1 MGNKSIQKFFA
12 DQNSVIDLSSLGNA
26 KGAKVSLS
34 GPDMNI
40 TTPRGSVIIVN
51 GALYSSIKGNNLA
64 VKFKDK
70 TITGAKILGS
80 VDLKDIQL
88 ERIDSSL
95 VDSAQVEKKGNGK
108 RRNKKEEEELKK
120 QLDDA
125 ENAKKEA
132 DKAKEEAEKAK
143 EAAEKALNEA
153 FEVQNSS
160 KQIEEMLQNFL
171 ADNVAKDNL
180 AQQSDASQQNTQA
193 KATQASKQND
203 AEKVLPQ
210 PINKN
215 TSTGKSNSS
224 KNEENKLDAE
234 SVKEPLKVTLALAA
248 ESNSGSKD
256 DSITNFTK
264 PQFVGSTAPN
274 ATVIIKI
281 NGIAVGQAV
290 ADSLGNFTFTAPE
303 TLTDGTYNLE
313 AEAKTADGSGSAK
326 LVITIDSV
334 TDKPTFELS
343 PESSVSGHKGLT
355 PTLTPSIVGT
365 AEENA
370 KVDIYVDNK
379 LVASV
384 DVDKDGNWSYEFKD
398 NELSEGENSIKVVA
412 VDKAGN
418 KNETT
423 DSIITDTIAPEKPTI
438 ELDDSSDSGIKNDNI
453 TNSTLPTFIGVAEPG
468 STVSIYL
475 GLKHLGEV
483 IVAKDGTWSY
493 TLTTPLKDGEYNI
506 TATATDIAGH
516 TSATANL
523 PFTIDTRISYFS
535 AEIET
540 TNDSGIVGDNV
551 TNNTRP
557 TFTGK
562 TEPNAIISVINS
574 ETGEEVIFKANDKGE
589 WTFNFTSDSVEGI
602 NNLTF
607 TVEDVA
613 GNKKDFSFSYVIDTI
628 APVPPTVS
636 LEDYVVLPNGI
647 ILSGNDLPALV
658 GTAEPK
664 STILLMRDGKLYD
677 SIEVDSN
684 GTWNYQFSNK
694 FLQGAYDIEIISQDA
709 AGNKSST
716 VKYSFTIQT
725 EVVPPKAELDA
736 SDDSGAKGDWITNK
750 HNALTLLGTAD
761 RFATVNIL
769 IDGKTIGVTT
779 ADADGNWN
787 FDISRNLSDNVY
799 KITVESIDPLGR
811 TSSVDYQLT
820 IDSFTP
826 IPTVMLH
833 DSADSGVKGDMIT
846 KINTPLFTGMAEA
859 NAKVSIYVD
868 GVLSGEAIAGDDGVW
883 NFQFTTALSD
893 GSHDVTVKVEDIAG
907 NTASSSA
914 YNFQI
919 VTQTQ
924 KPTIELVNDTGVDN
938 TDHII
943 NEKNPALTGTAA
955 PYSTVKL
962 YIDGALI
969 AEVRTNK
976 DGRWEYTL
984 KADQGLVDGDHRIT
998 ASVEDIAGNIA
1009 HSDPFLISVDTAI
1022 SIPIVSLSPD
1032 SDSGISD
1039 DNLTNIVKPTLH
1051 LKDIDPD
1058 IISVQV
1064 WDAMSDTQIGVAT
1077 QQPDGSWAYTFTS
1090 DLTEGLHQVYVKVE
1104 DIAGNKANS
1113 AIFDFT
1119 IDTTVSTPV
1128 ISLLSKDDTGVTGD
1142 NLTNINKPGFAISGV
1157 DADAHRV
1164 VVQVMHNGVSE
1175 EIELSHLNGSWLFIP
1190 GNTWADGSYT
1200 LTVKVE
1206 DKAGNTNYS
1215 APLTV
1220 VIDTQIAIDGV
1231 ELVND
1236 SGVKGDNMTN
1246 DDRPHFR
1253 VTVPTDVNEV
1263 RLSIDGGNSWVQA
1276 TPGVAGSWEYIW
1288 PTDLAD
1294 GQYTLTVEAT
1304 DKAGNTVTKTIDF
1317 AVDTTLSVPVIVL
1330 DSADD
1335 TGIQGDNMTNSTQ
1348 PTFALQHIDDDAVRV
1363 TVSVEHGG
1371 VTTTFDATKG
1381 TGGWTF
1387 TPPTSWA
1394 DGDYTL
1400 SVSVEDKA
1408 GNTSHSA
1415 SLTVTVDTQIAINNI
1430 ELVNDSGIPD
1440 DNLTNNVRPHF
1451 QVTVPT
1457 DVNVVRLSIDG
1468 GKTWFN
1474 ATQSATPGVWDYI
1487 WPDDVA
1493 DGGYTLTVEATD
1505 EAGNKATQ
1513 TLDFTIDTTLSVPTL
1528 SLDSADDS
1536 GIAGDNITNVKTPG
1550 FTLNN
1555 IDTDVSR
1562 VIVEVMHNGI
1572 KQEVPL
1578 VQTGG
1583 QWRFAPT
1590 SDWADGDY
1598 ILTVK
1603 VEDRAGNVKQSA
1615 PLTVT
1620 VDTHIA
1626 IDRIELVNDSG
1637 IPGDNLTNEARPHF
1651 QVTVPADVNGVR
1663 LSIDGGKTWFDAT
1676 QSATSGVWDYTWLTN
1691 VANGPH
1697 TLMVEAS
1704 DKAGNKTTQ
1713 KLDFTIDTILSEPTI
1728 TLDSADDSAAGDNIT
1743 NVKMP
1748 GFTLGNIDADVT
1760 KVVVTVAHDG
1770 KNQQIELI
1778 KNGGVWR
1785 FTPGAAWTDGDY
1797 TLTVK
1802 VEDKAGNTNYSA
1814 PLTVT
1819 IDTQTSIDRIELL
1832 NDTGIV
1838 GDNLTNEARPQFH
1851 ITVPT
1856 DVNSVQLSLDGGIN
1870 WVNATL
1876 TSDGVWEYIWPTDLV
1891 ENTYTL
1897 TVKATDVAGNTATET
1912 LNFIIDTTLSTPT
1925 ITLDSADDS
1934 GTANDNKT
1942 NVKTPGFIIGGIDS
1956 DVTQVVVQV
1965 MRDGHSEEVEL
1976 TQTNGQWRFVP
1987 GSAWTDGDYTL
1998 TVTVKDEAGNIRH
2011 SAPLTVTIDTQI
2023 TIDHIELVNDSGIPD
2038 DNLTNNVRPH
2048 FQVTVPTDVNV
2059 VRLSIDGGKTW
2070 FNATQSATPG
2080 VWDYT
2085 WLADVGEGKHTLT
2098 VEATDKAGNKTTQQ
2112 LDFIIDT
2119 LLSEPT
2125 IVLDNTDDSGTKGD
2139 HLTNV
2144 NKPTFLLGN
2153 IDADARYVTVEVQ
2166 HGGTKEV
2173 LTATKDATGNW
2184 SVTPTGTWADG
2195 DYTLTVRVED
2205 EAGNEKHSASLTVTV
2220 DTQITIDVIELVNDN
2235 GIPGDNMTNDAHPQF
2250 RVTVPGDVNE
2260 VSLSIDGG
2268 VTWVKATQSATPGVW
2283 NYTWPGTV
2291 PDGDYTLNVKAT
2303 DNAGNTVTETL
2314 HFTIDTTLSTP
2325 VIVLDSADDSG
2336 VHGDNMTNHTQ
2347 PTFALQHIDDDA
2359 VRVTVSVEHGGV
2371 TTTFDATKDAGG
2383 WTFTPTGA
2391 WADGDYTLSVSVE
2404 DKAGNTSHSAS
2415 LTVTVDTQI
2424 AINNIELVNDSGIPD
2439 DNLTNNV
2446 RPHFQVTVP
2455 TDVNVV
2461 RLSIDGGKTWFNATQ
2476 SATPGVWD
2484 YIWPDDVA
2492 DGGYTLTVEAT
2503 DEAGNKATQT
2513 LDFTI
2518 DTTLSVPTLSLD
2530 SADDSGIAG
2539 DNITNVK
2546 TPGFT
2551 LNNIDTDVSRVIVEV
2566 MHNGIKQEVP
2576 LVQTGGQWR
2585 FAPTSDWADG
2595 DYILTVKVEDRAGNV
2610 KQSAPLTVTVD
2621 THIAIDRIEL
2631 VNDSGIPGDNLTNEA
2646 RPHFQVTVPADVN
2659 GVRLSIDGGKTWF
2672 DATQSA
2678 TSGVWDYTWL
2688 TNVANGPHTLMVE
2701 ASDKAGNKTTQKLD
2715 FTIDTILSEP
2725 TITLDSADDSAAGDN
2740 ITNVKMPGFTL
2751 GNIDADVTKV
2761 VVTVAHDGKNQQI
2774 ELIKNGGVWRFTPGA
2789 AWTDGDYTLTVKVED
2804 KAGNTNYSAPL
2815 TVTIDTQTSIDRIEL
2830 LNDTG
2835 IVGDNLTN
2843 EARPQFH
2850 ITVPTDVNSVQLSL
2864 DGGINWVNA
2873 TLTSDGVWEYIWP
2886 TDLVENTYT
2895 LTVKAT
2901 DVAGN
2906 TATETLNFIIDTTLS
2921 TPTITLDSADDSG
2934 TANDNKTNVKTP
2946 GFIIGGIDSDVTQ
2959 VVVQV
2964 MRDGHSEEVEL
2975 TQTNGQWRFVPGSAW
2990 TDGDYTLTVTVKDEA
3005 GNIRHSAPL
3014 TVTIDTQITIDH
3026 IELVNDSGIPD
3037 DNLTNN
3043 VRPHF
3048 QVTVPTDV
3056 NVVRLSIDG
3065 GKTWFNATQS
3075 ATPGVWDYTW
3085 LADVGEGKHTLT
3097 VEATDKAGNKTTQQ
3111 LDFIIDTLLSE
3122 PTIVLDNTDDSGTK
3136 GDNLTNVNKPTF
3148 LLGNIDADARYVT
3161 VEVQHGGTKEVLTA
3175 TKGATGIWSVTP
3187 TGTWADG
3194 DYTLTVRVEDDA
3206 GNVKYS
3212 APLTVTVDTQITI
3225 DVIELVNDNGIPGDN
3240 LTNDVRPHFR
3250 VTVPGD
3256 VNEVRLSIDG
3266 GNTWVRATQGTAGIW
3281 DYTWPKD
3288 VTDGLHTLTVEAT
3301 DKAGNKTTQ
3310 TLDFTIDT
3318 RLSTPT
3324 IAMDSRDDT
3333 GAIGDHITSVKR
3345 PGFTIGNI
3353 DADAHSVILRIT
3365 QGGNSQE
3372 VTLTQV
3378 GGQWRFTPDADWADG
3393 SYTLTVEVTDN
3404 AGNVR
3409 QSTPL
3414 VVTVDTQTSITDIT
3428 LVNDHGVPDDNLTNS
3443 TRPQFEITVP
3453 ADVNSVQL
3461 SIDGGANWVSATQG
3475 IEGVWGY
3482 TWPTDMGDGKH
3493 TLTVMV
3499 TDRAG
3504 NTATQTLE
3512 FFIDTRLST
3521 PTIAL
3526 DSTDDTGTPGD
3537 DMTNRT
3543 RPTFILQNID
3553 SDVINVTVSVT
3564 HNGTTTSF
3572 TATQGA
3578 GGWSFTPP
3586 APWGDGDY
3594 TLTVTVEDRAGNTRP
3609 STPLTVTVDT
3619 QIAIDRIELV
3629 NDSGVPGDNVTKHVR
3644 PQFQISVPDDVEKV
3658 LLSIDGGTTWVTAIK
3673 SSTAGIWDYTWPTDM
3688 PEGQHTL
3695 TVEVTDGAGNKMT
3708 ETLNF
3713 TIDITLLT
3721 PTIELAPDQDTGQN
3735 KNDNLTS
3742 VTQPVFV
3749 LGSIDKDVRH
3759 VELSIEHNGTFK
3771 TVVLTESADG
3781 WRYRPDSALADG
3793 SYTFTVTVTDV
3804 AGNQQTSAPLKVT
3817 IDGTLTT
3824 PVIELAAGEDS
3835 GTVGDRLTNHD
3846 RPVFDIHQVD
3856 SDVTRVMVKVTYNGK
3871 THEEAAV
3878 FTNGQWRFTPS
3889 ASWADGSYQL
3899 AVVVEDL
3906 AGNVKESAP
3915 FEVRIDTTTTIN
3927 NIVLLNDTGVQNDQ
3941 LTNVAK
3947 PSFRIDVPGDVVQ
3960 VRVTLDGGANWNVI
3974 RKNADG
3980 QWIFDSPN
3988 TLVDG
3993 TYTLRVEA
4001 TDEAGNIAN
4010 KDLVFNID
4018 TNIQVPTI
4026 ALDAGQDT
4034 GANTADNITNISR
4047 PTFTIGNVD
4056 PDVIKVVV
4064 TIDGHDY
4071 NATKVGAG
4079 WQFTPGNAIP
4089 DGSYNITVTVE
4100 DKAGNTATSK
4110 PLPVVIDTT
4119 AEIESVTLVT
4129 DSGDSDVDNI
4139 TKVDKPQFSIV
4150 TADDITHV
4158 RVKIDN
4164 AANWIELTKGG
4175 DGRWIF
4181 NVGSALPDG
4190 QHTLLVDVTDI
4201 AGNVAQETLQFTID
4215 TTLREPTIVL
4225 DPTHDTGDD
4234 TNDNL
4239 TRINKPVFI
4248 IGNVDNDVSHIVV
4261 HIDGRDYTIE
4271 NTGGNLTFTP
4281 DQPLSDGQHTIS
4293 VTVTDIAGNT
4303 KTSAELRIEIDT
4315 QVQIDSVT
4323 LTTDSGVNDHDNVTN
4338 ATRPS
4343 FEIATP
4349 DDVTSVLVSFDGV
4362 NWTPISKNAAG
4373 QWEFTAGSALPDG
4386 HYTLHVQA
4394 TDRAG
4399 NTANSTLGFTVDT
4412 QIDGLSV
4419 VMLDDAGKDS
4429 TDGITNITS
4438 PRFEISAREPL
4449 QSVTVILNGKSSTL
4463 TQGAGNKWLFTP
4475 DTPLV
4480 DGTYKIEIVAEDIAG
4495 NKISKEVSFTID
4507 TIVSDPSIDLLD
4519 ADDTGES
4526 AVDNIT
4532 SVTTPRFVIGNVP
4545 ADIDTVVIRINGVSY
4560 SVTANGNN
4568 LWEFQVPVALN
4579 DGVYEA
4585 VVVFRDIAGN
4595 TSETKLPFTIDT
4607 TTSVSVRMEPASD
4620 TGNSN
4625 SDNLTNKQ
4633 NPKFEGTA
4641 EPNAKLVIT
4650 IVDDK
4655 SGREV
4660 LKQTI
4665 TVGADGNWS
4674 VTPNILPD
4682 GMYTINVVATD
4693 VAGNTA
4699 QTQERFTIDTV
4710 TIDPTIRL
4718 SDPSIDD
4725 QHEATSLRP
4734 EFKGFAEA
4742 FSTIMIQ
4749 WDGKVVGSANANAN
4763 GEWSWTPPSVLAPGS
4778 YVVSIVAKD
4787 KAGNES
4793 SQVDFPVVIPVIDVT
4808 PPTIKLSE
4816 ESDSGALGDFTTNNK
4831 TPTLI
4836 GSTLPNTIVSIY
4848 VDGVKV
4854 GEATADTAGRYTF
4867 QLSEMKD
4874 GHYVVQVGI
4883 VNPRDNS
4890 ELRSTAVDVTIDT
4903 EVAELVWN
4911 ISGMHEGGYINTVTP
4926 EIGGTSEPNSK
4937 ITIFVNGVEKAIAYT
4952 TGAGHWGVVLP
4963 ALGND
4968 GNYELTFKVEDVA
4981 GNIREFGPQNVILD
4995 TVISPLTVVLREAD
5009 DSGKVGDWITNKSH
5023 VTIDGTAEAGSTL
5036 TIRNPQGVVIATLV
5050 VGNDGRWSAELDLRE
5065 GSNAFVVVSEDKAGN
5080 SQQKEILIEHDTQI
5094 EISDISL
5101 SRDTNSGDKYDLIT
5115 NNKSPVLVA
5124 MTDPGAT
5131 VQVYINGVLQGT
5143 VEASSSGNIS
5153 YTMPANS
5160 ADGEYQ
5166 VQFVATDTAGN
5177 RVESAIT
5184 TVTIDSQIAVFDI
5197 DEDSLPALSNNRAL
5211 SVSGVGEAGSQ
5222 VSIFVDGKLVNV
5234 VMVEADGT
5242 WRAPILLQDDGTFNI
5257 HFSITDVAGNTEVSK
5272 DYSVDVDSSTDFPT
5286 LNLEDASNSGSLDDL
5301 ITNHNKPVLVGTA
5314 EAGATIHIY
5323 VDEKIVANV
5332 LVLEDGTWS
5341 YQFDNAL
5348 KDGEYSIRVV
5358 AEDPAGNTAESPRL
5372 LVTIDTSTFIDNPA
5386 MVAGSDNGIFSND
5399 SITSQ
5404 TRPTFSIFGEM
5415 NQSVQIFIDGV
5426 LVDTITVT
5434 DRNQVYRPES
5444 PLGDGSHSIYYVI
5457 TDKAGN
5463 TATSKT
5469 LNFTIDTFNTTP
5481 VAIDSIGGQT
5491 LAEMTGS
5498 DGKIYITDTTRNLLF
5513 SGSAEPNS
5521 KIEIIINGLNVGEV
5535 WVNEKGHW
5543 QMPVNPLYFTEGQL
5557 DITVKSTDRA
5567 GNVNQE
5573 KYSIWVD
5580 THIKVFTS
5588 ELDDNKSSSKTEWWS
5603 NSDLITMRGTG
5614 EIGATVSLIVAGVTL
5629 ATAVVAA
5636 TGRWELSTD
5645 KLPEGTY
5652 DISLVIEDSAGNRWE
5667 DVREIFI
5674 DRTPPNAPVVTYSD
5688 IVNDLIIMQGTAEA
5702 KSQLIITDSEGNT
5715 YTLTVPDNG
5724 KWSMAIPYPS
5734 EGKFTITSVDA
5745 IGNRS
5750 DDVPLDIMKE
5760 VPVISLS
5767 PDSDSGTVG
5776 DNITR
5781 DKQPTFIIGNLESD
5795 VVVVQ
5800 VDINGTVYN
5809 AEKNAD
5815 GVWFFTPGT
5824 PLADGSYTISVIASD
5839 AAGNQK
5845 NSLPITVTIDSTLT
5859 VPEIALAAGEDNG
5872 ASDSD
5877 NVTNHTQP
5885 KFTLQ
5890 HIDADVTGVTVNV
5903 THNGVTDIYQ
5913 ATQGADGWTFTPP
5926 AAWNDGNYTL
5936 SVTVVDRAGNSQQSA
5951 SLAVTVDST
5960 VTVTADS
5967 QHDDASDDATAT
5979 AVTPPESE
5987 TVNAESATHL
5997 RTEPSA
6003 AEESVVKVT
6012 AYSITLLNADSG
6024 DEIDRSIS
6032 QTPSF
6037 EISVPENIVNVS
6049 IMFEGEEFTLPITNQ
6064 KAIFEVPLSLEDG
6077 EYTMDVK
6084 FIDKDNDF
6092 LIKEKT
6098 FSVDHSSADIV
6109 NAMNVRGKTE
6119 DDINDSPSTSSV
6131 GHNNNGAIDVFA
6143 VNEVTLPVDNQE
6155 EHA

>member
-234 SVKEPLKVTLALAA
+234 SVKEPLKVTLALAT

-589 WTFNFTSDSVEGI
+589 WTFNFTSDSVEGV

-607 TVEDVA
+607 TAEDVA
-613 GNKKDFSFSYVIDTI
+613 GNKKDFSFSYVIDTV

-636 LEDYVVLPNGI
+636 LEDFVVLPNGI

-1032 SDSGISD
+1032 SDSGIAD

-1064 WDAMSDTQIGVAT
+1064 WDAASDTQIGVAT

-1113 AIFDFT
+1113 AVFDFT

-1206 DKAGNTNYS
+1206 DKAGNTSYS

-1330 DSADD
+1330 NSADD
-1335 TGIQGDNMTNSTQ
+1335 TGVQGDNMTNRTQ

-1430 ELVNDSGIPD
+1430 ELVNDSGIPN

-1505 EAGNKATQ
+1505 EAGNKTTQ

-1603 VEDRAGNVKQSA
+1603 IEDRAGNVKQSA

-1713 KLDFTIDTILSEPTI
+1713 KLDFIIDTLLSEPTI

-2023 TIDHIELVNDSGIPD
+2023 AIDHIELVNDSGIPD
-2038 DNLTNNVRPH
+2038 DNLTNEARPH

-2119 LLSEPT
+2119 MLSEPT

-2139 HLTNV
+2139 NLTNV

-2220 DTQITIDVIELVNDN
+2220 DTQITIDAIELVNDN

-2314 HFTIDTTLSTP
+2314 HFTIDTTLSVP
-2325 VIVLDSADDSG
+2325 VIVLNSADDTG
-2336 VHGDNMTNHTQ
+2336 VQGDNMTNSTQ

-2371 TTTFDATKDAGG
+2371 TTTFDATKGTGG
-2383 WTFTPTGA
+2383 WTFTPPTS

-2424 AINNIELVNDSGIPD
+2424 AINNIELVNDSGIPN

-2484 YIWPDDVA
+2484 YIWPDDV
-2492 DGGYTLTVEAT
+2492 
-2503 DEAGNKATQT
+2503 
-2513 LDFTI
+2513 
-2518 DTTLSVPTLSLD
+2518 
-2530 SADDSGIAG
+2530 
-2539 DNITNVK
+2539 
-2546 TPGFT
+2546 
-2551 LNNIDTDVSRVIVEV
+2551 
-2566 MHNGIKQEVP
+2566 
-2576 LVQTGGQWR
+2576 
-2585 FAPTSDWADG
+2585 
-2595 DYILTVKVEDRAGNV
+2595 
-2610 KQSAPLTVTVD
+2610 
-2621 THIAIDRIEL
+2621 
-2631 VNDSGIPGDNLTNEA
+2631 
-2646 RPHFQVTVPADVN
+2646 
-2659 GVRLSIDGGKTWF
+2659 
-2672 DATQSA
+2672 
-2678 TSGVWDYTWL
+2678 
-2688 TNVANGPHTLMVE
+2688 
-2701 ASDKAGNKTTQKLD
+2701 
-2715 FTIDTILSEP
+2715 
-2725 TITLDSADDSAAGDN
+2725 
-2740 ITNVKMPGFTL
+2740 
-2751 GNIDADVTKV
+2751 
-2761 VVTVAHDGKNQQI
+2761 
-2774 ELIKNGGVWRFTPGA
+2774 
-2789 AWTDGDYTLTVKVED
+2789 
-2804 KAGNTNYSAPL
+2804 
-2815 TVTIDTQTSIDRIEL
+2815 
-2830 LNDTG
+2830 
-2835 IVGDNLTN
+2835 
-2843 EARPQFH
+2843 
-2850 ITVPTDVNSVQLSL
+2850 
-2864 DGGINWVNA
+2864 
-2873 TLTSDGVWEYIWP
+2873 
-2886 TDLVENTYT
+2886 
-2895 LTVKAT
+2895 
-2901 DVAGN
+2901 
-2906 TATETLNFIIDTTLS
+2906 
-2921 TPTITLDSADDSG
+2921 
-2934 TANDNKTNVKTP
+2934 
-2946 GFIIGGIDSDVTQ
+2946 
-2959 VVVQV
+2959 
-2964 MRDGHSEEVEL
+2964 
-2975 TQTNGQWRFVPGSAW
+2975 
-2990 TDGDYTLTVTVKDEA
+2990 
-3005 GNIRHSAPL
+3005 
-3014 TVTIDTQITIDH
+3014 
-3026 IELVNDSGIPD
+3026 
-3037 DNLTNN
+3037 
-3043 VRPHF
+3043 
-3048 QVTVPTDV
+3048 
-3056 NVVRLSIDG
+3056 
-3065 GKTWFNATQS
+3065 
-3075 ATPGVWDYTW
+3075 
-3085 LADVGEGKHTLT
+3085 GEGKHTLT
-3097 VEATDKAGNKTTQQ
+3097 VEATDKAGNQTTQK
-3111 LDFIIDTLLSE
+3111 LDFIIDTMLSE
-3122 PTIVLDNTDDSGTK
+3122 PTIVLDSTDDSGTK
-3136 GDNLTNVNKPTF
+3136 GDNLTNANKPTF
-3148 LLGNIDADARYVT
+3148 ILGNIDADARYVT
-3161 VEVQHGGTKEVLTA
+3161 VEVQYGGTKEVLTA

-3194 DYTLTVRVEDDA
+3194 DYMLTVRVEDDA

-3324 IAMDSRDDT
+3324 ITMDSRDDT

-3353 DADAHSVILRIT
+3353 DSDAQSVILRIT

-3414 VVTVDTQTSITDIT
+3414 IVTVDTQTSITDIT

-3461 SIDGGANWVSATQG
+3461 SIDGGANWVSAAQG

-3619 QIAIDRIELV
+3619 QIAIDHIELV

-3713 TIDITLLT
+3713 TIDITLMT

-3846 RPVFDIHQVD
+3846 RPVFDIRQVD

-4303 KTSAELRIEIDT
+4303 KTSAELKIEIDT

-4532 SVTTPRFVIGNVP
+4532 SVTKPRFVIGNVP

-4560 SVTANGNN
+4560 PVTANGNN

-4890 ELRSTAVDVTIDT
+4890 ELRSTAVDLTIDT

-5080 SQQKEILIEHDTQI
+5080 SQQKDILIEHDTQI

-5404 TRPTFSIFGEM
+5404 TRPTFSISGEM

-5580 THIKVFTS
+5580 THIQVFTS
-5588 ELDDNKSSSKTEWWS
+5588 ELDDNKSSSKTDWWS
-5603 NSDLITMRGTG
+5603 NSSTITMRGMG

-5636 TGRWELSTD
+5636 NGQWELSTD
-5645 KLPEGTY
+5645 QLPEGKY
-5652 DISLVIEDSAGNRWE
+5652 DITLSIEDNAGNRKE
-5667 DVREIFI
+5667 EVHEIFI

-5702 KSQLIITDSEGNT
+5702 KSQLIITDSNGNT

-5824 PLADGSYTISVIASD
+5824 PLTDGSYTISVIASD

-5859 VPEIALAAGEDNG
+5859 VPEIALSAGEDNG

-5926 AAWNDGNYTL
+5926 AAWNDGTYTL

-5997 RTEPSA
+5997 RTVPSA
-6003 AEESVVKVT
+6003 AEESVVKET

-6049 IMFEGEEFTLPITNQ
+6049 VMFEGEEFTLPITNQ

-6084 FIDKDNDF
+6084 FIDKDDDF

-6109 NAMNVRGKTE
+6109 NAMNARGKTE

>member
-40 TTPRGSVIIVN
+40 TTPHGSVIIVN

-120 QLDDA
+120 QLDEA

-438 ELDDSSDSGIKNDNI
+438 ELDDSSDSGIKNDSI

-540 TNDSGIVGDNV
+540 TDDSGIVGDNV

-589 WTFNFTSDSVEGI
+589 WTFNFTSDSVEGV

-613 GNKKDFSFSYVIDTI
+613 GNKKDFSFSYVIDTV

-636 LEDYVVLPNGI
+636 LEDFVVLPNGI

-1064 WDAMSDTQIGVAT
+1064 WDAASDTQIGVAT

-1113 AIFDFT
+1113 AVFDFT

-1175 EIELSHLNGSWLFIP
+1175 EIELSHLNGSWLFTP

-1330 DSADD
+1330 NSADD
-1335 TGIQGDNMTNSTQ
+1335 TGVQGDNMTNSTQ

-1381 TGGWTF
+1381 VGGWSF
-1387 TPPTSWA
+1387 TPTGAWA

-1430 ELVNDSGIPD
+1430 ELVNDSGIPN

-1474 ATQSATPGVWDYI
+1474 ATQNATPGVWDYI

-1505 EAGNKATQ
+1505 EAGNKTTQ

-1562 VIVEVMHNGI
+1562 VTVEVMHNGI

-1637 IPGDNLTNEARPHF
+1637 IPDDNLTNEARPHF

-1676 QSATSGVWDYTWLTN
+1676 QSATPGVWDYTWLTN

-1713 KLDFTIDTILSEPTI
+1713 KLDFIIDTMLSEPTI

-1838 GDNLTNEARPQFH
+1838 GDNLSNEARPQFH

-2023 TIDHIELVNDSGIPD
+2023 AIDHIELVNDSGIPD

-2139 HLTNV
+2139 NLTNV

-2325 VIVLDSADDSG
+2325 VIVLDSADDTG
-2336 VHGDNMTNHTQ
+2336 IQGDNMTNRTQ
-2347 PTFALQHIDDDA
+2347 PTFNLQHIDDDA

-2371 TTTFDATKDAGG
+2371 TTTFDATKGVGG
-2383 WTFTPTGA
+2383 WTFTPPTSWGA
-2391 WADGDYTLSVSVE
+2391 GDYTLSVSVE

-2446 RPHFQVTVP
+2446 RPQFQVKVP
-2455 TDVNVV
+2455 TDVN
-2461 RLSIDGGKTWFNATQ
+2461 
-2476 SATPGVWD
+2476 
-2484 YIWPDDVA
+2484 
-2492 DGGYTLTVEAT
+2492 E
-2503 DEAGNKATQT
+2503 
-2513 LDFTI
+2513 
-2518 DTTLSVPTLSLD
+2518 
-2530 SADDSGIAG
+2530 
-2539 DNITNVK
+2539 
-2546 TPGFT
+2546 
-2551 LNNIDTDVSRVIVEV
+2551 
-2566 MHNGIKQEVP
+2566 
-2576 LVQTGGQWR
+2576 
-2585 FAPTSDWADG
+2585 
-2595 DYILTVKVEDRAGNV
+2595 
-2610 KQSAPLTVTVD
+2610 
-2621 THIAIDRIEL
+2621 
-2631 VNDSGIPGDNLTNEA
+2631 
-2646 RPHFQVTVPADVN
+2646 
-2659 GVRLSIDGGKTWF
+2659 
-2672 DATQSA
+2672 
-2678 TSGVWDYTWL
+2678 
-2688 TNVANGPHTLMVE
+2688 
-2701 ASDKAGNKTTQKLD
+2701 
-2715 FTIDTILSEP
+2715 
-2725 TITLDSADDSAAGDN
+2725 
-2740 ITNVKMPGFTL
+2740 
-2751 GNIDADVTKV
+2751 
-2761 VVTVAHDGKNQQI
+2761 
-2774 ELIKNGGVWRFTPGA
+2774 
-2789 AWTDGDYTLTVKVED
+2789 
-2804 KAGNTNYSAPL
+2804 
-2815 TVTIDTQTSIDRIEL
+2815 
-2830 LNDTG
+2830 
-2835 IVGDNLTN
+2835 
-2843 EARPQFH
+2843 
-2850 ITVPTDVNSVQLSL
+2850 
-2864 DGGINWVNA
+2864 
-2873 TLTSDGVWEYIWP
+2873 
-2886 TDLVENTYT
+2886 
-2895 LTVKAT
+2895 
-2901 DVAGN
+2901 
-2906 TATETLNFIIDTTLS
+2906 
-2921 TPTITLDSADDSG
+2921 
-2934 TANDNKTNVKTP
+2934 
-2946 GFIIGGIDSDVTQ
+2946 
-2959 VVVQV
+2959 
-2964 MRDGHSEEVEL
+2964 
-2975 TQTNGQWRFVPGSAW
+2975 
-2990 TDGDYTLTVTVKDEA
+2990 
-3005 GNIRHSAPL
+3005 
-3014 TVTIDTQITIDH
+3014 
-3026 IELVNDSGIPD
+3026 
-3037 DNLTNN
+3037 
-3043 VRPHF
+3043 
-3048 QVTVPTDV
+3048 
-3056 NVVRLSIDG
+3056 VRLSIDG

-3097 VEATDKAGNKTTQQ
+3097 VEATDKAGNQTTQK
-3111 LDFIIDTLLSE
+3111 LDFIIDTMLSE
-3122 PTIVLDNTDDSGTK
+3122 PTIVLDSTDDSGTK
-3136 GDNLTNVNKPTF
+3136 GDNLTNANKPTF
-3148 LLGNIDADARYVT
+3148 ILGNIDADARYVT

-3194 DYTLTVRVEDDA
+3194 DYTLTVRVEDEA

-3324 IAMDSRDDT
+3324 ITMDSRDDT

-3353 DADAHSVILRIT
+3353 DSDAQSVILRIT

-3414 VVTVDTQTSITDIT
+3414 IVTVDTQTSITDIT

-3461 SIDGGANWVSATQG
+3461 SIDGGANWVSAAQG

-3619 QIAIDRIELV
+3619 QIAIDHIELV
-3629 NDSGVPGDNVTKHVR
+3629 NDSGVPGDNITKHVR

-3695 TVEVTDGAGNKMT
+3695 IVEVTDGAGNKMT
-3708 ETLNF
+3708 GTLDF

-3846 RPVFDIHQVD
+3846 RPVFDIRQVD

-3915 FEVRIDTTTTIN
+3915 LEVRIDTTTTIN

-3947 PSFRIDVPGDVVQ
+3947 PSFRIDVPGDVIQ

-4190 QHTLLVDVTDI
+4190 KHTLLVDVTDI

-4303 KTSAELRIEIDT
+4303 KTSAELQIEIDT

-4532 SVTTPRFVIGNVP
+4532 SVTKPRFVIGNVP

-4560 SVTANGNN
+4560 PVTANGNN

-4620 TGNSN
+4620 TGSSN

-4660 LKQTI
+4660 LKHTI

-4725 QHEATSLRP
+4725 QYEATSLRP
-4734 EFKGFAEA
+4734 EFKGLAEA

-4831 TPTLI
+4831 TPTLV
-4836 GSTLPNTIVSIY
+4836 GNTLPNAIVSIY

-4968 GNYELTFKVEDVA
+4968 GNYVLTFKVEDVA

-5080 SQQKEILIEHDTQI
+5080 SQQKDILIEHDTQI

-5301 ITNHNKPVLVGTA
+5301 ITSHNKPVLVGTA

-5372 LVTIDTSTFIDNPA
+5372 LVTIDTSTFIDNPV
-5386 MVAGSDNGIFSND
+5386 MMAGSDNGIFSND

-5404 TRPTFSIFGEM
+5404 TRPAFSIYGEM

-5535 WVNEKGHW
+5535 WVNDKGHW

-5580 THIKVFTS
+5580 THIQVFTS
-5588 ELDDNKSSSKTEWWS
+5588 ELDDNKSSSKTDWWS
-5603 NSDLITMRGTG
+5603 NSSTITMRGMG

-5636 TGRWELSTD
+5636 NGQWELSTD
-5645 KLPEGTY
+5645 QLPEGKY
-5652 DISLVIEDSAGNRWE
+5652 DITLSIEDNAGNRKE
-5667 DVREIFI
+5667 EVHEIFI

-5702 KSQLIITDSEGNT
+5702 KSQLIITDSNGNT

-5760 VPVISLS
+5760 TPVISLS

-5781 DKQPTFIIGNLESD
+5781 DNQPTFIIGNLESD

-5859 VPEIALAAGEDNG
+5859 VPEIALAAGEGNG

-5877 NVTNHTQP
+5877 NVTNHNHTQP

-5926 AAWNDGNYTL
+5926 AAWNDGTYTL
-5936 SVTVVDRAGNSQQSA
+5936 SVTVVDRAGNSLQSA
-5951 SLAVTVDST
+5951 SLEVTVDST

-5967 QHDDASDDATAT
+5967 QHDDASDDATPT

-5997 RTEPSA
+5997 RTVPSA
-6003 AEESVVKVT
+6003 AEESVVKET

-6049 IMFEGEEFTLPITNQ
+6049 VMFEGEEFTLPITNQ

-6084 FIDKDNDF
+6084 FLDKDDDF

-6109 NAMNVRGKTE
+6109 NAMNARGKTE

-6131 GHNNNGAIDVFA
+6131 GHNNNGAIEVFA

>member
-40 TTPRGSVIIVN
+40 TTPHGSVIIVN

-120 QLDDA
+120 QLDEA

-143 EAAEKALNEA
+143 EAAEKALNET

-438 ELDDSSDSGIKNDNI
+438 ELDDSSDSGIKNDSI

-540 TNDSGIVGDNV
+540 TDDSGIVGDNV

-589 WTFNFTSDSVEGI
+589 WTFNFTSDSVEGV

-613 GNKKDFSFSYVIDTI
+613 GNKKDFSFSYIIDTV

-636 LEDYVVLPNGI
+636 LEDFVVLPNGI

-1064 WDAMSDTQIGVAT
+1064 WDAASDTQIGVAT

-1113 AIFDFT
+1113 AVFDFT

-1175 EIELSHLNGSWLFIP
+1175 EIELSHLNGSWLFTP

-1330 DSADD
+1330 NSADD
-1335 TGIQGDNMTNSTQ
+1335 TGVQGDNMTNSTQ

-1430 ELVNDSGIPD
+1430 ELVNDSGIPN

-1474 ATQSATPGVWDYI
+1474 ATQNATPGVWDYI

-1505 EAGNKATQ
+1505 EAGNKTTQ

-1562 VIVEVMHNGI
+1562 VTVEVMHNGI

-1676 QSATSGVWDYTWLTN
+1676 QSATPGVWDYTWLTN

-1713 KLDFTIDTILSEPTI
+1713 KLDFIIDTMLSEPTI

-2023 TIDHIELVNDSGIPD
+2023 AIDHIELVNDSGIPD
-2038 DNLTNNVRPH
+2038 DNLTN
-2048 FQVTVPTDVNV
+2048 
-2059 VRLSIDGGKTW
+2059 
-2070 FNATQSATPG
+2070 
-2080 VWDYT
+2080 
-2085 WLADVGEGKHTLT
+2085 
-2098 VEATDKAGNKTTQQ
+2098 EA
-2112 LDFIIDT
+2112 
-2119 LLSEPT
+2119 
-2125 IVLDNTDDSGTKGD
+2125 
-2139 HLTNV
+2139 
-2144 NKPTFLLGN
+2144 
-2153 IDADARYVTVEVQ
+2153 
-2166 HGGTKEV
+2166 
-2173 LTATKDATGNW
+2173 
-2184 SVTPTGTWADG
+2184 
-2195 DYTLTVRVED
+2195 
-2205 EAGNEKHSASLTVTV
+2205 
-2220 DTQITIDVIELVNDN
+2220 
-2235 GIPGDNMTNDAHPQF
+2235 
-2250 RVTVPGDVNE
+2250 
-2260 VSLSIDGG
+2260 
-2268 VTWVKATQSATPGVW
+2268 
-2283 NYTWPGTV
+2283 
-2291 PDGDYTLNVKAT
+2291 
-2303 DNAGNTVTETL
+2303 
-2314 HFTIDTTLSTP
+2314 
-2325 VIVLDSADDSG
+2325 
-2336 VHGDNMTNHTQ
+2336 
-2347 PTFALQHIDDDA
+2347 
-2359 VRVTVSVEHGGV
+2359 
-2371 TTTFDATKDAGG
+2371 
-2383 WTFTPTGA
+2383 
-2391 WADGDYTLSVSVE
+2391 
-2404 DKAGNTSHSAS
+2404 
-2415 LTVTVDTQI
+2415 
-2424 AINNIELVNDSGIPD
+2424 
-2439 DNLTNNV
+2439 
-2446 RPHFQVTVP
+2446 
-2455 TDVNVV
+2455 
-2461 RLSIDGGKTWFNATQ
+2461 
-2476 SATPGVWD
+2476 
-2484 YIWPDDVA
+2484 
-2492 DGGYTLTVEAT
+2492 
-2503 DEAGNKATQT
+2503 
-2513 LDFTI
+2513 
-2518 DTTLSVPTLSLD
+2518 
-2530 SADDSGIAG
+2530 
-2539 DNITNVK
+2539 
-2546 TPGFT
+2546 
-2551 LNNIDTDVSRVIVEV
+2551 
-2566 MHNGIKQEVP
+2566 
-2576 LVQTGGQWR
+2576 
-2585 FAPTSDWADG
+2585 
-2595 DYILTVKVEDRAGNV
+2595 
-2610 KQSAPLTVTVD
+2610 
-2621 THIAIDRIEL
+2621 
-2631 VNDSGIPGDNLTNEA
+2631 
-2646 RPHFQVTVPADVN
+2646 
-2659 GVRLSIDGGKTWF
+2659 
-2672 DATQSA
+2672 
-2678 TSGVWDYTWL
+2678 
-2688 TNVANGPHTLMVE
+2688 
-2701 ASDKAGNKTTQKLD
+2701 
-2715 FTIDTILSEP
+2715 
-2725 TITLDSADDSAAGDN
+2725 
-2740 ITNVKMPGFTL
+2740 
-2751 GNIDADVTKV
+2751 
-2761 VVTVAHDGKNQQI
+2761 
-2774 ELIKNGGVWRFTPGA
+2774 
-2789 AWTDGDYTLTVKVED
+2789 
-2804 KAGNTNYSAPL
+2804 
-2815 TVTIDTQTSIDRIEL
+2815 
-2830 LNDTG
+2830 
-2835 IVGDNLTN
+2835 
-2843 EARPQFH
+2843 
-2850 ITVPTDVNSVQLSL
+2850 
-2864 DGGINWVNA
+2864 
-2873 TLTSDGVWEYIWP
+2873 
-2886 TDLVENTYT
+2886 
-2895 LTVKAT
+2895 
-2901 DVAGN
+2901 
-2906 TATETLNFIIDTTLS
+2906 
-2921 TPTITLDSADDSG
+2921 
-2934 TANDNKTNVKTP
+2934 
-2946 GFIIGGIDSDVTQ
+2946 
-2959 VVVQV
+2959 
-2964 MRDGHSEEVEL
+2964 
-2975 TQTNGQWRFVPGSAW
+2975 
-2990 TDGDYTLTVTVKDEA
+2990 
-3005 GNIRHSAPL
+3005 
-3014 TVTIDTQITIDH
+3014 
-3026 IELVNDSGIPD
+3026 
-3037 DNLTNN
+3037 
-3043 VRPHF
+3043 RPHF

-3175 TKGATGIWSVTP
+3175 TKDATGNWSVTPTGTWADGDYTLTVRVEDEAGNEKHSASLTVTVDTQITIDAIELVNDNGIPGDNMTNDAHPQFRVTVPGDVNEVSLSIDGGVTWVKATQSATPGVWNYTWPGTVPDGDYTLNVKATDNAGNTVTETLHFTIDTTLSTPVIVLDSADDTGIQGDNMTNRTQPTFNLQHIDDDAVRVTVSVEHGGVTTTFDATKGVGGWTFTPPTSWGAGDYTLSVSVEDKAGNTSHSASLTVTVDTQIAINNIELVNDSGIPDDNLTNNVRPQFQVKVPTDVNEVRLSIDGGKTWFNATQSATPGVWDYTWLADVGEGKHTLTVEATDKAGNQTTQKLDFIIDTLLSEPTIVLDSTDDSGTKGDNLTNANKPTFLLGNIDADARYVTVEVQHGSTKEVLTATKGATGIWSVTP

-3194 DYTLTVRVEDDA
+3194 DYTLTVRVEDEA

-3225 DVIELVNDNGIPGDN
+3225 DAIELVNDNGIPGDN

-3324 IAMDSRDDT
+3324 ITMDSRDDT

-3353 DADAHSVILRIT
+3353 DSDAQSVILRIT

-3414 VVTVDTQTSITDIT
+3414 IVTVDTQTSITDIT

-3461 SIDGGANWVSATQG
+3461 SIDGGANWVSAAQG

-3493 TLTVMV
+3493 ILTVMV

-3619 QIAIDRIELV
+3619 QIAIDHIELV

-3695 TVEVTDGAGNKMT
+3695 IVEVTDGAGNKMT
-3708 ETLNF
+3708 GTLDF

-3742 VTQPVFV
+3742 VTQPIFV

-3846 RPVFDIHQVD
+3846 RPVFDIRQVD

-3947 PSFRIDVPGDVVQ
+3947 PSFRIDVPGDVIQ

-4001 TDEAGNIAN
+4001 TDQAGNIAN

-4190 QHTLLVDVTDI
+4190 KHTLLVDVTDI

-4303 KTSAELRIEIDT
+4303 KTSAELQIEIDT

-4532 SVTTPRFVIGNVP
+4532 SVTKPRFVIGNVP

-4560 SVTANGNN
+4560 PVTANGNN

-4620 TGNSN
+4620 TGSSN

-4660 LKQTI
+4660 LKHTI

-4725 QHEATSLRP
+4725 QYEATSLRP
-4734 EFKGFAEA
+4734 EFKGLAEA

-4831 TPTLI
+4831 TPTLV
-4836 GSTLPNTIVSIY
+4836 GNTLPNAIVSIY

-4968 GNYELTFKVEDVA
+4968 GNYVLTFKVEDVA

-5080 SQQKEILIEHDTQI
+5080 SQQKDILIEHDTQI

-5301 ITNHNKPVLVGTA
+5301 ITSHNKPVLVGTA

-5372 LVTIDTSTFIDNPA
+5372 LVTVDTSTFIDNPV
-5386 MVAGSDNGIFSND
+5386 MIAGSDNGIFSND

-5404 TRPTFSIFGEM
+5404 TRPAFSIFGEM

-5535 WVNEKGHW
+5535 WVNDKGHW

-5580 THIKVFTS
+5580 THIQVFTS
-5588 ELDDNKSSSKTEWWS
+5588 ELDDNKSSSKTDWWS
-5603 NSDLITMRGTG
+5603 NSSTITMRGMG

-5636 TGRWELSTD
+5636 NGQWELSTD
-5645 KLPEGTY
+5645 QLPEGKY
-5652 DISLVIEDSAGNRWE
+5652 DITLSIEDNAGNRKE
-5667 DVREIFI
+5667 EVHEIFI

-5702 KSQLIITDSEGNT
+5702 KSQLIITDSNGNT

-5760 VPVISLS
+5760 TPVISLS

-5781 DKQPTFIIGNLESD
+5781 DNQPTFIIGNLESD

-5877 NVTNHTQP
+5877 NVTNHNHTQP

-5913 ATQGADGWTFTPP
+5913 ATQDADGWTFTPP
-5926 AAWNDGNYTL
+5926 AAWNDGTYTL
-5936 SVTVVDRAGNSQQSA
+5936 SVTVVDRAGNSLQSA
-5951 SLAVTVDST
+5951 SLEVTVDST

-5967 QHDDASDDATAT
+5967 QHDDAIDDATPT

-5997 RTEPSA
+5997 RTVPSA
-6003 AEESVVKVT
+6003 AEESVVKET

-6049 IMFEGEEFTLPITNQ
+6049 VMFEGEEFTLPITNQ

-6084 FIDKDNDF
+6084 FIDKDDDF

-6109 NAMNVRGKTE
+6109 NAMNARGKTE

>member
-160 KQIEEMLQNFL
+160 KQIDEMLQNFL

-2125 IVLDNTDDSGTKGD
+2125 IVLDSTDDSGTKGD

-2424 AINNIELVNDSGIPD
+2424 AINN
-2439 DNLTNNV
+2439 
-2446 RPHFQVTVP
+2446 
-2455 TDVNVV
+2455 
-2461 RLSIDGGKTWFNATQ
+2461 
-2476 SATPGVWD
+2476 
-2484 YIWPDDVA
+2484 
-2492 DGGYTLTVEAT
+2492 
-2503 DEAGNKATQT
+2503 
-2513 LDFTI
+2513 
-2518 DTTLSVPTLSLD
+2518 
-2530 SADDSGIAG
+2530 
-2539 DNITNVK
+2539 
-2546 TPGFT
+2546 
-2551 LNNIDTDVSRVIVEV
+2551 
-2566 MHNGIKQEVP
+2566 
-2576 LVQTGGQWR
+2576 
-2585 FAPTSDWADG
+2585 
-2595 DYILTVKVEDRAGNV
+2595 
-2610 KQSAPLTVTVD
+2610 
-2621 THIAIDRIEL
+2621 
-2631 VNDSGIPGDNLTNEA
+2631 
-2646 RPHFQVTVPADVN
+2646 
-2659 GVRLSIDGGKTWF
+2659 
-2672 DATQSA
+2672 
-2678 TSGVWDYTWL
+2678 
-2688 TNVANGPHTLMVE
+2688 
-2701 ASDKAGNKTTQKLD
+2701 
-2715 FTIDTILSEP
+2715 
-2725 TITLDSADDSAAGDN
+2725 
-2740 ITNVKMPGFTL
+2740 
-2751 GNIDADVTKV
+2751 
-2761 VVTVAHDGKNQQI
+2761 
-2774 ELIKNGGVWRFTPGA
+2774 
-2789 AWTDGDYTLTVKVED
+2789 
-2804 KAGNTNYSAPL
+2804 
-2815 TVTIDTQTSIDRIEL
+2815 
-2830 LNDTG
+2830 
-2835 IVGDNLTN
+2835 
-2843 EARPQFH
+2843 
-2850 ITVPTDVNSVQLSL
+2850 
-2864 DGGINWVNA
+2864 
-2873 TLTSDGVWEYIWP
+2873 
-2886 TDLVENTYT
+2886 
-2895 LTVKAT
+2895 
-2901 DVAGN
+2901 
-2906 TATETLNFIIDTTLS
+2906 
-2921 TPTITLDSADDSG
+2921 
-2934 TANDNKTNVKTP
+2934 
-2946 GFIIGGIDSDVTQ
+2946 
-2959 VVVQV
+2959 
-2964 MRDGHSEEVEL
+2964 
-2975 TQTNGQWRFVPGSAW
+2975 
-2990 TDGDYTLTVTVKDEA
+2990 
-3005 GNIRHSAPL
+3005 
-3014 TVTIDTQITIDH
+3014 

-4560 SVTANGNN
+4560 PVTANGNN

>member
-736 SDDSGAKGDWITNK
+736 SDDFGAKGDWITNK

-2125 IVLDNTDDSGTKGD
+2125 IVLDSTDDSGTKGD

-2424 AINNIELVNDSGIPD
+2424 AINN
-2439 DNLTNNV
+2439 
-2446 RPHFQVTVP
+2446 
-2455 TDVNVV
+2455 
-2461 RLSIDGGKTWFNATQ
+2461 
-2476 SATPGVWD
+2476 
-2484 YIWPDDVA
+2484 
-2492 DGGYTLTVEAT
+2492 
-2503 DEAGNKATQT
+2503 
-2513 LDFTI
+2513 
-2518 DTTLSVPTLSLD
+2518 
-2530 SADDSGIAG
+2530 
-2539 DNITNVK
+2539 
-2546 TPGFT
+2546 
-2551 LNNIDTDVSRVIVEV
+2551 
-2566 MHNGIKQEVP
+2566 
-2576 LVQTGGQWR
+2576 
-2585 FAPTSDWADG
+2585 
-2595 DYILTVKVEDRAGNV
+2595 
-2610 KQSAPLTVTVD
+2610 
-2621 THIAIDRIEL
+2621 
-2631 VNDSGIPGDNLTNEA
+2631 
-2646 RPHFQVTVPADVN
+2646 
-2659 GVRLSIDGGKTWF
+2659 
-2672 DATQSA
+2672 
-2678 TSGVWDYTWL
+2678 
-2688 TNVANGPHTLMVE
+2688 
-2701 ASDKAGNKTTQKLD
+2701 
-2715 FTIDTILSEP
+2715 
-2725 TITLDSADDSAAGDN
+2725 
-2740 ITNVKMPGFTL
+2740 
-2751 GNIDADVTKV
+2751 
-2761 VVTVAHDGKNQQI
+2761 
-2774 ELIKNGGVWRFTPGA
+2774 
-2789 AWTDGDYTLTVKVED
+2789 
-2804 KAGNTNYSAPL
+2804 
-2815 TVTIDTQTSIDRIEL
+2815 
-2830 LNDTG
+2830 
-2835 IVGDNLTN
+2835 
-2843 EARPQFH
+2843 
-2850 ITVPTDVNSVQLSL
+2850 
-2864 DGGINWVNA
+2864 
-2873 TLTSDGVWEYIWP
+2873 
-2886 TDLVENTYT
+2886 
-2895 LTVKAT
+2895 
-2901 DVAGN
+2901 
-2906 TATETLNFIIDTTLS
+2906 
-2921 TPTITLDSADDSG
+2921 
-2934 TANDNKTNVKTP
+2934 
-2946 GFIIGGIDSDVTQ
+2946 
-2959 VVVQV
+2959 
-2964 MRDGHSEEVEL
+2964 
-2975 TQTNGQWRFVPGSAW
+2975 
-2990 TDGDYTLTVTVKDEA
+2990 
-3005 GNIRHSAPL
+3005 
-3014 TVTIDTQITIDH
+3014 

-4560 SVTANGNN
+4560 PVTANGNN

>member
-2125 IVLDNTDDSGTKGD
+2125 IVLDSTDDSGTKGD

-2220 DTQITIDVIELVNDN
+2220 NTQITIDVIELVNDN

-2424 AINNIELVNDSGIPD
+2424 AINN
-2439 DNLTNNV
+2439 
-2446 RPHFQVTVP
+2446 
-2455 TDVNVV
+2455 
-2461 RLSIDGGKTWFNATQ
+2461 
-2476 SATPGVWD
+2476 
-2484 YIWPDDVA
+2484 
-2492 DGGYTLTVEAT
+2492 
-2503 DEAGNKATQT
+2503 
-2513 LDFTI
+2513 
-2518 DTTLSVPTLSLD
+2518 
-2530 SADDSGIAG
+2530 
-2539 DNITNVK
+2539 
-2546 TPGFT
+2546 
-2551 LNNIDTDVSRVIVEV
+2551 
-2566 MHNGIKQEVP
+2566 
-2576 LVQTGGQWR
+2576 
-2585 FAPTSDWADG
+2585 
-2595 DYILTVKVEDRAGNV
+2595 
-2610 KQSAPLTVTVD
+2610 
-2621 THIAIDRIEL
+2621 
-2631 VNDSGIPGDNLTNEA
+2631 
-2646 RPHFQVTVPADVN
+2646 
-2659 GVRLSIDGGKTWF
+2659 
-2672 DATQSA
+2672 
-2678 TSGVWDYTWL
+2678 
-2688 TNVANGPHTLMVE
+2688 
-2701 ASDKAGNKTTQKLD
+2701 
-2715 FTIDTILSEP
+2715 
-2725 TITLDSADDSAAGDN
+2725 
-2740 ITNVKMPGFTL
+2740 
-2751 GNIDADVTKV
+2751 
-2761 VVTVAHDGKNQQI
+2761 
-2774 ELIKNGGVWRFTPGA
+2774 
-2789 AWTDGDYTLTVKVED
+2789 
-2804 KAGNTNYSAPL
+2804 
-2815 TVTIDTQTSIDRIEL
+2815 
-2830 LNDTG
+2830 
-2835 IVGDNLTN
+2835 
-2843 EARPQFH
+2843 
-2850 ITVPTDVNSVQLSL
+2850 
-2864 DGGINWVNA
+2864 
-2873 TLTSDGVWEYIWP
+2873 
-2886 TDLVENTYT
+2886 
-2895 LTVKAT
+2895 
-2901 DVAGN
+2901 
-2906 TATETLNFIIDTTLS
+2906 
-2921 TPTITLDSADDSG
+2921 
-2934 TANDNKTNVKTP
+2934 
-2946 GFIIGGIDSDVTQ
+2946 
-2959 VVVQV
+2959 
-2964 MRDGHSEEVEL
+2964 
-2975 TQTNGQWRFVPGSAW
+2975 
-2990 TDGDYTLTVTVKDEA
+2990 
-3005 GNIRHSAPL
+3005 
-3014 TVTIDTQITIDH
+3014 

-4560 SVTANGNN
+4560 PVTANGNN

>member
-423 DSIITDTIAPEKPTI
+423 DSIITDTIPPEKPTI

-1032 SDSGISD
+1032 SDSGIAD

-1113 AIFDFT
+1113 AVFDFT

-1335 TGIQGDNMTNSTQ
+1335 TGVQGDNMTNRTQ

-1430 ELVNDSGIPD
+1430 ELVNDSGIPN

-1474 ATQSATPGVWDYI
+1474 ATQSATTGVWDYI

-2125 IVLDNTDDSGTKGD
+2125 IVLDSTDDSGTKGD
-2139 HLTNV
+2139 NLTNV

-2314 HFTIDTTLSTP
+2314 HFTIDTTLSVP
-2325 VIVLDSADDSG
+2325 VIVLNSADDTG
-2336 VHGDNMTNHTQ
+2336 VQGDNMTNSTQ

-2371 TTTFDATKDAGG
+2371 TTTFDATKGVGG
-2383 WTFTPTGA
+2383 WSFTPTGA

-2446 RPHFQVTVP
+2446 RPHFQVKVP
-2455 TDVNVV
+2455 TDVN
-2461 RLSIDGGKTWFNATQ
+2461 
-2476 SATPGVWD
+2476 
-2484 YIWPDDVA
+2484 
-2492 DGGYTLTVEAT
+2492 E
-2503 DEAGNKATQT
+2503 
-2513 LDFTI
+2513 
-2518 DTTLSVPTLSLD
+2518 
-2530 SADDSGIAG
+2530 
-2539 DNITNVK
+2539 
-2546 TPGFT
+2546 
-2551 LNNIDTDVSRVIVEV
+2551 
-2566 MHNGIKQEVP
+2566 
-2576 LVQTGGQWR
+2576 
-2585 FAPTSDWADG
+2585 
-2595 DYILTVKVEDRAGNV
+2595 
-2610 KQSAPLTVTVD
+2610 
-2621 THIAIDRIEL
+2621 
-2631 VNDSGIPGDNLTNEA
+2631 
-2646 RPHFQVTVPADVN
+2646 
-2659 GVRLSIDGGKTWF
+2659 
-2672 DATQSA
+2672 
-2678 TSGVWDYTWL
+2678 
-2688 TNVANGPHTLMVE
+2688 
-2701 ASDKAGNKTTQKLD
+2701 
-2715 FTIDTILSEP
+2715 
-2725 TITLDSADDSAAGDN
+2725 
-2740 ITNVKMPGFTL
+2740 
-2751 GNIDADVTKV
+2751 
-2761 VVTVAHDGKNQQI
+2761 
-2774 ELIKNGGVWRFTPGA
+2774 
-2789 AWTDGDYTLTVKVED
+2789 
-2804 KAGNTNYSAPL
+2804 
-2815 TVTIDTQTSIDRIEL
+2815 
-2830 LNDTG
+2830 
-2835 IVGDNLTN
+2835 
-2843 EARPQFH
+2843 
-2850 ITVPTDVNSVQLSL
+2850 
-2864 DGGINWVNA
+2864 
-2873 TLTSDGVWEYIWP
+2873 
-2886 TDLVENTYT
+2886 
-2895 LTVKAT
+2895 
-2901 DVAGN
+2901 
-2906 TATETLNFIIDTTLS
+2906 
-2921 TPTITLDSADDSG
+2921 
-2934 TANDNKTNVKTP
+2934 
-2946 GFIIGGIDSDVTQ
+2946 
-2959 VVVQV
+2959 
-2964 MRDGHSEEVEL
+2964 
-2975 TQTNGQWRFVPGSAW
+2975 
-2990 TDGDYTLTVTVKDEA
+2990 
-3005 GNIRHSAPL
+3005 
-3014 TVTIDTQITIDH
+3014 
-3026 IELVNDSGIPD
+3026 
-3037 DNLTNN
+3037 
-3043 VRPHF
+3043 
-3048 QVTVPTDV
+3048 
-3056 NVVRLSIDG
+3056 VRLSIDG

-3097 VEATDKAGNKTTQQ
+3097 VEATDKAGNQTTQK

-3122 PTIVLDNTDDSGTK
+3122 PTIVLDSTDDSGTK
-3136 GDNLTNVNKPTF
+3136 GDNLTNANKPTF
-3148 LLGNIDADARYVT
+3148 ILGNIDADARYVT
-3161 VEVQHGGTKEVLTA
+3161 VEVQHGGTKEVLTV

-3266 GNTWVRATQGTAGIW
+3266 GNTWVRATQGTAGTW

-3353 DADAHSVILRIT
+3353 DSDAQSVILRIT

-3414 VVTVDTQTSITDIT
+3414 IVTVDTQTSITDIT

-3619 QIAIDRIELV
+3619 QIAIDHIELV

-3713 TIDITLLT
+3713 TIDITLMT

-3781 WRYRPDSALADG
+3781 WRYRPDSALVDG

-4532 SVTTPRFVIGNVP
+4532 SVTKPRFVIGNVP

-4560 SVTANGNN
+4560 PVTANGNN

-4890 ELRSTAVDVTIDT
+4890 ELRSTAVDLTIDT

-5301 ITNHNKPVLVGTA
+5301 ITSHNKPVLVGTA

-5372 LVTIDTSTFIDNPA
+5372 LVTIDTSTFIDNPV
-5386 MVAGSDNGIFSND
+5386 MMAGSDNGIFSND

-5404 TRPTFSIFGEM
+5404 TRPAFSIYGEM

-5469 LNFTIDTFNTTP
+5469 LNFTIDTLNTTP

-5535 WVNEKGHW
+5535 WVNDKGHW

-5580 THIKVFTS
+5580 THIQVFTS
-5588 ELDDNKSSSKTEWWS
+5588 ELDDNKSSSKTDWWS
-5603 NSDLITMRGTG
+5603 NSSTITMRGMG

-5636 TGRWELSTD
+5636 NGQWELSTD
-5645 KLPEGTY
+5645 QLPEGKY
-5652 DISLVIEDSAGNRWE
+5652 DITLSIEDNAGNRKE
-5667 DVREIFI
+5667 EVHEIFI

-5702 KSQLIITDSEGNT
+5702 KSQLIITDSNGNT

-5750 DDVPLDIMKE
+5750 DDVSLDIMKE

-5872 ASDSD
+5872 VSDSD

-5903 THNGVTDIYQ
+5903 THNGVTDTYQ

-5926 AAWNDGNYTL
+5926 AAWNDGTYTL

-5967 QHDDASDDATAT
+5967 QHDDASDDATPT
-5979 AVTPPESE
+5979 AVTPLESE
-5987 TVNAESATHL
+5987 TVNAESDTHL
-5997 RTEPSA
+5997 RTVPSA
-6003 AEESVVKVT
+6003 AEESVVKET

-6049 IMFEGEEFTLPITNQ
+6049 VMFEGEEFTLPITNQ

-6109 NAMNVRGKTE
+6109 NAMNARGKAE

>member
-303 TLTDGTYNLE
+303 TLTDGAYNLE

-423 DSIITDTIAPEKPTI
+423 DSIITDTIPPEKPTI

-636 LEDYVVLPNGI
+636 LEDFVVLPNGI

-1032 SDSGISD
+1032 SDSGIAD

-1113 AIFDFT
+1113 AVFDFT

-1175 EIELSHLNGSWLFIP
+1175 EIELSHLNGSWLFTP

-1206 DKAGNTNYS
+1206 DKAGNTSYS

-1330 DSADD
+1330 NSADD
-1335 TGIQGDNMTNSTQ
+1335 TGVQGDNMTNRTQ

-1474 ATQSATPGVWDYI
+1474 ATQSATPGAWDYI

-1505 EAGNKATQ
+1505 KAGNKTTQ
-1513 TLDFTIDTTLSVPTL
+1513 ELDFTIDTTLSVPTL

-1713 KLDFTIDTILSEPTI
+1713 KLDFIIDTLLSEPTI

-2125 IVLDNTDDSGTKGD
+2125 IVLDSTDDSGTKGD
-2139 HLTNV
+2139 NLTNV

-2314 HFTIDTTLSTP
+2314 HFTIDTTLSVP
-2325 VIVLDSADDSG
+2325 VIVLNSADDTG
-2336 VHGDNMTNHTQ
+2336 VQGDNMTNSTQ

-2371 TTTFDATKDAGG
+2371 TTTFDATKGVGG
-2383 WTFTPTGA
+2383 WSFTPTGA

-2446 RPHFQVTVP
+2446 RPHFQVKVP
-2455 TDVNVV
+2455 TDVN
-2461 RLSIDGGKTWFNATQ
+2461 
-2476 SATPGVWD
+2476 
-2484 YIWPDDVA
+2484 
-2492 DGGYTLTVEAT
+2492 E
-2503 DEAGNKATQT
+2503 
-2513 LDFTI
+2513 
-2518 DTTLSVPTLSLD
+2518 
-2530 SADDSGIAG
+2530 
-2539 DNITNVK
+2539 
-2546 TPGFT
+2546 
-2551 LNNIDTDVSRVIVEV
+2551 
-2566 MHNGIKQEVP
+2566 
-2576 LVQTGGQWR
+2576 
-2585 FAPTSDWADG
+2585 
-2595 DYILTVKVEDRAGNV
+2595 
-2610 KQSAPLTVTVD
+2610 
-2621 THIAIDRIEL
+2621 
-2631 VNDSGIPGDNLTNEA
+2631 
-2646 RPHFQVTVPADVN
+2646 
-2659 GVRLSIDGGKTWF
+2659 
-2672 DATQSA
+2672 
-2678 TSGVWDYTWL
+2678 
-2688 TNVANGPHTLMVE
+2688 
-2701 ASDKAGNKTTQKLD
+2701 
-2715 FTIDTILSEP
+2715 
-2725 TITLDSADDSAAGDN
+2725 
-2740 ITNVKMPGFTL
+2740 
-2751 GNIDADVTKV
+2751 
-2761 VVTVAHDGKNQQI
+2761 
-2774 ELIKNGGVWRFTPGA
+2774 
-2789 AWTDGDYTLTVKVED
+2789 
-2804 KAGNTNYSAPL
+2804 
-2815 TVTIDTQTSIDRIEL
+2815 
-2830 LNDTG
+2830 
-2835 IVGDNLTN
+2835 
-2843 EARPQFH
+2843 
-2850 ITVPTDVNSVQLSL
+2850 
-2864 DGGINWVNA
+2864 
-2873 TLTSDGVWEYIWP
+2873 
-2886 TDLVENTYT
+2886 
-2895 LTVKAT
+2895 
-2901 DVAGN
+2901 
-2906 TATETLNFIIDTTLS
+2906 
-2921 TPTITLDSADDSG
+2921 
-2934 TANDNKTNVKTP
+2934 
-2946 GFIIGGIDSDVTQ
+2946 
-2959 VVVQV
+2959 
-2964 MRDGHSEEVEL
+2964 
-2975 TQTNGQWRFVPGSAW
+2975 
-2990 TDGDYTLTVTVKDEA
+2990 
-3005 GNIRHSAPL
+3005 
-3014 TVTIDTQITIDH
+3014 
-3026 IELVNDSGIPD
+3026 
-3037 DNLTNN
+3037 
-3043 VRPHF
+3043 
-3048 QVTVPTDV
+3048 
-3056 NVVRLSIDG
+3056 VRLSIDG

-3097 VEATDKAGNKTTQQ
+3097 VEATDKAGNQTTQK
-3111 LDFIIDTLLSE
+3111 LDFIIDTMLSE
-3122 PTIVLDNTDDSGTK
+3122 PTIVLDSTDDSGTK
-3136 GDNLTNVNKPTF
+3136 GDNLTNANKPTF
-3148 LLGNIDADARYVT
+3148 ILGNIDADARYVT
-3161 VEVQHGGTKEVLTA
+3161 VEVQYGGTKEVLTA

-3324 IAMDSRDDT
+3324 ITMDSRDDT

-3353 DADAHSVILRIT
+3353 DSDAQSVILRIT

-3414 VVTVDTQTSITDIT
+3414 IVTVDTQTSITDIT

-3461 SIDGGANWVSATQG
+3461 SIDGGANWVSAAQG

-3619 QIAIDRIELV
+3619 QIAIDHIELV

-3713 TIDITLLT
+3713 TIDITLMT

-3846 RPVFDIHQVD
+3846 RPVFDIRQVD

-4303 KTSAELRIEIDT
+4303 KTSAELKIEIDT

-4532 SVTTPRFVIGNVP
+4532 SVTKPRFVIGNVP

-4560 SVTANGNN
+4560 PVTANGNN

-4831 TPTLI
+4831 TPTLV
-4836 GSTLPNTIVSIY
+4836 GNTLPNAIVSIY

-4968 GNYELTFKVEDVA
+4968 GNYVLTFKVEDVA

-5036 TIRNPQGVVIATLV
+5036 TIRSPQGVVIATLV

-5080 SQQKEILIEHDTQI
+5080 SQQKDILIEHDTQI

-5341 YQFDNAL
+5341 YQFDNVL

-5404 TRPTFSIFGEM
+5404 TRPTFSISGEM

-5580 THIKVFTS
+5580 THIQVFTS
-5588 ELDDNKSSSKTEWWS
+5588 ELDDNKSSSKTDWWS
-5603 NSDLITMRGTG
+5603 NSSTITMRGMG

-5636 TGRWELSTD
+5636 NGQWELSTD
-5645 KLPEGTY
+5645 QLPEGKY
-5652 DISLVIEDSAGNRWE
+5652 DITLSIEDNAGNRKE
-5667 DVREIFI
+5667 EVHEIFI

-5702 KSQLIITDSEGNT
+5702 KSQLIITDSNGNT

-5750 DDVPLDIMKE
+5750 DDVSLDIMKE

-5872 ASDSD
+5872 VSDSD

-5890 HIDADVTGVTVNV
+5890 NIDADVTGVTVNV
-5903 THNGVTDIYQ
+5903 THNGVTDTYQ

-5926 AAWNDGNYTL
+5926 AAWNDGTYTL

-5997 RTEPSA
+5997 RTVPSA
-6003 AEESVVKVT
+6003 AEESVVKET

-6109 NAMNVRGKTE
+6109 NAMNARGKTE

>member
-40 TTPRGSVIIVN
+40 TTPHGSVIIVN

-423 DSIITDTIAPEKPTI
+423 DSIITDTIPPEKPTI
-438 ELDDSSDSGIKNDNI
+438 ELDDSSDSGIKNDNV

-540 TNDSGIVGDNV
+540 TDDSGIVGDNV

-589 WTFNFTSDSVEGI
+589 WTFNFTSDSVEGV

-613 GNKKDFSFSYVIDTI
+613 GNKKDFSFSYVIDTV

-636 LEDYVVLPNGI
+636 LEDFVVLPNGI

-1032 SDSGISD
+1032 SDSGIAD

-1064 WDAMSDTQIGVAT
+1064 WDAASDTQIGVAT

-1113 AIFDFT
+1113 AVFDFT

-1335 TGIQGDNMTNSTQ
+1335 TGVQGDNMTNRTQ

-1430 ELVNDSGIPD
+1430 ELVNDSGIPN

-1474 ATQSATPGVWDYI
+1474 ATQSATTGVWDYI

-2125 IVLDNTDDSGTKGD
+2125 IVLDSTDDSGTKGD
-2139 HLTNV
+2139 NLTNV

-2314 HFTIDTTLSTP
+2314 HFTIDTTLSVP
-2325 VIVLDSADDSG
+2325 VIVLNSADDTG
-2336 VHGDNMTNHTQ
+2336 VQGDNMTNSTQ

-2371 TTTFDATKDAGG
+2371 TTTFDATKGVGG
-2383 WTFTPTGA
+2383 WSFTPTGA

-2446 RPHFQVTVP
+2446 RPHFQVKVP
-2455 TDVNVV
+2455 TDVN
-2461 RLSIDGGKTWFNATQ
+2461 
-2476 SATPGVWD
+2476 
-2484 YIWPDDVA
+2484 
-2492 DGGYTLTVEAT
+2492 E
-2503 DEAGNKATQT
+2503 
-2513 LDFTI
+2513 
-2518 DTTLSVPTLSLD
+2518 
-2530 SADDSGIAG
+2530 
-2539 DNITNVK
+2539 
-2546 TPGFT
+2546 
-2551 LNNIDTDVSRVIVEV
+2551 
-2566 MHNGIKQEVP
+2566 
-2576 LVQTGGQWR
+2576 
-2585 FAPTSDWADG
+2585 
-2595 DYILTVKVEDRAGNV
+2595 
-2610 KQSAPLTVTVD
+2610 
-2621 THIAIDRIEL
+2621 
-2631 VNDSGIPGDNLTNEA
+2631 
-2646 RPHFQVTVPADVN
+2646 
-2659 GVRLSIDGGKTWF
+2659 
-2672 DATQSA
+2672 
-2678 TSGVWDYTWL
+2678 
-2688 TNVANGPHTLMVE
+2688 
-2701 ASDKAGNKTTQKLD
+2701 
-2715 FTIDTILSEP
+2715 
-2725 TITLDSADDSAAGDN
+2725 
-2740 ITNVKMPGFTL
+2740 
-2751 GNIDADVTKV
+2751 
-2761 VVTVAHDGKNQQI
+2761 
-2774 ELIKNGGVWRFTPGA
+2774 
-2789 AWTDGDYTLTVKVED
+2789 
-2804 KAGNTNYSAPL
+2804 
-2815 TVTIDTQTSIDRIEL
+2815 
-2830 LNDTG
+2830 
-2835 IVGDNLTN
+2835 
-2843 EARPQFH
+2843 
-2850 ITVPTDVNSVQLSL
+2850 
-2864 DGGINWVNA
+2864 
-2873 TLTSDGVWEYIWP
+2873 
-2886 TDLVENTYT
+2886 
-2895 LTVKAT
+2895 
-2901 DVAGN
+2901 
-2906 TATETLNFIIDTTLS
+2906 
-2921 TPTITLDSADDSG
+2921 
-2934 TANDNKTNVKTP
+2934 
-2946 GFIIGGIDSDVTQ
+2946 
-2959 VVVQV
+2959 
-2964 MRDGHSEEVEL
+2964 
-2975 TQTNGQWRFVPGSAW
+2975 
-2990 TDGDYTLTVTVKDEA
+2990 
-3005 GNIRHSAPL
+3005 
-3014 TVTIDTQITIDH
+3014 
-3026 IELVNDSGIPD
+3026 
-3037 DNLTNN
+3037 
-3043 VRPHF
+3043 
-3048 QVTVPTDV
+3048 
-3056 NVVRLSIDG
+3056 VRLSIDG

-3097 VEATDKAGNKTTQQ
+3097 VEATDKAGNQTTQK

-3122 PTIVLDNTDDSGTK
+3122 PTIVLDSTDDSGTK
-3136 GDNLTNVNKPTF
+3136 GDNLTNANKPTF
-3148 LLGNIDADARYVT
+3148 ILGNIDADARYVT

-3266 GNTWVRATQGTAGIW
+3266 GNTWVRATQGTAGTW

-3353 DADAHSVILRIT
+3353 DSDAQSVILRIT

-3414 VVTVDTQTSITDIT
+3414 IVTVDTQTSITDIT

-3619 QIAIDRIELV
+3619 QIAIDHIELV

-3713 TIDITLLT
+3713 TIDITLMT

-3781 WRYRPDSALADG
+3781 WRYRPDSALVDG

-4532 SVTTPRFVIGNVP
+4532 SVTKPRFVIGNVP

-4560 SVTANGNN
+4560 PVTANGNN

-4890 ELRSTAVDVTIDT
+4890 ELRSTAVDLTIDT

-5301 ITNHNKPVLVGTA
+5301 ITSHNKPVLVGTA

-5372 LVTIDTSTFIDNPA
+5372 LVTIDTSTFIDNPV
-5386 MVAGSDNGIFSND
+5386 MMAGSDNGIFSND

-5404 TRPTFSIFGEM
+5404 TRPAFSIYGEM

-5469 LNFTIDTFNTTP
+5469 LNFTIDTLNTMP

-5535 WVNEKGHW
+5535 WVNDKGHW

-5580 THIKVFTS
+5580 THIQVFTS
-5588 ELDDNKSSSKTEWWS
+5588 ELDDNKSSSKTDWWS
-5603 NSDLITMRGTG
+5603 NSSTITMRGMG

-5636 TGRWELSTD
+5636 NGQWELSTD
-5645 KLPEGTY
+5645 QLPEGKY
-5652 DISLVIEDSAGNRWE
+5652 DITLSIEDNAGNRKE
-5667 DVREIFI
+5667 EVHEIFI

-5702 KSQLIITDSEGNT
+5702 KSQLIITDSNGNT

-5750 DDVPLDIMKE
+5750 DDVSLDIMKE

-5872 ASDSD
+5872 VSDSD

-5903 THNGVTDIYQ
+5903 THNGVTDTYQ

-5926 AAWNDGNYTL
+5926 AAWNDGTYTL

-5997 RTEPSA
+5997 RTVPSA
-6003 AEESVVKVT
+6003 AEESVVKET

-6109 NAMNVRGKTE
+6109 NAMNARGKTE

>member
-40 TTPRGSVIIVN
+40 TTPHGSVIIVN

-540 TNDSGIVGDNV
+540 TDDSGIVGDNV

-589 WTFNFTSDSVEGI
+589 WTFNFTSDSVEGV

-613 GNKKDFSFSYVIDTI
+613 GNKKDFSFSYVIDTV

-636 LEDYVVLPNGI
+636 LEDFVVLPNGI

-694 FLQGAYDIEIISQDA
+694 FLQGSYDIEIISQDA

-1032 SDSGISD
+1032 SDSGIAD
-1039 DNLTNIVKPTLH
+1039 DNLTNIGKPTLH

-1113 AIFDFT
+1113 AVFDFT

-1175 EIELSHLNGSWLFIP
+1175 EIELSHLNGSWLFTP

-1206 DKAGNTNYS
+1206 DKAGNTSYS

-1381 TGGWTF
+1381 TGGWSF
-1387 TPPTSWA
+1387 TPTGAWA

-1430 ELVNDSGIPD
+1430 ELVNDSGIPN

-1474 ATQSATPGVWDYI
+1474 ATQSATPGAWDYI

-1505 EAGNKATQ
+1505 KAGNKTTQ
-1513 TLDFTIDTTLSVPTL
+1513 ELDFTIDTTLSVPTL

-2125 IVLDNTDDSGTKGD
+2125 IVLDSTDDSGTKGD

-2314 HFTIDTTLSTP
+2314 HFTIDTTLSVP
-2325 VIVLDSADDSG
+2325 VIVLNSADDTG
-2336 VHGDNMTNHTQ
+2336 VQGDNMTNSTQ

-2371 TTTFDATKDAGG
+2371 TTTFDATKGVGG
-2383 WTFTPTGA
+2383 WSFTPTGA

-2446 RPHFQVTVP
+2446 RPHFQVKVP
-2455 TDVNVV
+2455 TDVN
-2461 RLSIDGGKTWFNATQ
+2461 
-2476 SATPGVWD
+2476 
-2484 YIWPDDVA
+2484 
-2492 DGGYTLTVEAT
+2492 E
-2503 DEAGNKATQT
+2503 
-2513 LDFTI
+2513 
-2518 DTTLSVPTLSLD
+2518 
-2530 SADDSGIAG
+2530 
-2539 DNITNVK
+2539 
-2546 TPGFT
+2546 
-2551 LNNIDTDVSRVIVEV
+2551 
-2566 MHNGIKQEVP
+2566 
-2576 LVQTGGQWR
+2576 
-2585 FAPTSDWADG
+2585 
-2595 DYILTVKVEDRAGNV
+2595 
-2610 KQSAPLTVTVD
+2610 
-2621 THIAIDRIEL
+2621 
-2631 VNDSGIPGDNLTNEA
+2631 
-2646 RPHFQVTVPADVN
+2646 
-2659 GVRLSIDGGKTWF
+2659 
-2672 DATQSA
+2672 
-2678 TSGVWDYTWL
+2678 
-2688 TNVANGPHTLMVE
+2688 
-2701 ASDKAGNKTTQKLD
+2701 
-2715 FTIDTILSEP
+2715 
-2725 TITLDSADDSAAGDN
+2725 
-2740 ITNVKMPGFTL
+2740 
-2751 GNIDADVTKV
+2751 
-2761 VVTVAHDGKNQQI
+2761 
-2774 ELIKNGGVWRFTPGA
+2774 
-2789 AWTDGDYTLTVKVED
+2789 
-2804 KAGNTNYSAPL
+2804 
-2815 TVTIDTQTSIDRIEL
+2815 
-2830 LNDTG
+2830 
-2835 IVGDNLTN
+2835 
-2843 EARPQFH
+2843 
-2850 ITVPTDVNSVQLSL
+2850 
-2864 DGGINWVNA
+2864 
-2873 TLTSDGVWEYIWP
+2873 
-2886 TDLVENTYT
+2886 
-2895 LTVKAT
+2895 
-2901 DVAGN
+2901 
-2906 TATETLNFIIDTTLS
+2906 
-2921 TPTITLDSADDSG
+2921 
-2934 TANDNKTNVKTP
+2934 
-2946 GFIIGGIDSDVTQ
+2946 
-2959 VVVQV
+2959 
-2964 MRDGHSEEVEL
+2964 
-2975 TQTNGQWRFVPGSAW
+2975 
-2990 TDGDYTLTVTVKDEA
+2990 
-3005 GNIRHSAPL
+3005 
-3014 TVTIDTQITIDH
+3014 
-3026 IELVNDSGIPD
+3026 
-3037 DNLTNN
+3037 
-3043 VRPHF
+3043 
-3048 QVTVPTDV
+3048 
-3056 NVVRLSIDG
+3056 VRLSIDG

-3097 VEATDKAGNKTTQQ
+3097 VEATDKAGNQTTQK
-3111 LDFIIDTLLSE
+3111 LDFIIDTMLSE
-3122 PTIVLDNTDDSGTK
+3122 PTIVLDSTDDSGTK
-3136 GDNLTNVNKPTF
+3136 GDNLTNANKPTF
-3148 LLGNIDADARYVT
+3148 ILGNIDADARYVT
-3161 VEVQHGGTKEVLTA
+3161 VEVQYGGTKEVLTA

-3393 SYTLTVEVTDN
+3393 SYTLTVEVQDN

-3521 PTIAL
+3521 PTIEL

-3713 TIDITLLT
+3713 TIDITLMT

-3846 RPVFDIHQVD
+3846 RPVFDIRQVD

-4303 KTSAELRIEIDT
+4303 KTSAELKIEIDT

-4532 SVTTPRFVIGNVP
+4532 SVTKPRFVIGNVP

-4560 SVTANGNN
+4560 PVTANGNN

-4831 TPTLI
+4831 TPTLV
-4836 GSTLPNTIVSIY
+4836 GNTLPNAIVSIY

-4968 GNYELTFKVEDVA
+4968 GNYVLTFKVEDVA

-5036 TIRNPQGVVIATLV
+5036 TIRSPQGVVIATLV

-5080 SQQKEILIEHDTQI
+5080 SQQKDILIEHDTQI

-5404 TRPTFSIFGEM
+5404 TRPTFSISGEM

-5580 THIKVFTS
+5580 THIQVFTS
-5588 ELDDNKSSSKTEWWS
+5588 ELDDNKSSSKTDWWS
-5603 NSDLITMRGTG
+5603 NSSTITMRGMG

-5636 TGRWELSTD
+5636 NGQWELSTD
-5645 KLPEGTY
+5645 QLPEGKY
-5652 DISLVIEDSAGNRWE
+5652 DITLSIEDNAGNRKE
-5667 DVREIFI
+5667 EVHEIFI

-5702 KSQLIITDSEGNT
+5702 KSQLIITDSNGNT

-5824 PLADGSYTISVIASD
+5824 PLTDGSYTISVIASD

-5926 AAWNDGNYTL
+5926 AAWNDGTYTL

-5997 RTEPSA
+5997 RTVPSA
-6003 AEESVVKVT
+6003 AEESVVKET

-6049 IMFEGEEFTLPITNQ
+6049 VMFEGEEFTLPITNQ

>member
-423 DSIITDTIAPEKPTI
+423 DSIITDTIPPEKPTI

-962 YIDGALI
+962 YVDGALI

-1032 SDSGISD
+1032 SDSGIAD
-1039 DNLTNIVKPTLH
+1039 DNLTNIVNPTLH

-1064 WDAMSDTQIGVAT
+1064 WDAASDTQIGVAT

-1113 AIFDFT
+1113 AVFDFT

-1175 EIELSHLNGSWLFIP
+1175 EIELSHLNGSWLFTP

-1206 DKAGNTNYS
+1206 DKAGNTSYS

-1381 TGGWTF
+1381 TGGWSF
-1387 TPPTSWA
+1387 TPTGAWA

-1430 ELVNDSGIPD
+1430 ELVNDSGIPN

-1505 EAGNKATQ
+1505 KAGNKTTQ
-1513 TLDFTIDTTLSVPTL
+1513 ELDFTIDTTLSVPTL

-1637 IPGDNLTNEARPHF
+1637 IPDDNLTNEARPHF

-2125 IVLDNTDDSGTKGD
+2125 IVLDSTDDSGTKGD
-2139 HLTNV
+2139 NLTNV

-2173 LTATKDATGNW
+2173 LTATKGATGNW

-2325 VIVLDSADDSG
+2325 VIVLDSADDTG
-2336 VHGDNMTNHTQ
+2336 IQGDNMTNRTQ
-2347 PTFALQHIDDDA
+2347 PTFNLQHIDDDA

-2383 WTFTPTGA
+2383 WTFTPPTSWGA
-2391 WADGDYTLSVSVE
+2391 GDYTLSVSVE

-2446 RPHFQVTVP
+2446 RPHFQVKVP
-2455 TDVNVV
+2455 TDVN
-2461 RLSIDGGKTWFNATQ
+2461 
-2476 SATPGVWD
+2476 
-2484 YIWPDDVA
+2484 
-2492 DGGYTLTVEAT
+2492 E
-2503 DEAGNKATQT
+2503 
-2513 LDFTI
+2513 
-2518 DTTLSVPTLSLD
+2518 
-2530 SADDSGIAG
+2530 
-2539 DNITNVK
+2539 
-2546 TPGFT
+2546 
-2551 LNNIDTDVSRVIVEV
+2551 
-2566 MHNGIKQEVP
+2566 
-2576 LVQTGGQWR
+2576 
-2585 FAPTSDWADG
+2585 
-2595 DYILTVKVEDRAGNV
+2595 
-2610 KQSAPLTVTVD
+2610 
-2621 THIAIDRIEL
+2621 
-2631 VNDSGIPGDNLTNEA
+2631 
-2646 RPHFQVTVPADVN
+2646 
-2659 GVRLSIDGGKTWF
+2659 
-2672 DATQSA
+2672 
-2678 TSGVWDYTWL
+2678 
-2688 TNVANGPHTLMVE
+2688 
-2701 ASDKAGNKTTQKLD
+2701 
-2715 FTIDTILSEP
+2715 
-2725 TITLDSADDSAAGDN
+2725 
-2740 ITNVKMPGFTL
+2740 
-2751 GNIDADVTKV
+2751 
-2761 VVTVAHDGKNQQI
+2761 
-2774 ELIKNGGVWRFTPGA
+2774 
-2789 AWTDGDYTLTVKVED
+2789 
-2804 KAGNTNYSAPL
+2804 
-2815 TVTIDTQTSIDRIEL
+2815 
-2830 LNDTG
+2830 
-2835 IVGDNLTN
+2835 
-2843 EARPQFH
+2843 
-2850 ITVPTDVNSVQLSL
+2850 
-2864 DGGINWVNA
+2864 
-2873 TLTSDGVWEYIWP
+2873 
-2886 TDLVENTYT
+2886 
-2895 LTVKAT
+2895 
-2901 DVAGN
+2901 
-2906 TATETLNFIIDTTLS
+2906 
-2921 TPTITLDSADDSG
+2921 
-2934 TANDNKTNVKTP
+2934 
-2946 GFIIGGIDSDVTQ
+2946 
-2959 VVVQV
+2959 
-2964 MRDGHSEEVEL
+2964 
-2975 TQTNGQWRFVPGSAW
+2975 
-2990 TDGDYTLTVTVKDEA
+2990 
-3005 GNIRHSAPL
+3005 
-3014 TVTIDTQITIDH
+3014 
-3026 IELVNDSGIPD
+3026 
-3037 DNLTNN
+3037 
-3043 VRPHF
+3043 
-3048 QVTVPTDV
+3048 
-3056 NVVRLSIDG
+3056 VRLSIDG

-3097 VEATDKAGNKTTQQ
+3097 VEATDKAGNQTTQK
-3111 LDFIIDTLLSE
+3111 LDFIIDTMLSE
-3122 PTIVLDNTDDSGTK
+3122 PTIVLDSTDDSGTK
-3136 GDNLTNVNKPTF
+3136 GDNLTNANKPTF
-3148 LLGNIDADARYVT
+3148 ILGNIDADARYVT

-3266 GNTWVRATQGTAGIW
+3266 GNTWVRATQGTAGTW

-3353 DADAHSVILRIT
+3353 DSDAQSVILRIT

-3414 VVTVDTQTSITDIT
+3414 IVTVDTQTSITDIT

-3619 QIAIDRIELV
+3619 QIAIDHIELV

-3695 TVEVTDGAGNKMT
+3695 IVEVTDGAGNKMT
-3708 ETLNF
+3708 GTLDF

-3846 RPVFDIHQVD
+3846 RPVFDIRQID

-3915 FEVRIDTTTTIN
+3915 LEVRIDTTTTIN

-4261 HIDGRDYTIE
+4261 HLDGRDYTIE
-4271 NTGGNLTFTP
+4271 NKGGNLTFTP

-4303 KTSAELRIEIDT
+4303 KTSAELKIEIDT

-4373 QWEFTAGSALPDG
+4373 QWQFTAGSALPDG

-4412 QIDGLSV
+4412 QIDGLNV

-4438 PRFEISAREPL
+4438 PRFEISAREQL

-4532 SVTTPRFVIGNVP
+4532 SVTKPRFVIGNVP

-4560 SVTANGNN
+4560 PVTANGNN

-4620 TGNSN
+4620 TGSSN

-4660 LKQTI
+4660 LKHTI

-4725 QHEATSLRP
+4725 QYEATSLRP
-4734 EFKGFAEA
+4734 EFKGLAEA

-5080 SQQKEILIEHDTQI
+5080 SQQKDILIEHDTQI

-5234 VMVEADGT
+5234 VMVEADGS

-5257 HFSITDVAGNTEVSK
+5257 HFSITDVAGNTQVSK
-5272 DYSVDVDSSTDFPT
+5272 NYSVDVDSSTDFPT

-5580 THIKVFTS
+5580 THIQVFTS
-5588 ELDDNKSSSKTEWWS
+5588 ELDDNKSSSKTDWWS
-5603 NSDLITMRGTG
+5603 NSSTITMRGMG

-5636 TGRWELSTD
+5636 NGQWELSTD
-5645 KLPEGTY
+5645 QLPEGKY
-5652 DISLVIEDSAGNRWE
+5652 DITLSIEDHAGNRKE
-5667 DVREIFI
+5667 EVHEIFI

-5702 KSQLIITDSEGNT
+5702 KSQLIITDSNGNT

-5872 ASDSD
+5872 VSDSD

-5903 THNGVTDIYQ
+5903 THNGVTDTYQ

-5926 AAWNDGNYTL
+5926 AAWNDGTYTL

-5967 QHDDASDDATAT
+5967 QHDDASDDATPT

-5987 TVNAESATHL
+5987 TVNAESDTHL
-5997 RTEPSA
+5997 RTVPSA
-6003 AEESVVKVT
+6003 AEESVVKET
-6012 AYSITLLNADSG
+6012 AYSITLLNANSG

-6049 IMFEGEEFTLPITNQ
+6049 VMFEGEEFTLPITNQ

-6084 FIDKDNDF
+6084 FIDKDDDF

-6109 NAMNVRGKTE
+6109 NAMNARGKTE

>member
-40 TTPRGSVIIVN
+40 TTPHGSVIIVN

-70 TITGAKILGS
+70 TIIGAKILGS

-120 QLDDA
+120 QLDEA

-438 ELDDSSDSGIKNDNI
+438 ELDDSSDSGIKNDSI

-540 TNDSGIVGDNV
+540 TDDSGIVGDNV

-589 WTFNFTSDSVEGI
+589 WTFNFTSDSVEGV

-613 GNKKDFSFSYVIDTI
+613 GNKKDFSFSYVIDTV

-636 LEDYVVLPNGI
+636 LEDFVVLPNGI

-1064 WDAMSDTQIGVAT
+1064 WDAASDTQIGVAT

-1113 AIFDFT
+1113 AVFDFT

-1175 EIELSHLNGSWLFIP
+1175 EIELSHLNGSWLFTP

-1330 DSADD
+1330 NSADD
-1335 TGIQGDNMTNSTQ
+1335 TGVQGDNMTNSTQ

-1381 TGGWTF
+1381 VGGWSF
-1387 TPPTSWA
+1387 TPTGAWA

-1430 ELVNDSGIPD
+1430 ELVNDSGIPN

-1474 ATQSATPGVWDYI
+1474 ATQNATPGVWDYI

-1505 EAGNKATQ
+1505 EAGNKTTQ

-1562 VIVEVMHNGI
+1562 VTVEVMHNGI

-1637 IPGDNLTNEARPHF
+1637 IPDDNLTNEARPHF

-1676 QSATSGVWDYTWLTN
+1676 QSATPGVWDYTWLTN

-1713 KLDFTIDTILSEPTI
+1713 KLDFIIDTMLSEPTI

-2023 TIDHIELVNDSGIPD
+2023 AIDHIELVNDSGIPD

-2139 HLTNV
+2139 NLTNV

-2325 VIVLDSADDSG
+2325 VIVLDSADDTG
-2336 VHGDNMTNHTQ
+2336 IQGDNMTNRTQ
-2347 PTFALQHIDDDA
+2347 PTFNLQHIDDDA

-2371 TTTFDATKDAGG
+2371 TTTFDATKGVGG
-2383 WTFTPTGA
+2383 WTFTPPTSWGA
-2391 WADGDYTLSVSVE
+2391 GDYTLSVSVE

-2446 RPHFQVTVP
+2446 RPQFQVKVP
-2455 TDVNVV
+2455 TDVN
-2461 RLSIDGGKTWFNATQ
+2461 
-2476 SATPGVWD
+2476 
-2484 YIWPDDVA
+2484 
-2492 DGGYTLTVEAT
+2492 E
-2503 DEAGNKATQT
+2503 
-2513 LDFTI
+2513 
-2518 DTTLSVPTLSLD
+2518 
-2530 SADDSGIAG
+2530 
-2539 DNITNVK
+2539 
-2546 TPGFT
+2546 
-2551 LNNIDTDVSRVIVEV
+2551 
-2566 MHNGIKQEVP
+2566 
-2576 LVQTGGQWR
+2576 
-2585 FAPTSDWADG
+2585 
-2595 DYILTVKVEDRAGNV
+2595 
-2610 KQSAPLTVTVD
+2610 
-2621 THIAIDRIEL
+2621 
-2631 VNDSGIPGDNLTNEA
+2631 
-2646 RPHFQVTVPADVN
+2646 
-2659 GVRLSIDGGKTWF
+2659 
-2672 DATQSA
+2672 
-2678 TSGVWDYTWL
+2678 
-2688 TNVANGPHTLMVE
+2688 
-2701 ASDKAGNKTTQKLD
+2701 
-2715 FTIDTILSEP
+2715 
-2725 TITLDSADDSAAGDN
+2725 
-2740 ITNVKMPGFTL
+2740 
-2751 GNIDADVTKV
+2751 
-2761 VVTVAHDGKNQQI
+2761 
-2774 ELIKNGGVWRFTPGA
+2774 
-2789 AWTDGDYTLTVKVED
+2789 
-2804 KAGNTNYSAPL
+2804 
-2815 TVTIDTQTSIDRIEL
+2815 
-2830 LNDTG
+2830 
-2835 IVGDNLTN
+2835 
-2843 EARPQFH
+2843 
-2850 ITVPTDVNSVQLSL
+2850 
-2864 DGGINWVNA
+2864 
-2873 TLTSDGVWEYIWP
+2873 
-2886 TDLVENTYT
+2886 
-2895 LTVKAT
+2895 
-2901 DVAGN
+2901 
-2906 TATETLNFIIDTTLS
+2906 
-2921 TPTITLDSADDSG
+2921 
-2934 TANDNKTNVKTP
+2934 
-2946 GFIIGGIDSDVTQ
+2946 
-2959 VVVQV
+2959 
-2964 MRDGHSEEVEL
+2964 
-2975 TQTNGQWRFVPGSAW
+2975 
-2990 TDGDYTLTVTVKDEA
+2990 
-3005 GNIRHSAPL
+3005 
-3014 TVTIDTQITIDH
+3014 
-3026 IELVNDSGIPD
+3026 
-3037 DNLTNN
+3037 
-3043 VRPHF
+3043 
-3048 QVTVPTDV
+3048 
-3056 NVVRLSIDG
+3056 VRLSIDG

-3097 VEATDKAGNKTTQQ
+3097 VEATDKAGNQTTQK
-3111 LDFIIDTLLSE
+3111 LDFIIDTMLSE
-3122 PTIVLDNTDDSGTK
+3122 PTIVLDSTDDSGTK
-3136 GDNLTNVNKPTF
+3136 GDNLTNANKPTF
-3148 LLGNIDADARYVT
+3148 ILGNIDADARYVT

-3194 DYTLTVRVEDDA
+3194 DYTLTVRVEDEA

-3324 IAMDSRDDT
+3324 ITMDSRDDT

-3353 DADAHSVILRIT
+3353 DSDAQSVILRIT

-3414 VVTVDTQTSITDIT
+3414 IVTVDTQTSITDIT

-3461 SIDGGANWVSATQG
+3461 SIDGGANWVSAAQG

-3619 QIAIDRIELV
+3619 QIAIDHIELV
-3629 NDSGVPGDNVTKHVR
+3629 NDSGVPGDNITKHVR

-3695 TVEVTDGAGNKMT
+3695 IVEVTDGAGNKMT
-3708 ETLNF
+3708 GTLDF

-3846 RPVFDIHQVD
+3846 RPVFDIRQVD

-3915 FEVRIDTTTTIN
+3915 LEVRIDTTTTIN

-3947 PSFRIDVPGDVVQ
+3947 PSFRIDVPGDVIQ

-4190 QHTLLVDVTDI
+4190 KHTLLVDVTDI

-4303 KTSAELRIEIDT
+4303 KTSAELQIEIDT

-4532 SVTTPRFVIGNVP
+4532 SVTKPRFVIGNVP

-4560 SVTANGNN
+4560 PVTANGNN

-4620 TGNSN
+4620 TGSSN

-4660 LKQTI
+4660 LKHTI

-4725 QHEATSLRP
+4725 QYEATSLRP
-4734 EFKGFAEA
+4734 EFKGLAEA

-4831 TPTLI
+4831 TPTLV
-4836 GSTLPNTIVSIY
+4836 GNTLPNAIVSIY

-4968 GNYELTFKVEDVA
+4968 GNYVLTFKVEDVA

-5080 SQQKEILIEHDTQI
+5080 SQQKDILIEHDTQI

-5301 ITNHNKPVLVGTA
+5301 ITSHNKPVLVGTA

-5372 LVTIDTSTFIDNPA
+5372 LVTIDTSTFIDNPV
-5386 MVAGSDNGIFSND
+5386 MMAGSDNGIFSND

-5404 TRPTFSIFGEM
+5404 TRPAFSIYGEM

-5535 WVNEKGHW
+5535 WVNDKGHW

-5580 THIKVFTS
+5580 THIQVFTS
-5588 ELDDNKSSSKTEWWS
+5588 ELDDNKSSSKTDWWS
-5603 NSDLITMRGTG
+5603 NSSTITMRGMG

-5636 TGRWELSTD
+5636 NGQWELSTD
-5645 KLPEGTY
+5645 QLPEGKY
-5652 DISLVIEDSAGNRWE
+5652 DITLSIEDNAGNRKE
-5667 DVREIFI
+5667 EVHEIFI

-5702 KSQLIITDSEGNT
+5702 KSQLIITDSNGNT

-5760 VPVISLS
+5760 TPVISLS

-5781 DKQPTFIIGNLESD
+5781 DNQPTFIIGNLESD

-5859 VPEIALAAGEDNG
+5859 VPEIALAAGEGNG

-5877 NVTNHTQP
+5877 NVTNHNHTQP

-5926 AAWNDGNYTL
+5926 AAWNDGTYTL
-5936 SVTVVDRAGNSQQSA
+5936 SVTVVDRAGNSLQSA
-5951 SLAVTVDST
+5951 SLEVTVDST

-5967 QHDDASDDATAT
+5967 QHDDASDDATPT

-5997 RTEPSA
+5997 RTVPSA
-6003 AEESVVKVT
+6003 AEESVVKET

-6049 IMFEGEEFTLPITNQ
+6049 VMFEGEEFTLPITNQ

-6084 FIDKDNDF
+6084 FLDKDDDF

-6109 NAMNVRGKTE
+6109 NAMNARGKTE

-6131 GHNNNGAIDVFA
+6131 GHNNNGAIEVFA

>member
-423 DSIITDTIAPEKPTI
+423 DSIITDTIPPEKPTI

-636 LEDYVVLPNGI
+636 LEDFVVLPNGI

-1032 SDSGISD
+1032 SDSGIAD

-1113 AIFDFT
+1113 AVFDFT

-1175 EIELSHLNGSWLFIP
+1175 EIELSHLNGSWLFTP
-1190 GNTWADGSYT
+1190 GNTWADGRYT

-1206 DKAGNTNYS
+1206 DKAGNTSYS

-1330 DSADD
+1330 NSADD
-1335 TGIQGDNMTNSTQ
+1335 TGVQGDNMTNRTQ

-1474 ATQSATPGVWDYI
+1474 ATQSATPGAWDYI

-1505 EAGNKATQ
+1505 KAGNKTTQ
-1513 TLDFTIDTTLSVPTL
+1513 ELDFTIDTTLSVPTL

-1713 KLDFTIDTILSEPTI
+1713 KLDFIIDTLLSEPTI

-2125 IVLDNTDDSGTKGD
+2125 IVLDSTDDSGTKGD
-2139 HLTNV
+2139 NLTNV

-2314 HFTIDTTLSTP
+2314 HFTIDTTLSVP
-2325 VIVLDSADDSG
+2325 VIVLNSADDTG
-2336 VHGDNMTNHTQ
+2336 VQGDNMTNSTQ

-2371 TTTFDATKDAGG
+2371 TTTFDATKGVGG
-2383 WTFTPTGA
+2383 WSFTPTGA

-2446 RPHFQVTVP
+2446 RPHFQVKVP
-2455 TDVNVV
+2455 TDVN
-2461 RLSIDGGKTWFNATQ
+2461 
-2476 SATPGVWD
+2476 
-2484 YIWPDDVA
+2484 
-2492 DGGYTLTVEAT
+2492 E
-2503 DEAGNKATQT
+2503 
-2513 LDFTI
+2513 
-2518 DTTLSVPTLSLD
+2518 
-2530 SADDSGIAG
+2530 
-2539 DNITNVK
+2539 
-2546 TPGFT
+2546 
-2551 LNNIDTDVSRVIVEV
+2551 
-2566 MHNGIKQEVP
+2566 
-2576 LVQTGGQWR
+2576 
-2585 FAPTSDWADG
+2585 
-2595 DYILTVKVEDRAGNV
+2595 
-2610 KQSAPLTVTVD
+2610 
-2621 THIAIDRIEL
+2621 
-2631 VNDSGIPGDNLTNEA
+2631 
-2646 RPHFQVTVPADVN
+2646 
-2659 GVRLSIDGGKTWF
+2659 
-2672 DATQSA
+2672 
-2678 TSGVWDYTWL
+2678 
-2688 TNVANGPHTLMVE
+2688 
-2701 ASDKAGNKTTQKLD
+2701 
-2715 FTIDTILSEP
+2715 
-2725 TITLDSADDSAAGDN
+2725 
-2740 ITNVKMPGFTL
+2740 
-2751 GNIDADVTKV
+2751 
-2761 VVTVAHDGKNQQI
+2761 
-2774 ELIKNGGVWRFTPGA
+2774 
-2789 AWTDGDYTLTVKVED
+2789 
-2804 KAGNTNYSAPL
+2804 
-2815 TVTIDTQTSIDRIEL
+2815 
-2830 LNDTG
+2830 
-2835 IVGDNLTN
+2835 
-2843 EARPQFH
+2843 
-2850 ITVPTDVNSVQLSL
+2850 
-2864 DGGINWVNA
+2864 
-2873 TLTSDGVWEYIWP
+2873 
-2886 TDLVENTYT
+2886 
-2895 LTVKAT
+2895 
-2901 DVAGN
+2901 
-2906 TATETLNFIIDTTLS
+2906 
-2921 TPTITLDSADDSG
+2921 
-2934 TANDNKTNVKTP
+2934 
-2946 GFIIGGIDSDVTQ
+2946 
-2959 VVVQV
+2959 
-2964 MRDGHSEEVEL
+2964 
-2975 TQTNGQWRFVPGSAW
+2975 
-2990 TDGDYTLTVTVKDEA
+2990 
-3005 GNIRHSAPL
+3005 
-3014 TVTIDTQITIDH
+3014 
-3026 IELVNDSGIPD
+3026 
-3037 DNLTNN
+3037 
-3043 VRPHF
+3043 
-3048 QVTVPTDV
+3048 
-3056 NVVRLSIDG
+3056 VRLSIDG

-3097 VEATDKAGNKTTQQ
+3097 VEATDKAGNQTTQK
-3111 LDFIIDTLLSE
+3111 LDFIIDTMLSE
-3122 PTIVLDNTDDSGTK
+3122 PTIVLDSTDDSGTK
-3136 GDNLTNVNKPTF
+3136 GDNLTNANKPTF
-3148 LLGNIDADARYVT
+3148 ILGNIDADARYVT
-3161 VEVQHGGTKEVLTA
+3161 VEVQYGGTKEVLTA

-3324 IAMDSRDDT
+3324 ITMDSRDDT
-3333 GAIGDHITSVKR
+3333 GAIGAHITSVKR

-3353 DADAHSVILRIT
+3353 DSDAQSVILRIT

-3414 VVTVDTQTSITDIT
+3414 IVTVDTQTSITDIT

-3461 SIDGGANWVSATQG
+3461 SIDGGANWVSAAQG

-3619 QIAIDRIELV
+3619 QIAIDHIELV

-3713 TIDITLLT
+3713 TIDITLMT

-3846 RPVFDIHQVD
+3846 RPVFDIRQVD

-4303 KTSAELRIEIDT
+4303 KTSAELKIEIDT

-4532 SVTTPRFVIGNVP
+4532 SVTKPRFVIGNVP

-4560 SVTANGNN
+4560 PVTANGNN

-4831 TPTLI
+4831 TPTLV
-4836 GSTLPNTIVSIY
+4836 GNTLPNAIVSIY

-4968 GNYELTFKVEDVA
+4968 GNYVLTFKVEDAA

-5036 TIRNPQGVVIATLV
+5036 TIRSPQGVVIATLV

-5080 SQQKEILIEHDTQI
+5080 SQQKDILIEHDTQI

-5341 YQFDNAL
+5341 YQFDNVL

-5404 TRPTFSIFGEM
+5404 TRPTFSISGEM

-5580 THIKVFTS
+5580 THIQVFTS
-5588 ELDDNKSSSKTEWWS
+5588 ELDDNKSSSKTDWWS
-5603 NSDLITMRGTG
+5603 NSSTITMRGMG

-5636 TGRWELSTD
+5636 NGQWELSTD
-5645 KLPEGTY
+5645 QLPEGKY
-5652 DISLVIEDSAGNRWE
+5652 DITLSIEDNAGNRKE
-5667 DVREIFI
+5667 EVHEIFI

-5702 KSQLIITDSEGNT
+5702 KSQLIITDSNGNT

-5750 DDVPLDIMKE
+5750 DDVSLDIMKE

-5872 ASDSD
+5872 VSDSD

-5903 THNGVTDIYQ
+5903 THNGVTDTYQ

-5926 AAWNDGNYTL
+5926 AAWNDGTYTL

-5997 RTEPSA
+5997 RTVPSA
-6003 AEESVVKVT
+6003 AEESVVKET

-6109 NAMNVRGKTE
+6109 NAMNARGKTE

>member
-2125 IVLDNTDDSGTKGD
+2125 IVLDSTDDSGTKGD

-2424 AINNIELVNDSGIPD
+2424 AINN
-2439 DNLTNNV
+2439 
-2446 RPHFQVTVP
+2446 
-2455 TDVNVV
+2455 
-2461 RLSIDGGKTWFNATQ
+2461 
-2476 SATPGVWD
+2476 
-2484 YIWPDDVA
+2484 
-2492 DGGYTLTVEAT
+2492 
-2503 DEAGNKATQT
+2503 
-2513 LDFTI
+2513 
-2518 DTTLSVPTLSLD
+2518 
-2530 SADDSGIAG
+2530 
-2539 DNITNVK
+2539 
-2546 TPGFT
+2546 
-2551 LNNIDTDVSRVIVEV
+2551 
-2566 MHNGIKQEVP
+2566 
-2576 LVQTGGQWR
+2576 
-2585 FAPTSDWADG
+2585 
-2595 DYILTVKVEDRAGNV
+2595 
-2610 KQSAPLTVTVD
+2610 
-2621 THIAIDRIEL
+2621 
-2631 VNDSGIPGDNLTNEA
+2631 
-2646 RPHFQVTVPADVN
+2646 
-2659 GVRLSIDGGKTWF
+2659 
-2672 DATQSA
+2672 
-2678 TSGVWDYTWL
+2678 
-2688 TNVANGPHTLMVE
+2688 
-2701 ASDKAGNKTTQKLD
+2701 
-2715 FTIDTILSEP
+2715 
-2725 TITLDSADDSAAGDN
+2725 
-2740 ITNVKMPGFTL
+2740 
-2751 GNIDADVTKV
+2751 
-2761 VVTVAHDGKNQQI
+2761 
-2774 ELIKNGGVWRFTPGA
+2774 
-2789 AWTDGDYTLTVKVED
+2789 
-2804 KAGNTNYSAPL
+2804 
-2815 TVTIDTQTSIDRIEL
+2815 
-2830 LNDTG
+2830 
-2835 IVGDNLTN
+2835 
-2843 EARPQFH
+2843 
-2850 ITVPTDVNSVQLSL
+2850 
-2864 DGGINWVNA
+2864 
-2873 TLTSDGVWEYIWP
+2873 
-2886 TDLVENTYT
+2886 
-2895 LTVKAT
+2895 
-2901 DVAGN
+2901 
-2906 TATETLNFIIDTTLS
+2906 
-2921 TPTITLDSADDSG
+2921 
-2934 TANDNKTNVKTP
+2934 
-2946 GFIIGGIDSDVTQ
+2946 
-2959 VVVQV
+2959 
-2964 MRDGHSEEVEL
+2964 
-2975 TQTNGQWRFVPGSAW
+2975 
-2990 TDGDYTLTVTVKDEA
+2990 
-3005 GNIRHSAPL
+3005 
-3014 TVTIDTQITIDH
+3014 

-4560 SVTANGNN
+4560 PVTANGNN

-4585 VVVFRDIAGN
+4585 VVVCRDIAGN

>member
-40 TTPRGSVIIVN
+40 TTPHGSVIIVN

-423 DSIITDTIAPEKPTI
+423 DSIITDTIPPEKPTI

-540 TNDSGIVGDNV
+540 TDDSGIVGDNV

-589 WTFNFTSDSVEGI
+589 WTFNFTSDSVEGV

-613 GNKKDFSFSYVIDTI
+613 GNKKDFSFSYVIDTV

-636 LEDYVVLPNGI
+636 LEDFVVLPNGI

-761 RFATVNIL
+761 RFATINIL

-1032 SDSGISD
+1032 SDSGIAD

-1113 AIFDFT
+1113 AVFDFT

-1175 EIELSHLNGSWLFIP
+1175 EIELFHLNGSWLFTP

-1206 DKAGNTNYS
+1206 DKAGNTSYS

-1330 DSADD
+1330 NSADD
-1335 TGIQGDNMTNSTQ
+1335 TGVQGDNMTNRTQ

-1430 ELVNDSGIPD
+1430 ELVNDSGIPN

-1536 GIAGDNITNVKTPG
+1536 GIAGDNITSVKTPG

-1637 IPGDNLTNEARPHF
+1637 IPDDNLTNEARPHF

-1697 TLMVEAS
+1697 TLMVEAT

-2125 IVLDNTDDSGTKGD
+2125 IVLDSTDDSGTKGD

-2325 VIVLDSADDSG
+2325 VIVLDSADDTG
-2336 VHGDNMTNHTQ
+2336 IQGDNMTNRTQ
-2347 PTFALQHIDDDA
+2347 PTFNLQHIDDDA

-2383 WTFTPTGA
+2383 WTFTPPTSWGA
-2391 WADGDYTLSVSVE
+2391 GDYTLSVSVE

-2484 YIWPDDVA
+2484 Y
-2492 DGGYTLTVEAT
+2492 
-2503 DEAGNKATQT
+2503 
-2513 LDFTI
+2513 
-2518 DTTLSVPTLSLD
+2518 
-2530 SADDSGIAG
+2530 
-2539 DNITNVK
+2539 
-2546 TPGFT
+2546 
-2551 LNNIDTDVSRVIVEV
+2551 
-2566 MHNGIKQEVP
+2566 
-2576 LVQTGGQWR
+2576 
-2585 FAPTSDWADG
+2585 
-2595 DYILTVKVEDRAGNV
+2595 
-2610 KQSAPLTVTVD
+2610 
-2621 THIAIDRIEL
+2621 
-2631 VNDSGIPGDNLTNEA
+2631 
-2646 RPHFQVTVPADVN
+2646 
-2659 GVRLSIDGGKTWF
+2659 
-2672 DATQSA
+2672 
-2678 TSGVWDYTWL
+2678 
-2688 TNVANGPHTLMVE
+2688 
-2701 ASDKAGNKTTQKLD
+2701 
-2715 FTIDTILSEP
+2715 
-2725 TITLDSADDSAAGDN
+2725 
-2740 ITNVKMPGFTL
+2740 
-2751 GNIDADVTKV
+2751 
-2761 VVTVAHDGKNQQI
+2761 
-2774 ELIKNGGVWRFTPGA
+2774 
-2789 AWTDGDYTLTVKVED
+2789 
-2804 KAGNTNYSAPL
+2804 
-2815 TVTIDTQTSIDRIEL
+2815 
-2830 LNDTG
+2830 
-2835 IVGDNLTN
+2835 
-2843 EARPQFH
+2843 
-2850 ITVPTDVNSVQLSL
+2850 
-2864 DGGINWVNA
+2864 
-2873 TLTSDGVWEYIWP
+2873 
-2886 TDLVENTYT
+2886 
-2895 LTVKAT
+2895 
-2901 DVAGN
+2901 
-2906 TATETLNFIIDTTLS
+2906 
-2921 TPTITLDSADDSG
+2921 
-2934 TANDNKTNVKTP
+2934 
-2946 GFIIGGIDSDVTQ
+2946 
-2959 VVVQV
+2959 
-2964 MRDGHSEEVEL
+2964 
-2975 TQTNGQWRFVPGSAW
+2975 
-2990 TDGDYTLTVTVKDEA
+2990 
-3005 GNIRHSAPL
+3005 
-3014 TVTIDTQITIDH
+3014 
-3026 IELVNDSGIPD
+3026 
-3037 DNLTNN
+3037 
-3043 VRPHF
+3043 
-3048 QVTVPTDV
+3048 
-3056 NVVRLSIDG
+3056 
-3065 GKTWFNATQS
+3065 
-3075 ATPGVWDYTW
+3075 TW

-3097 VEATDKAGNKTTQQ
+3097 VEATDKAGNQTTQK

-3122 PTIVLDNTDDSGTK
+3122 PTIVLDSTDDSGTK
-3136 GDNLTNVNKPTF
+3136 GDNLTNANKPTF

-3161 VEVQHGGTKEVLTA
+3161 VEVLHGGTKEVLTA

-3461 SIDGGANWVSATQG
+3461 SIDGGANWVSAAQG

-3493 TLTVMV
+3493 ILTVMV

-3578 GGWSFTPP
+3578 AGWSFTPP

-3846 RPVFDIHQVD
+3846 RPVFDIRQVD

-4001 TDEAGNIAN
+4001 TDQAGNIAN

-4150 TADDITHV
+4150 TADDITQV

-4190 QHTLLVDVTDI
+4190 KHTLLVDVTDI

-4303 KTSAELRIEIDT
+4303 KTSAELQIEIDT

-4532 SVTTPRFVIGNVP
+4532 SVTKPRFVIGNVP

-4560 SVTANGNN
+4560 PVTANGNN

-4660 LKQTI
+4660 LKHTI

-4981 GNIREFGPQNVILD
+4981 GNIREFDPQNVILD

-5080 SQQKEILIEHDTQI
+5080 SQQKDILIEHDTQI

-5242 WRAPILLQDDGTFNI
+5242 WRAPILLQDDGKFNI

-5301 ITNHNKPVLVGTA
+5301 ITSHNKPVLVGTA

-5372 LVTIDTSTFIDNPA
+5372 LVTIDTSTFIDNPV
-5386 MVAGSDNGIFSND
+5386 MMAGSDNGIFSND

-5404 TRPTFSIFGEM
+5404 TRPAFSIFGEM

-5481 VAIDSIGGQT
+5481 IAIDSIGGQT

-5535 WVNEKGHW
+5535 WVNDKGHW

-5580 THIKVFTS
+5580 THIQVFTS
-5588 ELDDNKSSSKTEWWS
+5588 ELDDNKSSSKTDWWS
-5603 NSDLITMRGTG
+5603 NSSTITMRGMG

-5636 TGRWELSTD
+5636 NGQWELSTD
-5645 KLPEGTY
+5645 QLPEGKY
-5652 DISLVIEDSAGNRWE
+5652 DITLSIEDNAGNRKE
-5667 DVREIFI
+5667 EVHEIFI

-5702 KSQLIITDSEGNT
+5702 KSQLIITDSNGNT

-5872 ASDSD
+5872 VSDSD

-5913 ATQGADGWTFTPP
+5913 ATLGADGWTFTPP

-5967 QHDDASDDATAT
+5967 QHNDASDDATAT

-5987 TVNAESATHL
+5987 TVNAESDTHL
-5997 RTEPSA
+5997 RTVPSA
-6003 AEESVVKVT
+6003 AEESVVKET

-6049 IMFEGEEFTLPITNQ
+6049 VMFEGEEFTLPITNQ

-6084 FIDKDNDF
+6084 FIDKDDDF

-6109 NAMNVRGKTE
+6109 NAMNARGKTE

>member
-423 DSIITDTIAPEKPTI
+423 DSIITDTIPPEKPTI

-846 KINTPLFTGMAEA
+846 KINTPLFTGIAEA

-1064 WDAMSDTQIGVAT
+1064 WDAASDTQIGVAT

-1113 AIFDFT
+1113 AVFDFT

-1381 TGGWTF
+1381 TGGWSF
-1387 TPPTSWA
+1387 TPTGAWA

-1474 ATQSATPGVWDYI
+1474 ATQSATPGAWDYI

-1505 EAGNKATQ
+1505 KAGNKTTQ
-1513 TLDFTIDTTLSVPTL
+1513 ELDFTIDTTLSVPTL

-2023 TIDHIELVNDSGIPD
+2023 AIDHIELVNDSGIPD
-2038 DNLTNNVRPH
+2038 DNLTNEARPH

-2119 LLSEPT
+2119 MLSEPT

-2139 HLTNV
+2139 NLTNV

-2220 DTQITIDVIELVNDN
+2220 DTQITIDAIELVNDN

-2314 HFTIDTTLSTP
+2314 HFTIDTTLSVP
-2325 VIVLDSADDSG
+2325 VIVLNSADDTG
-2336 VHGDNMTNHTQ
+2336 VQGDNMTNSSQ

-2371 TTTFDATKDAGG
+2371 TTTFDATKGVGG
-2383 WTFTPTGA
+2383 WSFTPTGA

-2439 DNLTNNV
+2439 DNLTN
-2446 RPHFQVTVP
+2446 
-2455 TDVNVV
+2455 
-2461 RLSIDGGKTWFNATQ
+2461 
-2476 SATPGVWD
+2476 
-2484 YIWPDDVA
+2484 
-2492 DGGYTLTVEAT
+2492 EA
-2503 DEAGNKATQT
+2503 
-2513 LDFTI
+2513 
-2518 DTTLSVPTLSLD
+2518 
-2530 SADDSGIAG
+2530 
-2539 DNITNVK
+2539 
-2546 TPGFT
+2546 
-2551 LNNIDTDVSRVIVEV
+2551 
-2566 MHNGIKQEVP
+2566 
-2576 LVQTGGQWR
+2576 
-2585 FAPTSDWADG
+2585 
-2595 DYILTVKVEDRAGNV
+2595 
-2610 KQSAPLTVTVD
+2610 
-2621 THIAIDRIEL
+2621 
-2631 VNDSGIPGDNLTNEA
+2631 
-2646 RPHFQVTVPADVN
+2646 
-2659 GVRLSIDGGKTWF
+2659 
-2672 DATQSA
+2672 
-2678 TSGVWDYTWL
+2678 
-2688 TNVANGPHTLMVE
+2688 
-2701 ASDKAGNKTTQKLD
+2701 
-2715 FTIDTILSEP
+2715 
-2725 TITLDSADDSAAGDN
+2725 
-2740 ITNVKMPGFTL
+2740 
-2751 GNIDADVTKV
+2751 
-2761 VVTVAHDGKNQQI
+2761 
-2774 ELIKNGGVWRFTPGA
+2774 
-2789 AWTDGDYTLTVKVED
+2789 
-2804 KAGNTNYSAPL
+2804 
-2815 TVTIDTQTSIDRIEL
+2815 
-2830 LNDTG
+2830 
-2835 IVGDNLTN
+2835 
-2843 EARPQFH
+2843 
-2850 ITVPTDVNSVQLSL
+2850 
-2864 DGGINWVNA
+2864 
-2873 TLTSDGVWEYIWP
+2873 
-2886 TDLVENTYT
+2886 
-2895 LTVKAT
+2895 
-2901 DVAGN
+2901 
-2906 TATETLNFIIDTTLS
+2906 
-2921 TPTITLDSADDSG
+2921 
-2934 TANDNKTNVKTP
+2934 
-2946 GFIIGGIDSDVTQ
+2946 
-2959 VVVQV
+2959 
-2964 MRDGHSEEVEL
+2964 
-2975 TQTNGQWRFVPGSAW
+2975 
-2990 TDGDYTLTVTVKDEA
+2990 
-3005 GNIRHSAPL
+3005 
-3014 TVTIDTQITIDH
+3014 
-3026 IELVNDSGIPD
+3026 
-3037 DNLTNN
+3037 
-3043 VRPHF
+3043 RPHF

-3111 LDFIIDTLLSE
+3111 LDFIIDTMLSE

-3136 GDNLTNVNKPTF
+3136 GDNLTNANKPTF
-3148 LLGNIDADARYVT
+3148 ILGNIDADARYVT
-3161 VEVQHGGTKEVLTA
+3161 VEVQYGGTKEVLTA

-3194 DYTLTVRVEDDA
+3194 DYMLTVRVEDDA

-3324 IAMDSRDDT
+3324 ITMDSRDDT

-3353 DADAHSVILRIT
+3353 DSDAQSVILRIT

-3414 VVTVDTQTSITDIT
+3414 IVTVDTQTSITDIT

-3461 SIDGGANWVSATQG
+3461 SIDGGANWVSAAQG

-3619 QIAIDRIELV
+3619 QIAIDHIELV

-3713 TIDITLLT
+3713 TIDITLMT

-4303 KTSAELRIEIDT
+4303 KTSAELKIEIDT

-4532 SVTTPRFVIGNVP
+4532 SVTKPRFVIGNVP

-4560 SVTANGNN
+4560 PVTANGNN

-4890 ELRSTAVDVTIDT
+4890 ELRSTAVDLTIDT

-5301 ITNHNKPVLVGTA
+5301 ITSHNKPVLVGTA

-5372 LVTIDTSTFIDNPA
+5372 LVTIDTSTFIDNPV
-5386 MVAGSDNGIFSND
+5386 MMAGSDNGIFSND

-5404 TRPTFSIFGEM
+5404 TRPAFSIYGEM

-5469 LNFTIDTFNTTP
+5469 LNFTIDTLNTTP

-5580 THIKVFTS
+5580 THIQVFTS
-5588 ELDDNKSSSKTEWWS
+5588 ELDDNKSSSKTDWWS
-5603 NSDLITMRGTG
+5603 NSSTITMRGMG

-5636 TGRWELSTD
+5636 NGQWELSTD
-5645 KLPEGTY
+5645 QLPEGKY
-5652 DISLVIEDSAGNRWE
+5652 DITLSIEDNAGNRKE
-5667 DVREIFI
+5667 EVHEIFI

-5702 KSQLIITDSEGNT
+5702 KSQLIITDSNGNT

-5750 DDVPLDIMKE
+5750 DDVSLDIMKE

-5872 ASDSD
+5872 VSDSD

-5903 THNGVTDIYQ
+5903 THNGVTDTYQ

-5926 AAWNDGNYTL
+5926 AAWNDGTYTL

-5967 QHDDASDDATAT
+5967 QHDDASDDATPT
-5979 AVTPPESE
+5979 AVTPLESE
-5987 TVNAESATHL
+5987 TVNAESDTHL
-5997 RTEPSA
+5997 RTVPSA
-6003 AEESVVKVT
+6003 AEESVVKET

-6049 IMFEGEEFTLPITNQ
+6049 VMFEGEEFTLPITNQ

-6109 NAMNVRGKTE
+6109 NAMNARGKAE

>member
-40 TTPRGSVIIVN
+40 TTPHGSVIIVN

-234 SVKEPLKVTLALAA
+234 SVKEPLRVTLALAA

-540 TNDSGIVGDNV
+540 TDDSGIVGDNV

-589 WTFNFTSDSVEGI
+589 WTFNFTSDSVEGV

-613 GNKKDFSFSYVIDTI
+613 GNKKDFSFSYVIDTV

-636 LEDYVVLPNGI
+636 LEDFVVLPNGI

-1032 SDSGISD
+1032 SDSGIAD

-1113 AIFDFT
+1113 AVFDFT

-1381 TGGWTF
+1381 TGGWSF
-1387 TPPTSWA
+1387 TPTGAWA

-1430 ELVNDSGIPD
+1430 ELVNDSGIPN

-1474 ATQSATPGVWDYI
+1474 ATQSATPGAWDYI

-1505 EAGNKATQ
+1505 KAGNKTTQ
-1513 TLDFTIDTTLSVPTL
+1513 ELDFTIDTTLSVPTL

-2125 IVLDNTDDSGTKGD
+2125 IVLDSTDDSGTKGD
-2139 HLTNV
+2139 NLTNV

-2314 HFTIDTTLSTP
+2314 HFTIDTTLSVP
-2325 VIVLDSADDSG
+2325 VIVLNSADDTG
-2336 VHGDNMTNHTQ
+2336 VQGDNMTNSTQ

-2371 TTTFDATKDAGG
+2371 TTTFDATKGVGG
-2383 WTFTPTGA
+2383 WSFTPTGA

-2446 RPHFQVTVP
+2446 RPHFQVKVP
-2455 TDVNVV
+2455 TDVN
-2461 RLSIDGGKTWFNATQ
+2461 
-2476 SATPGVWD
+2476 
-2484 YIWPDDVA
+2484 
-2492 DGGYTLTVEAT
+2492 E
-2503 DEAGNKATQT
+2503 
-2513 LDFTI
+2513 
-2518 DTTLSVPTLSLD
+2518 
-2530 SADDSGIAG
+2530 
-2539 DNITNVK
+2539 
-2546 TPGFT
+2546 
-2551 LNNIDTDVSRVIVEV
+2551 
-2566 MHNGIKQEVP
+2566 
-2576 LVQTGGQWR
+2576 
-2585 FAPTSDWADG
+2585 
-2595 DYILTVKVEDRAGNV
+2595 
-2610 KQSAPLTVTVD
+2610 
-2621 THIAIDRIEL
+2621 
-2631 VNDSGIPGDNLTNEA
+2631 
-2646 RPHFQVTVPADVN
+2646 
-2659 GVRLSIDGGKTWF
+2659 
-2672 DATQSA
+2672 
-2678 TSGVWDYTWL
+2678 
-2688 TNVANGPHTLMVE
+2688 
-2701 ASDKAGNKTTQKLD
+2701 
-2715 FTIDTILSEP
+2715 
-2725 TITLDSADDSAAGDN
+2725 
-2740 ITNVKMPGFTL
+2740 
-2751 GNIDADVTKV
+2751 
-2761 VVTVAHDGKNQQI
+2761 
-2774 ELIKNGGVWRFTPGA
+2774 
-2789 AWTDGDYTLTVKVED
+2789 
-2804 KAGNTNYSAPL
+2804 
-2815 TVTIDTQTSIDRIEL
+2815 
-2830 LNDTG
+2830 
-2835 IVGDNLTN
+2835 
-2843 EARPQFH
+2843 
-2850 ITVPTDVNSVQLSL
+2850 
-2864 DGGINWVNA
+2864 
-2873 TLTSDGVWEYIWP
+2873 
-2886 TDLVENTYT
+2886 
-2895 LTVKAT
+2895 
-2901 DVAGN
+2901 
-2906 TATETLNFIIDTTLS
+2906 
-2921 TPTITLDSADDSG
+2921 
-2934 TANDNKTNVKTP
+2934 
-2946 GFIIGGIDSDVTQ
+2946 
-2959 VVVQV
+2959 
-2964 MRDGHSEEVEL
+2964 
-2975 TQTNGQWRFVPGSAW
+2975 
-2990 TDGDYTLTVTVKDEA
+2990 
-3005 GNIRHSAPL
+3005 
-3014 TVTIDTQITIDH
+3014 
-3026 IELVNDSGIPD
+3026 
-3037 DNLTNN
+3037 
-3043 VRPHF
+3043 
-3048 QVTVPTDV
+3048 
-3056 NVVRLSIDG
+3056 VRLSIDG

-3097 VEATDKAGNKTTQQ
+3097 VEATDKAGNQTTQK
-3111 LDFIIDTLLSE
+3111 LDFIIDTMLSE
-3122 PTIVLDNTDDSGTK
+3122 PTIVLDSTDDSGTK
-3136 GDNLTNVNKPTF
+3136 GDNLTNANKPTF
-3148 LLGNIDADARYVT
+3148 ILGNIDADARYVT
-3161 VEVQHGGTKEVLTA
+3161 VEVQYGGTKEVLTA

-3324 IAMDSRDDT
+3324 ITMDSRDDT

-3353 DADAHSVILRIT
+3353 DSDAQSVILRIT

-3414 VVTVDTQTSITDIT
+3414 IVTVDTQTSITDIT

-3461 SIDGGANWVSATQG
+3461 SIDGGANWVSAAQG

-3619 QIAIDRIELV
+3619 QIAIDHIELV

-3713 TIDITLLT
+3713 TIDITLMT

-3846 RPVFDIHQVD
+3846 RPVFDIRQVD

-4271 NTGGNLTFTP
+4271 NTGENLTFTP

-4303 KTSAELRIEIDT
+4303 KTSAELKIEIDT

-4532 SVTTPRFVIGNVP
+4532 SVTKPRFVIGNVP

-4560 SVTANGNN
+4560 PVTANGNN

-4890 ELRSTAVDVTIDT
+4890 ELRSTAVDLTIDT

-5301 ITNHNKPVLVGTA
+5301 ITSHNKPVLVGTA

-5372 LVTIDTSTFIDNPA
+5372 LVTIDTSTFIDNPV
-5386 MVAGSDNGIFSND
+5386 MMAGSDNGIFSND

-5404 TRPTFSIFGEM
+5404 TRPAFSIYGEM

-5469 LNFTIDTFNTTP
+5469 LNFTIDTLNTTP

-5535 WVNEKGHW
+5535 WVNDKGHW

-5580 THIKVFTS
+5580 THIQVFTS
-5588 ELDDNKSSSKTEWWS
+5588 ELDDNKSSSKTDWWS
-5603 NSDLITMRGTG
+5603 NSSTITMRGMG

-5636 TGRWELSTD
+5636 NGQWELSTD
-5645 KLPEGTY
+5645 QLPEGKY
-5652 DISLVIEDSAGNRWE
+5652 DITLSIEDNAGNRKE
-5667 DVREIFI
+5667 EVHEIFI

-5702 KSQLIITDSEGNT
+5702 KSQLIITDSNGNT

-5926 AAWNDGNYTL
+5926 AAWNDGTYTL

-5967 QHDDASDDATAT
+5967 QHNDASDDATAT

-5997 RTEPSA
+5997 RTVPSV
-6003 AEESVVKVT
+6003 AEESVVKET

-6049 IMFEGEEFTLPITNQ
+6049 VMFEGEEFTLPITNQ

-6084 FIDKDNDF
+6084 FIDKDDDF

-6109 NAMNVRGKTE
+6109 NAMNARGKAE

>member
-40 TTPRGSVIIVN
+40 TTPHGSVIIVN

-313 AEAKTADGSGSAK
+313 AEAKTADGSGSTK

-438 ELDDSSDSGIKNDNI
+438 ELDDSSDSGIKNDSI

-613 GNKKDFSFSYVIDTI
+613 GNKKDFSFSYVIDTV

-636 LEDYVVLPNGI
+636 LEDFVVLPNGI

-1064 WDAMSDTQIGVAT
+1064 WDAASDTQIGVAT

-1113 AIFDFT
+1113 AVFDFT

-1175 EIELSHLNGSWLFIP
+1175 EIELSHLNGSWLFTP

-1330 DSADD
+1330 NSADD
-1335 TGIQGDNMTNSTQ
+1335 TGVQGDNMTNSTQ

-1381 TGGWTF
+1381 TGGWSF
-1387 TPPTSWA
+1387 TPTGAWA

-1430 ELVNDSGIPD
+1430 ELVNDSGIPN

-1474 ATQSATPGVWDYI
+1474 ATQNATPGVWDYI

-1505 EAGNKATQ
+1505 EAGNKTTQ

-1713 KLDFTIDTILSEPTI
+1713 KLDFIIDTMLSEPTI

-2023 TIDHIELVNDSGIPD
+2023 AIDHIELVNDSGIPN

-2119 LLSEPT
+2119 MLSEPT

-2139 HLTNV
+2139 NLTNV

-2220 DTQITIDVIELVNDN
+2220 DTQITIDAIELVNDN

-2325 VIVLDSADDSG
+2325 VIVLDSADDTG
-2336 VHGDNMTNHTQ
+2336 IQGDNMTNRTQ
-2347 PTFALQHIDDDA
+2347 PTFNLQHIDDDA

-2371 TTTFDATKDAGG
+2371 TTTFDATKGVGG
-2383 WTFTPTGA
+2383 WTFTPPTSWGA
-2391 WADGDYTLSVSVE
+2391 GDYTLSVSVE

-2424 AINNIELVNDSGIPD
+2424 AINNIELVNDSGIPN

-2446 RPHFQVTVP
+2446 RPHFQVKVP
-2455 TDVNVV
+2455 TDVN
-2461 RLSIDGGKTWFNATQ
+2461 
-2476 SATPGVWD
+2476 
-2484 YIWPDDVA
+2484 
-2492 DGGYTLTVEAT
+2492 E
-2503 DEAGNKATQT
+2503 
-2513 LDFTI
+2513 
-2518 DTTLSVPTLSLD
+2518 
-2530 SADDSGIAG
+2530 
-2539 DNITNVK
+2539 
-2546 TPGFT
+2546 
-2551 LNNIDTDVSRVIVEV
+2551 
-2566 MHNGIKQEVP
+2566 
-2576 LVQTGGQWR
+2576 
-2585 FAPTSDWADG
+2585 
-2595 DYILTVKVEDRAGNV
+2595 
-2610 KQSAPLTVTVD
+2610 
-2621 THIAIDRIEL
+2621 
-2631 VNDSGIPGDNLTNEA
+2631 
-2646 RPHFQVTVPADVN
+2646 
-2659 GVRLSIDGGKTWF
+2659 
-2672 DATQSA
+2672 
-2678 TSGVWDYTWL
+2678 
-2688 TNVANGPHTLMVE
+2688 
-2701 ASDKAGNKTTQKLD
+2701 
-2715 FTIDTILSEP
+2715 
-2725 TITLDSADDSAAGDN
+2725 
-2740 ITNVKMPGFTL
+2740 
-2751 GNIDADVTKV
+2751 
-2761 VVTVAHDGKNQQI
+2761 
-2774 ELIKNGGVWRFTPGA
+2774 
-2789 AWTDGDYTLTVKVED
+2789 
-2804 KAGNTNYSAPL
+2804 
-2815 TVTIDTQTSIDRIEL
+2815 
-2830 LNDTG
+2830 
-2835 IVGDNLTN
+2835 
-2843 EARPQFH
+2843 
-2850 ITVPTDVNSVQLSL
+2850 
-2864 DGGINWVNA
+2864 
-2873 TLTSDGVWEYIWP
+2873 
-2886 TDLVENTYT
+2886 
-2895 LTVKAT
+2895 
-2901 DVAGN
+2901 
-2906 TATETLNFIIDTTLS
+2906 
-2921 TPTITLDSADDSG
+2921 
-2934 TANDNKTNVKTP
+2934 
-2946 GFIIGGIDSDVTQ
+2946 
-2959 VVVQV
+2959 
-2964 MRDGHSEEVEL
+2964 
-2975 TQTNGQWRFVPGSAW
+2975 
-2990 TDGDYTLTVTVKDEA
+2990 
-3005 GNIRHSAPL
+3005 
-3014 TVTIDTQITIDH
+3014 
-3026 IELVNDSGIPD
+3026 
-3037 DNLTNN
+3037 
-3043 VRPHF
+3043 
-3048 QVTVPTDV
+3048 
-3056 NVVRLSIDG
+3056 VRLSIDG

-3097 VEATDKAGNKTTQQ
+3097 VEATDKAGNQTTQK
-3111 LDFIIDTLLSE
+3111 LDFIIDTMLSE
-3122 PTIVLDNTDDSGTK
+3122 PTIVLDSTDDSGTK
-3136 GDNLTNVNKPTF
+3136 GDNLTNANKPTF
-3148 LLGNIDADARYVT
+3148 ILGNIDADARYVT
-3161 VEVQHGGTKEVLTA
+3161 VEVQYGGTKEVLTA

-3324 IAMDSRDDT
+3324 ITMDSRDDT
-3333 GAIGDHITSVKR
+3333 GAIGDHITSAKR

-3353 DADAHSVILRIT
+3353 DADAQSVILRIT

-3414 VVTVDTQTSITDIT
+3414 IVTVDTQTSITDIT

-3461 SIDGGANWVSATQG
+3461 SIDGGANWVSAAQG

-3619 QIAIDRIELV
+3619 QIAIDHIELV

-3695 TVEVTDGAGNKMT
+3695 IVEVTDGAGNKMT
-3708 ETLNF
+3708 GTLDF

-3846 RPVFDIHQVD
+3846 RPVFDIRQVD

-4303 KTSAELRIEIDT
+4303 KTSAELQIEIDT

-4532 SVTTPRFVIGNVP
+4532 SVTKPRFVIGNVP

-4560 SVTANGNN
+4560 PVTANGNN

-4890 ELRSTAVDVTIDT
+4890 ELRSTAVDLTIDT

-4968 GNYELTFKVEDVA
+4968 GNYVLTFKVEDVA

-5301 ITNHNKPVLVGTA
+5301 ITSHNKPVLVGTA

-5372 LVTIDTSTFIDNPA
+5372 LVTIDTSTFIDNPV
-5386 MVAGSDNGIFSND
+5386 MMAGSDNGIFSND

-5404 TRPTFSIFGEM
+5404 TRPAFSIYGEM

-5469 LNFTIDTFNTTP
+5469 LNFTIDTLNTTP

-5535 WVNEKGHW
+5535 WVNDKGHW

-5580 THIKVFTS
+5580 THIQVFTS
-5588 ELDDNKSSSKTEWWS
+5588 ELDDNKSSSKTDWWS
-5603 NSDLITMRGTG
+5603 NSSTITMRGMG

-5636 TGRWELSTD
+5636 NGKWELSTD
-5645 KLPEGTY
+5645 QLPEGKY
-5652 DISLVIEDSAGNRWE
+5652 DITLSIEDNAGNRKE
-5667 DVREIFI
+5667 EVHEIFI

-5702 KSQLIITDSEGNT
+5702 KSQLIITDSNGNT

-5903 THNGVTDIYQ
+5903 THNGVTDTYQ

-5926 AAWNDGNYTL
+5926 AAWNDGTYTL
-5936 SVTVVDRAGNSQQSA
+5936 SVTVVDRAGNSLQSA
-5951 SLAVTVDST
+5951 SLEVTVDST

-5967 QHDDASDDATAT
+5967 QHDDASDDATPT

-5997 RTEPSA
+5997 RTVPSA
-6003 AEESVVKVT
+6003 AEESVVKET

-6049 IMFEGEEFTLPITNQ
+6049 VMFEGEEFTLPITNQ

-6084 FIDKDNDF
+6084 FIDKDDDF

-6109 NAMNVRGKTE
+6109 NAMNARGKTE

>member
-423 DSIITDTIAPEKPTI
+423 DSIITDTIPPEKPTI

-589 WTFNFTSDSVEGI
+589 WTFNFTSDSVEGV

-613 GNKKDFSFSYVIDTI
+613 GNKKDFSFSYVIDTV

-636 LEDYVVLPNGI
+636 LEDFVVLPNGI

-1032 SDSGISD
+1032 SDSGVSD

-1064 WDAMSDTQIGVAT
+1064 WDAASDTQIGVAT

-1113 AIFDFT
+1113 AVFDFT

-1381 TGGWTF
+1381 TGGWSF
-1387 TPPTSWA
+1387 TPTGAWA

-1430 ELVNDSGIPD
+1430 ELVNDSGIPN

-1474 ATQSATPGVWDYI
+1474 ATQSATPGAWDYI

-1505 EAGNKATQ
+1505 KAGNKTTQ
-1513 TLDFTIDTTLSVPTL
+1513 ELDFTIDTTLSVPTL

-1697 TLMVEAS
+1697 TLMVEAT

-2023 TIDHIELVNDSGIPD
+2023 
-2038 DNLTNNVRPH
+2038 
-2048 FQVTVPTDVNV
+2048 
-2059 VRLSIDGGKTW
+2059 
-2070 FNATQSATPG
+2070 A
-2080 VWDYT
+2080 
-2085 WLADVGEGKHTLT
+2085 
-2098 VEATDKAGNKTTQQ
+2098 
-2112 LDFIIDT
+2112 
-2119 LLSEPT
+2119 
-2125 IVLDNTDDSGTKGD
+2125 
-2139 HLTNV
+2139 
-2144 NKPTFLLGN
+2144 
-2153 IDADARYVTVEVQ
+2153 
-2166 HGGTKEV
+2166 
-2173 LTATKDATGNW
+2173 
-2184 SVTPTGTWADG
+2184 
-2195 DYTLTVRVED
+2195 
-2205 EAGNEKHSASLTVTV
+2205 
-2220 DTQITIDVIELVNDN
+2220 
-2235 GIPGDNMTNDAHPQF
+2235 
-2250 RVTVPGDVNE
+2250 
-2260 VSLSIDGG
+2260 
-2268 VTWVKATQSATPGVW
+2268 
-2283 NYTWPGTV
+2283 
-2291 PDGDYTLNVKAT
+2291 
-2303 DNAGNTVTETL
+2303 
-2314 HFTIDTTLSTP
+2314 
-2325 VIVLDSADDSG
+2325 
-2336 VHGDNMTNHTQ
+2336 
-2347 PTFALQHIDDDA
+2347 
-2359 VRVTVSVEHGGV
+2359 
-2371 TTTFDATKDAGG
+2371 
-2383 WTFTPTGA
+2383 
-2391 WADGDYTLSVSVE
+2391 
-2404 DKAGNTSHSAS
+2404 
-2415 LTVTVDTQI
+2415 
-2424 AINNIELVNDSGIPD
+2424 
-2439 DNLTNNV
+2439 
-2446 RPHFQVTVP
+2446 
-2455 TDVNVV
+2455 
-2461 RLSIDGGKTWFNATQ
+2461 
-2476 SATPGVWD
+2476 
-2484 YIWPDDVA
+2484 
-2492 DGGYTLTVEAT
+2492 
-2503 DEAGNKATQT
+2503 
-2513 LDFTI
+2513 
-2518 DTTLSVPTLSLD
+2518 
-2530 SADDSGIAG
+2530 
-2539 DNITNVK
+2539 
-2546 TPGFT
+2546 
-2551 LNNIDTDVSRVIVEV
+2551 
-2566 MHNGIKQEVP
+2566 
-2576 LVQTGGQWR
+2576 
-2585 FAPTSDWADG
+2585 
-2595 DYILTVKVEDRAGNV
+2595 
-2610 KQSAPLTVTVD
+2610 
-2621 THIAIDRIEL
+2621 
-2631 VNDSGIPGDNLTNEA
+2631 
-2646 RPHFQVTVPADVN
+2646 
-2659 GVRLSIDGGKTWF
+2659 
-2672 DATQSA
+2672 
-2678 TSGVWDYTWL
+2678 
-2688 TNVANGPHTLMVE
+2688 
-2701 ASDKAGNKTTQKLD
+2701 
-2715 FTIDTILSEP
+2715 
-2725 TITLDSADDSAAGDN
+2725 
-2740 ITNVKMPGFTL
+2740 
-2751 GNIDADVTKV
+2751 
-2761 VVTVAHDGKNQQI
+2761 
-2774 ELIKNGGVWRFTPGA
+2774 
-2789 AWTDGDYTLTVKVED
+2789 
-2804 KAGNTNYSAPL
+2804 
-2815 TVTIDTQTSIDRIEL
+2815 
-2830 LNDTG
+2830 
-2835 IVGDNLTN
+2835 
-2843 EARPQFH
+2843 
-2850 ITVPTDVNSVQLSL
+2850 
-2864 DGGINWVNA
+2864 
-2873 TLTSDGVWEYIWP
+2873 
-2886 TDLVENTYT
+2886 
-2895 LTVKAT
+2895 
-2901 DVAGN
+2901 
-2906 TATETLNFIIDTTLS
+2906 
-2921 TPTITLDSADDSG
+2921 
-2934 TANDNKTNVKTP
+2934 
-2946 GFIIGGIDSDVTQ
+2946 
-2959 VVVQV
+2959 
-2964 MRDGHSEEVEL
+2964 
-2975 TQTNGQWRFVPGSAW
+2975 
-2990 TDGDYTLTVTVKDEA
+2990 
-3005 GNIRHSAPL
+3005 
-3014 TVTIDTQITIDH
+3014 IDH

-3175 TKGATGIWSVTP
+3175 TKDATGNWSVTPTGTWADGDYTLTVRVEDEAGNEKHSASLTVTVDTQITIDAIELVNDNGIPGDNMTNDAHPQFRVTVPGDVNEVSLSIDGGVTWVKATQSATPGVWNYTWPGTVPDGDYTLNVKATDNAGNTVTETLHFTIDTTLSVPVIVLNSADDTGVQGDNMTNRTQPTFALQHIDDDAVRVTVSVEHGGVTTTFDATKGTGGWSFTPTGAWADGDYTLSVSVEDKAGNTSHSASLTVTVDTQIAINNIELVNDSGIPDDNLTNNVRPHFQVTVPTDVNVVRLSIDGGKTWFNATQSATPGVWDYTWLADVGEGKHTLTVEATDKAGNQTTQKLDFIIDTMLSEPTIVLDSTDDSGTKGDNLTNANKPTFILGNIDADARYVTVEVQYGGTKEVLTATKGATGIWSVTP

-3194 DYTLTVRVEDDA
+3194 DYMLTVRVEDDA

-3256 VNEVRLSIDG
+3256 VNEVRLSLDG

-3324 IAMDSRDDT
+3324 ITMDSRDDT

-3353 DADAHSVILRIT
+3353 DSDAQSVILRIT

-3414 VVTVDTQTSITDIT
+3414 IVTVDTQTSITDIT

-3461 SIDGGANWVSATQG
+3461 SIDGGANWVSAAQG

-3619 QIAIDRIELV
+3619 QIAIDHIELV

-3713 TIDITLLT
+3713 TIDITLMT

-3846 RPVFDIHQVD
+3846 RPVFDIRQVD

-4303 KTSAELRIEIDT
+4303 KTSAELKIEIDT

-4532 SVTTPRFVIGNVP
+4532 SVTKPRFVIGNVP

-4560 SVTANGNN
+4560 PVTANGNN

-4620 TGNSN
+4620 TGSSN

-4725 QHEATSLRP
+4725 QYEATSLRP
-4734 EFKGFAEA
+4734 EFKGLAEA

-4836 GSTLPNTIVSIY
+4836 GNTLPNAIVSIY

-5036 TIRNPQGVVIATLV
+5036 TIRNPQGGVIATLV

-5242 WRAPILLQDDGTFNI
+5242 WRAPILLQDDGKFNI

-5301 ITNHNKPVLVGTA
+5301 ITSHNKPVLVGTA

-5372 LVTIDTSTFIDNPA
+5372 LVTIDTSTFIDNPV
-5386 MVAGSDNGIFSND
+5386 MIAGSDNGIFSND

-5404 TRPTFSIFGEM
+5404 TRPAFSIFGEM

-5469 LNFTIDTFNTTP
+5469 LNFTIDTLNTTP

-5535 WVNEKGHW
+5535 WVNDKGHW

-5580 THIKVFTS
+5580 THIQVFTS
-5588 ELDDNKSSSKTEWWS
+5588 ELDDNKSSSKTDWWS
-5603 NSDLITMRGTG
+5603 NSSTITMRGMG

-5636 TGRWELSTD
+5636 NGQWELSTD
-5645 KLPEGTY
+5645 QLPEGKY
-5652 DISLVIEDSAGNRWE
+5652 DITLSIEDNAGNRKE
-5667 DVREIFI
+5667 EVHEIFI

-5702 KSQLIITDSEGNT
+5702 KSQLIITDSNGNT

-5760 VPVISLS
+5760 TPVISLS
-5767 PDSDSGTVG
+5767 PDSDSGTAG

-5781 DKQPTFIIGNLESD
+5781 DNQPTFIIGNLESD

-5877 NVTNHTQP
+5877 NVTNHNHTQP

-5903 THNGVTDIYQ
+5903 THNGVTDTYQ

-5967 QHDDASDDATAT
+5967 QHNDASDDATAI

-5997 RTEPSA
+5997 RTVPSV
-6003 AEESVVKVT
+6003 AEESVVKET

-6049 IMFEGEEFTLPITNQ
+6049 VMFEGEEFTLPIINQ

-6084 FIDKDNDF
+6084 YLDKDDDF

-6109 NAMNVRGKTE
+6109 NAMNARGKTE

>member
-160 KQIEEMLQNFL
+160 KQMEEMLQEFL

-423 DSIITDTIAPEKPTI
+423 DSIITDTIPPEKPTI

-540 TNDSGIVGDNV
+540 TDDSGIVGDNV

-628 APVPPTVS
+628 APLPPTVS

-962 YIDGALI
+962 YVDGALI

-1032 SDSGISD
+1032 SDSGIAD

-1113 AIFDFT
+1113 AVFDFT

-1175 EIELSHLNGSWLFIP
+1175 EIELSHLNGSWLFTP

-1206 DKAGNTNYS
+1206 DKAGNTSYS

-1330 DSADD
+1330 NSADD
-1335 TGIQGDNMTNSTQ
+1335 TGVQGDNMTNRTQ

-1387 TPPTSWA
+1387 TPTGAWA

-1430 ELVNDSGIPD
+1430 ELVNDSGIPN

-1468 GKTWFN
+1468 GKTWVT
-1474 ATQSATPGVWDYI
+1474 AAQKAAGVWEYI
-1487 WPDDVA
+1487 WPDDVT
-1493 DGGYTLTVEATD
+1493 DGSHTLTVEATD

-1536 GIAGDNITNVKTPG
+1536 GIAGDNITSVKTPG

-1637 IPGDNLTNEARPHF
+1637 IPDDNLTNEARPHF

-1697 TLMVEAS
+1697 TLMVEAT

-1713 KLDFTIDTILSEPTI
+1713 KLDFIIDTLLSEPTI

-1785 FTPGAAWTDGDY
+1785 FTPGAAWSDGDY

-2023 TIDHIELVNDSGIPD
+2023 
-2038 DNLTNNVRPH
+2038 
-2048 FQVTVPTDVNV
+2048 
-2059 VRLSIDGGKTW
+2059 
-2070 FNATQSATPG
+2070 A
-2080 VWDYT
+2080 
-2085 WLADVGEGKHTLT
+2085 
-2098 VEATDKAGNKTTQQ
+2098 
-2112 LDFIIDT
+2112 
-2119 LLSEPT
+2119 
-2125 IVLDNTDDSGTKGD
+2125 
-2139 HLTNV
+2139 
-2144 NKPTFLLGN
+2144 
-2153 IDADARYVTVEVQ
+2153 
-2166 HGGTKEV
+2166 
-2173 LTATKDATGNW
+2173 
-2184 SVTPTGTWADG
+2184 
-2195 DYTLTVRVED
+2195 
-2205 EAGNEKHSASLTVTV
+2205 
-2220 DTQITIDVIELVNDN
+2220 
-2235 GIPGDNMTNDAHPQF
+2235 
-2250 RVTVPGDVNE
+2250 
-2260 VSLSIDGG
+2260 
-2268 VTWVKATQSATPGVW
+2268 
-2283 NYTWPGTV
+2283 
-2291 PDGDYTLNVKAT
+2291 
-2303 DNAGNTVTETL
+2303 
-2314 HFTIDTTLSTP
+2314 
-2325 VIVLDSADDSG
+2325 
-2336 VHGDNMTNHTQ
+2336 
-2347 PTFALQHIDDDA
+2347 
-2359 VRVTVSVEHGGV
+2359 
-2371 TTTFDATKDAGG
+2371 
-2383 WTFTPTGA
+2383 
-2391 WADGDYTLSVSVE
+2391 
-2404 DKAGNTSHSAS
+2404 
-2415 LTVTVDTQI
+2415 
-2424 AINNIELVNDSGIPD
+2424 
-2439 DNLTNNV
+2439 
-2446 RPHFQVTVP
+2446 
-2455 TDVNVV
+2455 
-2461 RLSIDGGKTWFNATQ
+2461 
-2476 SATPGVWD
+2476 
-2484 YIWPDDVA
+2484 
-2492 DGGYTLTVEAT
+2492 
-2503 DEAGNKATQT
+2503 
-2513 LDFTI
+2513 
-2518 DTTLSVPTLSLD
+2518 
-2530 SADDSGIAG
+2530 
-2539 DNITNVK
+2539 
-2546 TPGFT
+2546 
-2551 LNNIDTDVSRVIVEV
+2551 
-2566 MHNGIKQEVP
+2566 
-2576 LVQTGGQWR
+2576 
-2585 FAPTSDWADG
+2585 
-2595 DYILTVKVEDRAGNV
+2595 
-2610 KQSAPLTVTVD
+2610 
-2621 THIAIDRIEL
+2621 
-2631 VNDSGIPGDNLTNEA
+2631 
-2646 RPHFQVTVPADVN
+2646 
-2659 GVRLSIDGGKTWF
+2659 
-2672 DATQSA
+2672 
-2678 TSGVWDYTWL
+2678 
-2688 TNVANGPHTLMVE
+2688 
-2701 ASDKAGNKTTQKLD
+2701 
-2715 FTIDTILSEP
+2715 
-2725 TITLDSADDSAAGDN
+2725 
-2740 ITNVKMPGFTL
+2740 
-2751 GNIDADVTKV
+2751 
-2761 VVTVAHDGKNQQI
+2761 
-2774 ELIKNGGVWRFTPGA
+2774 
-2789 AWTDGDYTLTVKVED
+2789 
-2804 KAGNTNYSAPL
+2804 
-2815 TVTIDTQTSIDRIEL
+2815 
-2830 LNDTG
+2830 
-2835 IVGDNLTN
+2835 
-2843 EARPQFH
+2843 
-2850 ITVPTDVNSVQLSL
+2850 
-2864 DGGINWVNA
+2864 
-2873 TLTSDGVWEYIWP
+2873 
-2886 TDLVENTYT
+2886 
-2895 LTVKAT
+2895 
-2901 DVAGN
+2901 
-2906 TATETLNFIIDTTLS
+2906 
-2921 TPTITLDSADDSG
+2921 
-2934 TANDNKTNVKTP
+2934 
-2946 GFIIGGIDSDVTQ
+2946 
-2959 VVVQV
+2959 
-2964 MRDGHSEEVEL
+2964 
-2975 TQTNGQWRFVPGSAW
+2975 
-2990 TDGDYTLTVTVKDEA
+2990 
-3005 GNIRHSAPL
+3005 
-3014 TVTIDTQITIDH
+3014 IDH

-3161 VEVQHGGTKEVLTA
+3161 VEVQHGGTKEVLTATKDATGNWSVTPTGTWADGDYTLTVRVEDDAGNEKHSASLTVTVDTQITIDVIELVNDNGIPGDNMTNDAHPQFRVTVPGDVNEVSLSIDGGVTWVKATQSATPGVWNYTWPGTVPDGDYTLNVKATDNAGNTVTETLHFTIDTTLSVPVIVLNSADDTGVQGDNMTNSTQPTFALQHIDDDAVRVTVSVEHGGVTTTFDATKGTGGWSFTPTGAWADGDYTLSVSVEDKAGNTSHSASLTVMVDTQIAINNIELVNDSGIPDDNLTNNVRPHFQVTVPTDVNVVRLSIDGGKTWFNATQSATPGVWDYTWLADVGEGKHTLTVEATDKAGNQTTQKLDFIIDTMLSEPTIVLDSTDDSGTKGDNLTNANKPTFILGNIDADARYVTVEVQYGGTKEVLTA

-3324 IAMDSRDDT
+3324 ITMDSRDDT

-3353 DADAHSVILRIT
+3353 DSDAQSVILRIT

-3856 SDVTRVMVKVTYNGK
+3856 SDVTRVMVKVTYNSK

-4018 TNIQVPTI
+4018 TNIQAPTI

-4532 SVTTPRFVIGNVP
+4532 SVTKPRFVIGNVP

-4560 SVTANGNN
+4560 PVTANGNN

-4620 TGNSN
+4620 TGSSN

-4660 LKQTI
+4660 LKHTI

-4725 QHEATSLRP
+4725 QYEATSLRP
-4734 EFKGFAEA
+4734 EFKGLAEA

-4831 TPTLI
+4831 TPTLV
-4836 GSTLPNTIVSIY
+4836 GNTLPNAIVSIY

-5080 SQQKEILIEHDTQI
+5080 SQQKDILIEHDTQI

-5242 WRAPILLQDDGTFNI
+5242 WRAPILLQDDGKFNI

-5301 ITNHNKPVLVGTA
+5301 ITSHNKPVLVGTA

-5372 LVTIDTSTFIDNPA
+5372 LVTIDTSTFIDNPV
-5386 MVAGSDNGIFSND
+5386 MMAGSDNGIFSND

-5404 TRPTFSIFGEM
+5404 TRPAFSIFGEM

-5535 WVNEKGHW
+5535 WVNDKGHW

-5580 THIKVFTS
+5580 THIQVFTS
-5588 ELDDNKSSSKTEWWS
+5588 ELDDNKSSSKTDWWS
-5603 NSDLITMRGTG
+5603 NSSTITMRGMG

-5636 TGRWELSTD
+5636 NGQWELSTD
-5645 KLPEGTY
+5645 QLPEGKY
-5652 DISLVIEDSAGNRWE
+5652 DITLSIEDNAGNRKE
-5667 DVREIFI
+5667 EVHEIFI

-5702 KSQLIITDSEGNT
+5702 KSQLIITDSNGNT

-5750 DDVPLDIMKE
+5750 DDVSLDIMKE
-5760 VPVISLS
+5760 TPVISLS
-5767 PDSDSGTVG
+5767 PDSDSGTAG

-5781 DKQPTFIIGNLESD
+5781 DNQPTFIIGNLESD

-5877 NVTNHTQP
+5877 NVTNHNHTQP

-5903 THNGVTDIYQ
+5903 THNGVTDTYQ

-5926 AAWNDGNYTL
+5926 AAWNDGTYTL

-5951 SLAVTVDST
+5951 SLEVTVDST

-5967 QHDDASDDATAT
+5967 QHDDASDDATPT

-5997 RTEPSA
+5997 RTVPSA
-6003 AEESVVKVT
+6003 AEESVVKET

-6049 IMFEGEEFTLPITNQ
+6049 VMFEGEEFTLPITNQ

-6084 FIDKDNDF
+6084 FIDKDDDF

-6109 NAMNVRGKTE
+6109 NAMNARGKTE

>member
-40 TTPRGSVIIVN
+40 TTPHGSVIIVN

-120 QLDDA
+120 QLDEA

-215 TSTGKSNSS
+215 TSTGKSNSG

-313 AEAKTADGSGSAK
+313 AEAKTADGSGSTK

-438 ELDDSSDSGIKNDNI
+438 ELDDSSDSGIKNDSI

-540 TNDSGIVGDNV
+540 TDDSGIVGDNV

-589 WTFNFTSDSVEGI
+589 WTFNFTSDSVEGV

-613 GNKKDFSFSYVIDTI
+613 GNKKDFSFSYVIDTV

-636 LEDYVVLPNGI
+636 LEDFVVLPNGI

-1064 WDAMSDTQIGVAT
+1064 WDAASDTQIGVAT

-1113 AIFDFT
+1113 AVFDFT

-1175 EIELSHLNGSWLFIP
+1175 EIELSHLNGSWLFTP

-1330 DSADD
+1330 NSADD
-1335 TGIQGDNMTNSTQ
+1335 TGVQGDNMTNSTQ

-1381 TGGWTF
+1381 VGGWSF
-1387 TPPTSWA
+1387 TPAGAWA

-1415 SLTVTVDTQIAINNI
+1415 SLTVTVDTQIAINSI
-1430 ELVNDSGIPD
+1430 ELVNDSGIPN

-1474 ATQSATPGVWDYI
+1474 ATQNATPGVWDYI

-1505 EAGNKATQ
+1505 EAGNKTTQ

-1562 VIVEVMHNGI
+1562 VTVEVMHNGI

-1676 QSATSGVWDYTWLTN
+1676 QSATPGVWDYTWLTN

-1713 KLDFTIDTILSEPTI
+1713 KLDFIIDTMLSEPTI

-1876 TSDGVWEYIWPTDLV
+1876 TPDGVWEYIWPTDLV

-2023 TIDHIELVNDSGIPD
+2023 
-2038 DNLTNNVRPH
+2038 
-2048 FQVTVPTDVNV
+2048 
-2059 VRLSIDGGKTW
+2059 
-2070 FNATQSATPG
+2070 A
-2080 VWDYT
+2080 
-2085 WLADVGEGKHTLT
+2085 
-2098 VEATDKAGNKTTQQ
+2098 
-2112 LDFIIDT
+2112 
-2119 LLSEPT
+2119 
-2125 IVLDNTDDSGTKGD
+2125 
-2139 HLTNV
+2139 
-2144 NKPTFLLGN
+2144 
-2153 IDADARYVTVEVQ
+2153 
-2166 HGGTKEV
+2166 
-2173 LTATKDATGNW
+2173 
-2184 SVTPTGTWADG
+2184 
-2195 DYTLTVRVED
+2195 
-2205 EAGNEKHSASLTVTV
+2205 
-2220 DTQITIDVIELVNDN
+2220 
-2235 GIPGDNMTNDAHPQF
+2235 
-2250 RVTVPGDVNE
+2250 
-2260 VSLSIDGG
+2260 
-2268 VTWVKATQSATPGVW
+2268 
-2283 NYTWPGTV
+2283 
-2291 PDGDYTLNVKAT
+2291 
-2303 DNAGNTVTETL
+2303 
-2314 HFTIDTTLSTP
+2314 
-2325 VIVLDSADDSG
+2325 
-2336 VHGDNMTNHTQ
+2336 
-2347 PTFALQHIDDDA
+2347 
-2359 VRVTVSVEHGGV
+2359 
-2371 TTTFDATKDAGG
+2371 
-2383 WTFTPTGA
+2383 
-2391 WADGDYTLSVSVE
+2391 
-2404 DKAGNTSHSAS
+2404 
-2415 LTVTVDTQI
+2415 
-2424 AINNIELVNDSGIPD
+2424 
-2439 DNLTNNV
+2439 
-2446 RPHFQVTVP
+2446 
-2455 TDVNVV
+2455 
-2461 RLSIDGGKTWFNATQ
+2461 
-2476 SATPGVWD
+2476 
-2484 YIWPDDVA
+2484 
-2492 DGGYTLTVEAT
+2492 
-2503 DEAGNKATQT
+2503 
-2513 LDFTI
+2513 
-2518 DTTLSVPTLSLD
+2518 
-2530 SADDSGIAG
+2530 
-2539 DNITNVK
+2539 
-2546 TPGFT
+2546 
-2551 LNNIDTDVSRVIVEV
+2551 
-2566 MHNGIKQEVP
+2566 
-2576 LVQTGGQWR
+2576 
-2585 FAPTSDWADG
+2585 
-2595 DYILTVKVEDRAGNV
+2595 
-2610 KQSAPLTVTVD
+2610 
-2621 THIAIDRIEL
+2621 
-2631 VNDSGIPGDNLTNEA
+2631 
-2646 RPHFQVTVPADVN
+2646 
-2659 GVRLSIDGGKTWF
+2659 
-2672 DATQSA
+2672 
-2678 TSGVWDYTWL
+2678 
-2688 TNVANGPHTLMVE
+2688 
-2701 ASDKAGNKTTQKLD
+2701 
-2715 FTIDTILSEP
+2715 
-2725 TITLDSADDSAAGDN
+2725 
-2740 ITNVKMPGFTL
+2740 
-2751 GNIDADVTKV
+2751 
-2761 VVTVAHDGKNQQI
+2761 
-2774 ELIKNGGVWRFTPGA
+2774 
-2789 AWTDGDYTLTVKVED
+2789 
-2804 KAGNTNYSAPL
+2804 
-2815 TVTIDTQTSIDRIEL
+2815 
-2830 LNDTG
+2830 
-2835 IVGDNLTN
+2835 
-2843 EARPQFH
+2843 
-2850 ITVPTDVNSVQLSL
+2850 
-2864 DGGINWVNA
+2864 
-2873 TLTSDGVWEYIWP
+2873 
-2886 TDLVENTYT
+2886 
-2895 LTVKAT
+2895 
-2901 DVAGN
+2901 
-2906 TATETLNFIIDTTLS
+2906 
-2921 TPTITLDSADDSG
+2921 
-2934 TANDNKTNVKTP
+2934 
-2946 GFIIGGIDSDVTQ
+2946 
-2959 VVVQV
+2959 
-2964 MRDGHSEEVEL
+2964 
-2975 TQTNGQWRFVPGSAW
+2975 
-2990 TDGDYTLTVTVKDEA
+2990 
-3005 GNIRHSAPL
+3005 
-3014 TVTIDTQITIDH
+3014 IDH

-3175 TKGATGIWSVTP
+3175 TKDATGNWSVTPTGTWADGDYTLTVRVEDEAGNEKHSASLTVTVDTQITIDAIELVNDNGIPGDNMTNDAHPQFRVTVPGDVNEVSLSIDGGVTWVKATQSATPGVWNYTWPGTVPDGDYTLNVKATDNAGNTVTETLHFTIDTTLSTPVIVLDSADDTGIQGDNMTNRTQPTFNLQHIDDDAVRVTVSVEHGGVTTTFDATKGVGGWTFTPPTSWGAGDYTLSVSVEDKAGNTSHSASLTVTVDTQIAINNIELVNDSGIPDDNLTNNVRPQFQVKVPTDVNEVRLSIDGGKTWFNATQSATPGVWDYTWLADVGEGKHTLTVEATDKAGNQTTQKLDFIIDTLLSEPTIVLDNTDDSGIKGDNLTNANKPTFLLGNIDADARYVTVEVQHGGTKEVLTATKGATGIWSVTP

-3194 DYTLTVRVEDDA
+3194 DYTLTVRVEDEA

-3324 IAMDSRDDT
+3324 ITMDSRDDT

-3353 DADAHSVILRIT
+3353 DSDAQSVILRIT

-3414 VVTVDTQTSITDIT
+3414 IVTVDTQTSITDIT

-3461 SIDGGANWVSATQG
+3461 SIDGGANWVSAAQG

-3493 TLTVMV
+3493 ILTVMV

-3619 QIAIDRIELV
+3619 QIAIDHIELV
-3629 NDSGVPGDNVTKHVR
+3629 NDSGVPGDNITKHVR

-3695 TVEVTDGAGNKMT
+3695 IVEVTDGAGNKMT
-3708 ETLNF
+3708 GTLDF

-3846 RPVFDIHQVD
+3846 RPVFDIRQVD

-3915 FEVRIDTTTTIN
+3915 LEVRIDTTTTIN

-3947 PSFRIDVPGDVVQ
+3947 PSFRIDVPGDVIQ

-4190 QHTLLVDVTDI
+4190 KHTLLVDVTDI

-4303 KTSAELRIEIDT
+4303 KTSAELQIEIDT

-4373 QWEFTAGSALPDG
+4373 QWEFTAGSALSDG

-4532 SVTTPRFVIGNVP
+4532 SVTKPRFVIGNVP

-4560 SVTANGNN
+4560 PVTANGNN

-4620 TGNSN
+4620 TGSSN

-4660 LKQTI
+4660 LKHTI

-4725 QHEATSLRP
+4725 QYEATSLRP
-4734 EFKGFAEA
+4734 EFKGLAEA

-4831 TPTLI
+4831 TPTLV
-4836 GSTLPNTIVSIY
+4836 GNTLPNAIVSIY

-4968 GNYELTFKVEDVA
+4968 GNYVLTFKVEDVA

-5036 TIRNPQGVVIATLV
+5036 TIRNPQGGVIATLV

-5080 SQQKEILIEHDTQI
+5080 SQQKDILIEHDTQI

-5301 ITNHNKPVLVGTA
+5301 ITSHNKPVLVGTA

-5372 LVTIDTSTFIDNPA
+5372 LVTIDTSTFIDNPV
-5386 MVAGSDNGIFSND
+5386 MMAGSDNGIFSND

-5404 TRPTFSIFGEM
+5404 TRPAFSIYGEM

-5535 WVNEKGHW
+5535 WVNDKGHW

-5580 THIKVFTS
+5580 THIQVFTS
-5588 ELDDNKSSSKTEWWS
+5588 ELDDNKSSSKTDWWS
-5603 NSDLITMRGTG
+5603 NSSTITMRGMG

-5636 TGRWELSTD
+5636 NGQWELSTD
-5645 KLPEGTY
+5645 QLPEGKY
-5652 DISLVIEDSAGNRWE
+5652 DITLSIEDNAGNRKE
-5667 DVREIFI
+5667 EVHEIFI

-5702 KSQLIITDSEGNT
+5702 KSQLIITDSNGNT

-5760 VPVISLS
+5760 TPVISLS

-5781 DKQPTFIIGNLESD
+5781 DNQPTFIIGNLESD

-5815 GVWFFTPGT
+5815 GIWFFTPGT

-5859 VPEIALAAGEDNG
+5859 VPEIALAAGEGNG

-5877 NVTNHTQP
+5877 NVTNHNHTQP

-5926 AAWNDGNYTL
+5926 AAWNDGTYTL
-5936 SVTVVDRAGNSQQSA
+5936 SVTVVDRAGNSLQSA
-5951 SLAVTVDST
+5951 SLEVTVDST

-5967 QHDDASDDATAT
+5967 QHDDASDDATPT

-5997 RTEPSA
+5997 RTVPSA
-6003 AEESVVKVT
+6003 AEESVVKET

-6049 IMFEGEEFTLPITNQ
+6049 VMFEGEEFTLPITNQ

-6084 FIDKDNDF
+6084 FLDKDDDF

-6109 NAMNVRGKTE
+6109 NAMNARGKTE

-6131 GHNNNGAIDVFA
+6131 GHNNNGAIEVFA

>member
-120 QLDDA
+120 QLDEA

-160 KQIEEMLQNFL
+160 KQMEEMLQEFL

-438 ELDDSSDSGIKNDNI
+438 ELDDSSDSGIKNDSI

-540 TNDSGIVGDNV
+540 TDDSGIVGDNV

-589 WTFNFTSDSVEGI
+589 WTFNFTSDSVEGV

-613 GNKKDFSFSYVIDTI
+613 GNKKDFSFSYVIDTV

-636 LEDYVVLPNGI
+636 LEDFVVLPNGI

-1032 SDSGISD
+1032 SDSGIAD

-1113 AIFDFT
+1113 AVFDFT

-1175 EIELSHLNGSWLFIP
+1175 EIELSHLNGSWLFTP

-1371 VTTTFDATKG
+1371 VTTTFDAMKG
-1381 TGGWTF
+1381 TGGWSF
-1387 TPPTSWA
+1387 TPTGAWA

-1430 ELVNDSGIPD
+1430 ELVNDSGIPN

-1474 ATQSATPGVWDYI
+1474 ATQSATPGAWDYI

-1505 EAGNKATQ
+1505 KAGNKTTQ
-1513 TLDFTIDTTLSVPTL
+1513 ELDFTIDTTLSVPTL

-1562 VIVEVMHNGI
+1562 VTVEVMHNGI

-1676 QSATSGVWDYTWLTN
+1676 QSATPGVWDYTWLTN

-1713 KLDFTIDTILSEPTI
+1713 KLDFIIDTMLSEPTI

-2023 TIDHIELVNDSGIPD
+2023 AIDHIELVNDSGIPD
-2038 DNLTNNVRPH
+2038 DNLTN
-2048 FQVTVPTDVNV
+2048 
-2059 VRLSIDGGKTW
+2059 
-2070 FNATQSATPG
+2070 
-2080 VWDYT
+2080 
-2085 WLADVGEGKHTLT
+2085 
-2098 VEATDKAGNKTTQQ
+2098 EA
-2112 LDFIIDT
+2112 
-2119 LLSEPT
+2119 
-2125 IVLDNTDDSGTKGD
+2125 
-2139 HLTNV
+2139 
-2144 NKPTFLLGN
+2144 
-2153 IDADARYVTVEVQ
+2153 
-2166 HGGTKEV
+2166 
-2173 LTATKDATGNW
+2173 
-2184 SVTPTGTWADG
+2184 
-2195 DYTLTVRVED
+2195 
-2205 EAGNEKHSASLTVTV
+2205 
-2220 DTQITIDVIELVNDN
+2220 
-2235 GIPGDNMTNDAHPQF
+2235 
-2250 RVTVPGDVNE
+2250 
-2260 VSLSIDGG
+2260 
-2268 VTWVKATQSATPGVW
+2268 
-2283 NYTWPGTV
+2283 
-2291 PDGDYTLNVKAT
+2291 
-2303 DNAGNTVTETL
+2303 
-2314 HFTIDTTLSTP
+2314 
-2325 VIVLDSADDSG
+2325 
-2336 VHGDNMTNHTQ
+2336 
-2347 PTFALQHIDDDA
+2347 
-2359 VRVTVSVEHGGV
+2359 
-2371 TTTFDATKDAGG
+2371 
-2383 WTFTPTGA
+2383 
-2391 WADGDYTLSVSVE
+2391 
-2404 DKAGNTSHSAS
+2404 
-2415 LTVTVDTQI
+2415 
-2424 AINNIELVNDSGIPD
+2424 
-2439 DNLTNNV
+2439 
-2446 RPHFQVTVP
+2446 
-2455 TDVNVV
+2455 
-2461 RLSIDGGKTWFNATQ
+2461 
-2476 SATPGVWD
+2476 
-2484 YIWPDDVA
+2484 
-2492 DGGYTLTVEAT
+2492 
-2503 DEAGNKATQT
+2503 
-2513 LDFTI
+2513 
-2518 DTTLSVPTLSLD
+2518 
-2530 SADDSGIAG
+2530 
-2539 DNITNVK
+2539 
-2546 TPGFT
+2546 
-2551 LNNIDTDVSRVIVEV
+2551 
-2566 MHNGIKQEVP
+2566 
-2576 LVQTGGQWR
+2576 
-2585 FAPTSDWADG
+2585 
-2595 DYILTVKVEDRAGNV
+2595 
-2610 KQSAPLTVTVD
+2610 
-2621 THIAIDRIEL
+2621 
-2631 VNDSGIPGDNLTNEA
+2631 
-2646 RPHFQVTVPADVN
+2646 
-2659 GVRLSIDGGKTWF
+2659 
-2672 DATQSA
+2672 
-2678 TSGVWDYTWL
+2678 
-2688 TNVANGPHTLMVE
+2688 
-2701 ASDKAGNKTTQKLD
+2701 
-2715 FTIDTILSEP
+2715 
-2725 TITLDSADDSAAGDN
+2725 
-2740 ITNVKMPGFTL
+2740 
-2751 GNIDADVTKV
+2751 
-2761 VVTVAHDGKNQQI
+2761 
-2774 ELIKNGGVWRFTPGA
+2774 
-2789 AWTDGDYTLTVKVED
+2789 
-2804 KAGNTNYSAPL
+2804 
-2815 TVTIDTQTSIDRIEL
+2815 
-2830 LNDTG
+2830 
-2835 IVGDNLTN
+2835 
-2843 EARPQFH
+2843 
-2850 ITVPTDVNSVQLSL
+2850 
-2864 DGGINWVNA
+2864 
-2873 TLTSDGVWEYIWP
+2873 
-2886 TDLVENTYT
+2886 
-2895 LTVKAT
+2895 
-2901 DVAGN
+2901 
-2906 TATETLNFIIDTTLS
+2906 
-2921 TPTITLDSADDSG
+2921 
-2934 TANDNKTNVKTP
+2934 
-2946 GFIIGGIDSDVTQ
+2946 
-2959 VVVQV
+2959 
-2964 MRDGHSEEVEL
+2964 
-2975 TQTNGQWRFVPGSAW
+2975 
-2990 TDGDYTLTVTVKDEA
+2990 
-3005 GNIRHSAPL
+3005 
-3014 TVTIDTQITIDH
+3014 
-3026 IELVNDSGIPD
+3026 
-3037 DNLTNN
+3037 
-3043 VRPHF
+3043 RPHF

-3175 TKGATGIWSVTP
+3175 TKDATGNWSVTPTGTWADGDYTLTVRVEDEAGNEKHSASLTVTVDTQITIDAIELVNDNGIPGDNMTNDAHPQFRVTVPGDVNEVSLSIDGGVTWVKATQSATPGVWNYTWPGTVPDGDYTLNVKATDNAGNTVTETLHFTIDTTLSTPVIVLDSADDTGIQGDNMTNRTQPTFNLQHIDDDAVRVTVSVEHGGVTTTFDATKGVGGWTFTPPTSWGAGDYTLSVSVEDKAGNTSHSASLTVTVDTQIAINNIELVNDSGIPDDNLTNNVRPQFQVKVPTDVNEVRLSIDGGKTWFNATQSATPGVWDYTWLADVGEGKHTLTVEATDKAGNQTTQKLDFIIDTLLSEPTIVLDSTDDSGTKGDNLTNANKPTFLLGNIDADARYVTVEVQHGSTKEVLTATKGATGIWSVTP

-3194 DYTLTVRVEDDA
+3194 DYTLTVRVEDEA

-3225 DVIELVNDNGIPGDN
+3225 DAIELVNDNGIPGDN

-3324 IAMDSRDDT
+3324 ITMDSRDDT

-3353 DADAHSVILRIT
+3353 DSDAQSVILRIT

-3414 VVTVDTQTSITDIT
+3414 IVTVDTQTSITDIT

-3461 SIDGGANWVSATQG
+3461 SIDGGANWVSAAQG

-3493 TLTVMV
+3493 ILTVMV

-3619 QIAIDRIELV
+3619 QIAIDHIELV

-3695 TVEVTDGAGNKMT
+3695 IVEVTDGAGNKMT
-3708 ETLNF
+3708 GTLDF

-3742 VTQPVFV
+3742 VTQPIFV

-3846 RPVFDIHQVD
+3846 RPVFDIRQVD

-3947 PSFRIDVPGDVVQ
+3947 PSFRIDVPGDVIQ

-4001 TDEAGNIAN
+4001 TDQAGNIAN

-4190 QHTLLVDVTDI
+4190 KHTLLVDVTDI

-4303 KTSAELRIEIDT
+4303 KTSAELQIEIDT

-4532 SVTTPRFVIGNVP
+4532 SVTKPRFVIGNVP

-4560 SVTANGNN
+4560 PVTANGNN

-4620 TGNSN
+4620 TGSSN

-4660 LKQTI
+4660 LKHTI

-4725 QHEATSLRP
+4725 QYEATSLRP
-4734 EFKGFAEA
+4734 EFKGLAEA

-4831 TPTLI
+4831 TPTLV
-4836 GSTLPNTIVSIY
+4836 GNTLPNAIVSIY

-4968 GNYELTFKVEDVA
+4968 GNYVLTFKVEDVA

-5080 SQQKEILIEHDTQI
+5080 SQQKDILIEHDTQI

-5301 ITNHNKPVLVGTA
+5301 ITSHNKPVLVGTA

-5372 LVTIDTSTFIDNPA
+5372 LVTIDTSTFIDNPV
-5386 MVAGSDNGIFSND
+5386 MMAGSDNGIFSND

-5404 TRPTFSIFGEM
+5404 TRPAFSIYGEM

-5535 WVNEKGHW
+5535 WVNDKGHW

-5580 THIKVFTS
+5580 THIQVFTS
-5588 ELDDNKSSSKTEWWS
+5588 ELDDNKSSSKTDWWS
-5603 NSDLITMRGTG
+5603 NSSTITMRGMG

-5636 TGRWELSTD
+5636 NGQWELSTD
-5645 KLPEGTY
+5645 QLPEGKY
-5652 DISLVIEDSAGNRWE
+5652 DITLSIEDNAGNRKE
-5667 DVREIFI
+5667 EVHEIFI

-5702 KSQLIITDSEGNT
+5702 KSQLIITDSNGNT

-5760 VPVISLS
+5760 TPVISLS

-5781 DKQPTFIIGNLESD
+5781 DNQPTFIIGNLESD

-5859 VPEIALAAGEDNG
+5859 VPEIALAAGEGNG

-5877 NVTNHTQP
+5877 NVTNHNHTQP

-5926 AAWNDGNYTL
+5926 AAWNDGTYTL
-5936 SVTVVDRAGNSQQSA
+5936 SVTVVDRAGNSLQSA
-5951 SLAVTVDST
+5951 SLEVTVDST

-5997 RTEPSA
+5997 RTVPSA
-6003 AEESVVKVT
+6003 AEESVVKET

-6049 IMFEGEEFTLPITNQ
+6049 VMFEGEEFTLPITNQ

-6084 FIDKDNDF
+6084 FIDKDDDF

-6109 NAMNVRGKTE
+6109 NAMNARGKTE

>member
-423 DSIITDTIAPEKPTI
+423 DSIITDTIPPEKPTI

-540 TNDSGIVGDNV
+540 TDDSGIVGDNV

-574 ETGEEVIFKANDKGE
+574 ETGEEVIFKANDQGE
-589 WTFNFTSDSVEGI
+589 WTFNFTSDSVEGV

-613 GNKKDFSFSYVIDTI
+613 GNKKDFSFSYVIDTV

-636 LEDYVVLPNGI
+636 LEDFVVLPNGI

-1064 WDAMSDTQIGVAT
+1064 WDAASDTQIGVAT

-1113 AIFDFT
+1113 AVFDFT

-1175 EIELSHLNGSWLFIP
+1175 EIELSHLNGSWLFTP

-1330 DSADD
+1330 NSADD
-1335 TGIQGDNMTNSTQ
+1335 TGVQGDNMTNSTQ

-1381 TGGWTF
+1381 VGGWSF
-1387 TPPTSWA
+1387 TPTGAWA

-1430 ELVNDSGIPD
+1430 ELVNDSGIPN

-1474 ATQSATPGVWDYI
+1474 ATQNATPGVWDYI

-1505 EAGNKATQ
+1505 EAGNKTTQ

-1562 VIVEVMHNGI
+1562 VTVEVMHNGI

-1713 KLDFTIDTILSEPTI
+1713 KLDFIIDTMLSEPTI

-2023 TIDHIELVNDSGIPD
+2023 AIDHIELVNDSGIPD
-2038 DNLTNNVRPH
+2038 DNLTN
-2048 FQVTVPTDVNV
+2048 
-2059 VRLSIDGGKTW
+2059 
-2070 FNATQSATPG
+2070 
-2080 VWDYT
+2080 
-2085 WLADVGEGKHTLT
+2085 
-2098 VEATDKAGNKTTQQ
+2098 EA
-2112 LDFIIDT
+2112 
-2119 LLSEPT
+2119 
-2125 IVLDNTDDSGTKGD
+2125 
-2139 HLTNV
+2139 
-2144 NKPTFLLGN
+2144 
-2153 IDADARYVTVEVQ
+2153 
-2166 HGGTKEV
+2166 
-2173 LTATKDATGNW
+2173 
-2184 SVTPTGTWADG
+2184 
-2195 DYTLTVRVED
+2195 
-2205 EAGNEKHSASLTVTV
+2205 
-2220 DTQITIDVIELVNDN
+2220 
-2235 GIPGDNMTNDAHPQF
+2235 
-2250 RVTVPGDVNE
+2250 
-2260 VSLSIDGG
+2260 
-2268 VTWVKATQSATPGVW
+2268 
-2283 NYTWPGTV
+2283 
-2291 PDGDYTLNVKAT
+2291 
-2303 DNAGNTVTETL
+2303 
-2314 HFTIDTTLSTP
+2314 
-2325 VIVLDSADDSG
+2325 
-2336 VHGDNMTNHTQ
+2336 
-2347 PTFALQHIDDDA
+2347 
-2359 VRVTVSVEHGGV
+2359 
-2371 TTTFDATKDAGG
+2371 
-2383 WTFTPTGA
+2383 
-2391 WADGDYTLSVSVE
+2391 
-2404 DKAGNTSHSAS
+2404 
-2415 LTVTVDTQI
+2415 
-2424 AINNIELVNDSGIPD
+2424 
-2439 DNLTNNV
+2439 
-2446 RPHFQVTVP
+2446 
-2455 TDVNVV
+2455 
-2461 RLSIDGGKTWFNATQ
+2461 
-2476 SATPGVWD
+2476 
-2484 YIWPDDVA
+2484 
-2492 DGGYTLTVEAT
+2492 
-2503 DEAGNKATQT
+2503 
-2513 LDFTI
+2513 
-2518 DTTLSVPTLSLD
+2518 
-2530 SADDSGIAG
+2530 
-2539 DNITNVK
+2539 
-2546 TPGFT
+2546 
-2551 LNNIDTDVSRVIVEV
+2551 
-2566 MHNGIKQEVP
+2566 
-2576 LVQTGGQWR
+2576 
-2585 FAPTSDWADG
+2585 
-2595 DYILTVKVEDRAGNV
+2595 
-2610 KQSAPLTVTVD
+2610 
-2621 THIAIDRIEL
+2621 
-2631 VNDSGIPGDNLTNEA
+2631 
-2646 RPHFQVTVPADVN
+2646 
-2659 GVRLSIDGGKTWF
+2659 
-2672 DATQSA
+2672 
-2678 TSGVWDYTWL
+2678 
-2688 TNVANGPHTLMVE
+2688 
-2701 ASDKAGNKTTQKLD
+2701 
-2715 FTIDTILSEP
+2715 
-2725 TITLDSADDSAAGDN
+2725 
-2740 ITNVKMPGFTL
+2740 
-2751 GNIDADVTKV
+2751 
-2761 VVTVAHDGKNQQI
+2761 
-2774 ELIKNGGVWRFTPGA
+2774 
-2789 AWTDGDYTLTVKVED
+2789 
-2804 KAGNTNYSAPL
+2804 
-2815 TVTIDTQTSIDRIEL
+2815 
-2830 LNDTG
+2830 
-2835 IVGDNLTN
+2835 
-2843 EARPQFH
+2843 
-2850 ITVPTDVNSVQLSL
+2850 
-2864 DGGINWVNA
+2864 
-2873 TLTSDGVWEYIWP
+2873 
-2886 TDLVENTYT
+2886 
-2895 LTVKAT
+2895 
-2901 DVAGN
+2901 
-2906 TATETLNFIIDTTLS
+2906 
-2921 TPTITLDSADDSG
+2921 
-2934 TANDNKTNVKTP
+2934 
-2946 GFIIGGIDSDVTQ
+2946 
-2959 VVVQV
+2959 
-2964 MRDGHSEEVEL
+2964 
-2975 TQTNGQWRFVPGSAW
+2975 
-2990 TDGDYTLTVTVKDEA
+2990 
-3005 GNIRHSAPL
+3005 
-3014 TVTIDTQITIDH
+3014 
-3026 IELVNDSGIPD
+3026 
-3037 DNLTNN
+3037 
-3043 VRPHF
+3043 RPHF

-3161 VEVQHGGTKEVLTA
+3161 VEVQHGGTKEVLTATKDATGNWSVTPTGTWADGDYTLTVRVEDEAGNEKHSASLTVTVDTQITIDAIELVNDNGIPGDNMTNDAHPQFRVTVPGDVNEVSLSIDGGVTWVKATQSATPGVWNYTWPGTVPDGDYTLNVKATDNAGNTVTETLHFTIDTTLSTPVIVLDSADDTGIQGDNMTNRTQPTFNLQHIDDDAVRVTVSVEHGGVTTTFDATKGVGGWTFTPPTSWGAGDYTLSVSVEDKAGNTSHSASLTVTVDTQIAINNIELVNDSGIPDDNLTNNVRPHFQVKVPTDVNEVRLSIDGGKTWFNATQSATPGVWDYTWLADVGEGKHTLTVEATDKAGNQTTQKLDFIIDTMLSEPTIVLDSTDDSGTKGDNLTNANKPTFILGNIDADARYVTVEVQYGGTKEVLTA

-3414 VVTVDTQTSITDIT
+3414 IVTVDTQTSITDIT

-3461 SIDGGANWVSATQG
+3461 SIDGGANWVSAAQG

-3619 QIAIDRIELV
+3619 QIAIDHIELV

-3695 TVEVTDGAGNKMT
+3695 IVEVTDGAGNKMT
-3708 ETLNF
+3708 GTLDF

-3846 RPVFDIHQVD
+3846 RPVFDIRQVD

-3960 VRVTLDGGANWNVI
+3960 VRVTLDGVANWNVI

-4071 NATKVGAG
+4071 SATKVGAG

-4303 KTSAELRIEIDT
+4303 KTSAELKIEIDT

-4532 SVTTPRFVIGNVP
+4532 SVTKPRFVIGNVP

-4560 SVTANGNN
+4560 PVTANGNN

-4890 ELRSTAVDVTIDT
+4890 ELRSTAVDLTIDT

-4968 GNYELTFKVEDVA
+4968 GNYVLTFKVEDVA

-5301 ITNHNKPVLVGTA
+5301 ITSHNKPVLVGTA

-5372 LVTIDTSTFIDNPA
+5372 LVTIDTSTFIDNPV
-5386 MVAGSDNGIFSND
+5386 MMAGSDNGIFSND

-5404 TRPTFSIFGEM
+5404 TRPAFSIYGEM

-5535 WVNEKGHW
+5535 WANDKGHW

-5557 DITVKSTDRA
+5557 DINVKSTDRA

-5580 THIKVFTS
+5580 THIQVFTS
-5588 ELDDNKSSSKTEWWS
+5588 ELDDNKSSSKTDWWS
-5603 NSDLITMRGTG
+5603 NSSTITMRGMG

-5636 TGRWELSTD
+5636 NGKWELSTD
-5645 KLPEGTY
+5645 QLPEGKY
-5652 DISLVIEDSAGNRWE
+5652 DITLSIEDNAGNRKE
-5667 DVREIFI
+5667 EVHEIFI

-5702 KSQLIITDSEGNT
+5702 KSQLIITDSNGNT

-5903 THNGVTDIYQ
+5903 THNGVTDTYQ

-5926 AAWNDGNYTL
+5926 AAWNDGTYTL

-5967 QHDDASDDATAT
+5967 QHNDASDDATAT

-5997 RTEPSA
+5997 RTVPSV
-6003 AEESVVKVT
+6003 AEESVVKET

-6049 IMFEGEEFTLPITNQ
+6049 VMFEGEEFTLPITNQ

-6084 FIDKDNDF
+6084 FIDKDDDF

-6109 NAMNVRGKTE
+6109 NAMNARGKTE

>member
-95 VDSAQVEKKGNGK
+95 VDSSQVEKKGNGK
-108 RRNKKEEEELKK
+108 RRNKKEEDELKK

-160 KQIEEMLQNFL
+160 KQMEEMLQEFL

-423 DSIITDTIAPEKPTI
+423 DSIITDTIPPEKPTI

-725 EVVPPKAELDA
+725 EVVLPKAELDA

-1113 AIFDFT
+1113 AVFDFT

-1175 EIELSHLNGSWLFIP
+1175 EIELSHLNGSWLFTP

-1215 APLTV
+1215 TPLTV

-1263 RLSIDGGNSWVQA
+1263 RLSIDGGHSWVQA

-1317 AVDTTLSVPVIVL
+1317 AVDSTLSVPVIVL
-1330 DSADD
+1330 NNADD
-1335 TGIQGDNMTNSTQ
+1335 TGIQGDNLTNRTQ
-1348 PTFALQHIDDDAVRV
+1348 PTFALQQIDDDAVRV

-1387 TPPTSWA
+1387 TPPALWA

-1440 DNLTNNVRPHF
+1440 DNLTNNVRPQF

-1474 ATQSATPGVWDYI
+1474 ATQGATPGAWDYI

-1505 EAGNKATQ
+1505 KAGNQTTQ
-1513 TLDFTIDTTLSVPTL
+1513 ELDFTIDTTLSVPTL

-1590 SDWADGDY
+1590 SDWGDGDY

-1697 TLMVEAS
+1697 TLMVEAT
-1704 DKAGNKTTQ
+1704 DKAGNQTTQ
-1713 KLDFTIDTILSEPTI
+1713 KLDFIIDTLLSEPTI

-2011 SAPLTVTIDTQI
+2011 SAPLKVTVDTQI
-2023 TIDHIELVNDSGIPD
+2023 GIDNIELVNDSGIPN
-2038 DNLTNNVRPH
+2038 DNLTNNVRPQ

-2085 WLADVGEGKHTLT
+2085 WLTDVANGSHTLT
-2098 VEATDKAGNKTTQQ
+2098 VEATDAAGNKATQN
-2112 LDFIIDT
+2112 LEFNIDT

-2125 IVLDNTDDSGTKGD
+2125 IALDSTDDSGTKGD
-2139 HLTNV
+2139 NLTNV
-2144 NKPTFLLGN
+2144 NKPTFILGN

-2173 LTATKDATGNW
+2173 LTATKGATGIW
-2184 SVTPTGTWADG
+2184 SVTPTGMWADG
-2195 DYTLTVRVED
+2195 SHTLTVRVED
-2205 EAGNEKHSASLTVTV
+2205 DAGNVKYSAPLTITV
-2220 DTQITIDVIELVNDN
+2220 DTQITIDDIELVNDS
-2235 GIPGDNMTNDAHPQF
+2235 GTKGDNLTNDANPHF
-2250 RVTVPGDVNE
+2250 RITVPGDVNE

-2268 VTWVKATQSATPGVW
+2268 VTWVKAMQSSTSGVW
-2283 NYTWPGTV
+2283 NYTWPKTLA
-2291 PDGDYTLNVKAT
+2291 DDDYTLTVKAT
-2303 DNAGNTVTETL
+2303 DNAGNTVTRTL
-2314 HFTIDTTLSTP
+2314 DFTIDTTLSTP
-2325 VIVLDSADDSG
+2325 VIVLDSADDTG
-2336 VHGDNMTNHTQ
+2336 VQGDNMTNRTQ
-2347 PTFALQHIDDDA
+2347 PTFNLQHIDDDA

-2371 TTTFDATKDAGG
+2371 TTTFDVTKDAGG
-2383 WTFTPTGA
+2383 WTFTPPTSWGA
-2391 WADGDYTLSVSVE
+2391 GDYTLSVSVE

-2446 RPHFQVTVP
+2446 RPQFQVKVP
-2455 TDVNVV
+2455 TDVN
-2461 RLSIDGGKTWFNATQ
+2461 
-2476 SATPGVWD
+2476 
-2484 YIWPDDVA
+2484 
-2492 DGGYTLTVEAT
+2492 E
-2503 DEAGNKATQT
+2503 
-2513 LDFTI
+2513 
-2518 DTTLSVPTLSLD
+2518 
-2530 SADDSGIAG
+2530 
-2539 DNITNVK
+2539 
-2546 TPGFT
+2546 
-2551 LNNIDTDVSRVIVEV
+2551 
-2566 MHNGIKQEVP
+2566 
-2576 LVQTGGQWR
+2576 
-2585 FAPTSDWADG
+2585 
-2595 DYILTVKVEDRAGNV
+2595 
-2610 KQSAPLTVTVD
+2610 
-2621 THIAIDRIEL
+2621 
-2631 VNDSGIPGDNLTNEA
+2631 
-2646 RPHFQVTVPADVN
+2646 
-2659 GVRLSIDGGKTWF
+2659 
-2672 DATQSA
+2672 
-2678 TSGVWDYTWL
+2678 
-2688 TNVANGPHTLMVE
+2688 
-2701 ASDKAGNKTTQKLD
+2701 
-2715 FTIDTILSEP
+2715 
-2725 TITLDSADDSAAGDN
+2725 
-2740 ITNVKMPGFTL
+2740 
-2751 GNIDADVTKV
+2751 
-2761 VVTVAHDGKNQQI
+2761 
-2774 ELIKNGGVWRFTPGA
+2774 
-2789 AWTDGDYTLTVKVED
+2789 
-2804 KAGNTNYSAPL
+2804 
-2815 TVTIDTQTSIDRIEL
+2815 
-2830 LNDTG
+2830 
-2835 IVGDNLTN
+2835 
-2843 EARPQFH
+2843 
-2850 ITVPTDVNSVQLSL
+2850 
-2864 DGGINWVNA
+2864 
-2873 TLTSDGVWEYIWP
+2873 
-2886 TDLVENTYT
+2886 
-2895 LTVKAT
+2895 
-2901 DVAGN
+2901 
-2906 TATETLNFIIDTTLS
+2906 
-2921 TPTITLDSADDSG
+2921 
-2934 TANDNKTNVKTP
+2934 
-2946 GFIIGGIDSDVTQ
+2946 
-2959 VVVQV
+2959 
-2964 MRDGHSEEVEL
+2964 
-2975 TQTNGQWRFVPGSAW
+2975 
-2990 TDGDYTLTVTVKDEA
+2990 
-3005 GNIRHSAPL
+3005 
-3014 TVTIDTQITIDH
+3014 
-3026 IELVNDSGIPD
+3026 
-3037 DNLTNN
+3037 
-3043 VRPHF
+3043 
-3048 QVTVPTDV
+3048 
-3056 NVVRLSIDG
+3056 VRLSIDG

-3097 VEATDKAGNKTTQQ
+3097 VEATDKAGNQTTQK

-3122 PTIVLDNTDDSGTK
+3122 PTIALDSTDDSGTK
-3136 GDNLTNVNKPTF
+3136 GDNLTSVNKPTF
-3148 LLGNIDADARYVT
+3148 ILGNIDADARYVT

-3187 TGTWADG
+3187 TGMWADG
-3194 DYTLTVRVEDDA
+3194 SHTLTVRVEDDA

-3212 APLTVTVDTQITI
+3212 APLTVTVDTHIAI
-3225 DVIELVNDNGIPGDN
+3225 DDIELVNDNGIPGDN

-3301 DKAGNKTTQ
+3301 DKAGNQTTQ

-3393 SYTLTVEVTDN
+3393 SYTLTVEVQDN

-3414 VVTVDTQTSITDIT
+3414 IVTVDTQTSITDIT

-3461 SIDGGANWVSATQG
+3461 SIDGGANWVSAAQG

-3817 IDGTLTT
+3817 IDGSLTT

-3835 GTVGDRLTNHD
+3835 GTVGDRLTKHD
-3846 RPVFDIHQVD
+3846 RPVFDIRQVD

-3915 FEVRIDTTTTIN
+3915 LEVRIDTTTTIN

-3947 PSFRIDVPGDVVQ
+3947 PSFRIDVPGDVIQ

-4303 KTSAELRIEIDT
+4303 KTSAELKIEIDT

-4362 NWTPISKNAAG
+4362 NWTPVSKNAAG
-4373 QWEFTAGSALPDG
+4373 QWQFTAGSALSDG

-4507 TIVSDPSIDLLD
+4507 TVVSDPRIDLLD

-4532 SVTTPRFVIGNVP
+4532 SVTKPRFVIGNVP

-4560 SVTANGNN
+4560 PVTANGNN

-4620 TGNSN
+4620 TGSSN

-4660 LKQTI
+4660 LKHTI

-4725 QHEATSLRP
+4725 QYEATSLRP
-4734 EFKGFAEA
+4734 EFKGLAEA

-4831 TPTLI
+4831 TPTLV
-4836 GSTLPNTIVSIY
+4836 GNTLPNAIVSIY

-5036 TIRNPQGVVIATLV
+5036 TIRNPQGGVIATLV

-5080 SQQKEILIEHDTQI
+5080 SQQKDILIEHDTQI

-5242 WRAPILLQDDGTFNI
+5242 WRAPILLQDDGKFNI

-5301 ITNHNKPVLVGTA
+5301 ITSHNKPVLVGTA

-5372 LVTIDTSTFIDNPA
+5372 LVTIDTSTFIDNPV
-5386 MVAGSDNGIFSND
+5386 MMAGSDNGIFSND

-5404 TRPTFSIFGEM
+5404 TRPAFSIFGEM

-5535 WVNEKGHW
+5535 WVNDKGHW

-5580 THIKVFTS
+5580 THIQVFTS
-5588 ELDDNKSSSKTEWWS
+5588 ELDDNKSSSKTDWWS
-5603 NSDLITMRGTG
+5603 NSSTITMRGMG

-5636 TGRWELSTD
+5636 NGQWELSTD
-5645 KLPEGTY
+5645 QLPEGKY
-5652 DISLVIEDSAGNRWE
+5652 DITLSIEDNAGNRKE
-5667 DVREIFI
+5667 EVHEIFI

-5702 KSQLIITDSEGNT
+5702 KSQLIITDSNGNT

-5760 VPVISLS
+5760 TPVISLS
-5767 PDSDSGTVG
+5767 PDSDSGTAG

-5781 DKQPTFIIGNLESD
+5781 DNQPTFIIGNLESD

-5877 NVTNHTQP
+5877 NVTNHNHTQP

-5926 AAWNDGNYTL
+5926 AAWNDGTYTL
-5936 SVTVVDRAGNSQQSA
+5936 SVTVVDRAGNSLQSA
-5951 SLAVTVDST
+5951 SLEVTVDST

-5967 QHDDASDDATAT
+5967 QHDDASDDATPT

-5997 RTEPSA
+5997 RTVPSA
-6003 AEESVVKVT
+6003 AEESVVKET

-6049 IMFEGEEFTLPITNQ
+6049 VMFEGEEFTLPITNQ

-6084 FIDKDNDF
+6084 FIDKDDDF

-6109 NAMNVRGKTE
+6109 NAMNARGKTE

>member
-303 TLTDGTYNLE
+303 TLTDGAYNLE

-423 DSIITDTIAPEKPTI
+423 DSIITDTIPPEKPTI

-636 LEDYVVLPNGI
+636 LEDFVVLPNGI

-658 GTAEPK
+658 GTGEPK

-1032 SDSGISD
+1032 SDSGIAD

-1113 AIFDFT
+1113 AVFDFT

-1175 EIELSHLNGSWLFIP
+1175 EIELSHLNGSWLFTP

-1206 DKAGNTNYS
+1206 DKAGNTSYS

-1330 DSADD
+1330 NSADD
-1335 TGIQGDNMTNSTQ
+1335 TGVQGDNMTNRTQ

-1474 ATQSATPGVWDYI
+1474 ATQSATPGAWDYI

-1505 EAGNKATQ
+1505 KAGNKTTQ
-1513 TLDFTIDTTLSVPTL
+1513 ELDFTIDTTLSVPTL

-1713 KLDFTIDTILSEPTI
+1713 KLDFIIDTLLSEPTI

-2125 IVLDNTDDSGTKGD
+2125 IVLDSTDDSGTKGD
-2139 HLTNV
+2139 NLTNV

-2314 HFTIDTTLSTP
+2314 HFTIDTTLSVP
-2325 VIVLDSADDSG
+2325 VIVLNSADDTG
-2336 VHGDNMTNHTQ
+2336 VQGDNMTNSTQ

-2371 TTTFDATKDAGG
+2371 TTTFDATKGVGG
-2383 WTFTPTGA
+2383 WSFTPTGA

-2446 RPHFQVTVP
+2446 RPHFQVKVP
-2455 TDVNVV
+2455 TDVN
-2461 RLSIDGGKTWFNATQ
+2461 
-2476 SATPGVWD
+2476 
-2484 YIWPDDVA
+2484 
-2492 DGGYTLTVEAT
+2492 E
-2503 DEAGNKATQT
+2503 
-2513 LDFTI
+2513 
-2518 DTTLSVPTLSLD
+2518 
-2530 SADDSGIAG
+2530 
-2539 DNITNVK
+2539 
-2546 TPGFT
+2546 
-2551 LNNIDTDVSRVIVEV
+2551 
-2566 MHNGIKQEVP
+2566 
-2576 LVQTGGQWR
+2576 
-2585 FAPTSDWADG
+2585 
-2595 DYILTVKVEDRAGNV
+2595 
-2610 KQSAPLTVTVD
+2610 
-2621 THIAIDRIEL
+2621 
-2631 VNDSGIPGDNLTNEA
+2631 
-2646 RPHFQVTVPADVN
+2646 
-2659 GVRLSIDGGKTWF
+2659 
-2672 DATQSA
+2672 
-2678 TSGVWDYTWL
+2678 
-2688 TNVANGPHTLMVE
+2688 
-2701 ASDKAGNKTTQKLD
+2701 
-2715 FTIDTILSEP
+2715 
-2725 TITLDSADDSAAGDN
+2725 
-2740 ITNVKMPGFTL
+2740 
-2751 GNIDADVTKV
+2751 
-2761 VVTVAHDGKNQQI
+2761 
-2774 ELIKNGGVWRFTPGA
+2774 
-2789 AWTDGDYTLTVKVED
+2789 
-2804 KAGNTNYSAPL
+2804 
-2815 TVTIDTQTSIDRIEL
+2815 
-2830 LNDTG
+2830 
-2835 IVGDNLTN
+2835 
-2843 EARPQFH
+2843 
-2850 ITVPTDVNSVQLSL
+2850 
-2864 DGGINWVNA
+2864 
-2873 TLTSDGVWEYIWP
+2873 
-2886 TDLVENTYT
+2886 
-2895 LTVKAT
+2895 
-2901 DVAGN
+2901 
-2906 TATETLNFIIDTTLS
+2906 
-2921 TPTITLDSADDSG
+2921 
-2934 TANDNKTNVKTP
+2934 
-2946 GFIIGGIDSDVTQ
+2946 
-2959 VVVQV
+2959 
-2964 MRDGHSEEVEL
+2964 
-2975 TQTNGQWRFVPGSAW
+2975 
-2990 TDGDYTLTVTVKDEA
+2990 
-3005 GNIRHSAPL
+3005 
-3014 TVTIDTQITIDH
+3014 
-3026 IELVNDSGIPD
+3026 
-3037 DNLTNN
+3037 
-3043 VRPHF
+3043 
-3048 QVTVPTDV
+3048 
-3056 NVVRLSIDG
+3056 VRLSIDG

-3097 VEATDKAGNKTTQQ
+3097 VEATDKAGNQTTQK
-3111 LDFIIDTLLSE
+3111 LDFIIDTMLSE
-3122 PTIVLDNTDDSGTK
+3122 PTIVLDSTDDSGTK
-3136 GDNLTNVNKPTF
+3136 GDNLTNANKPTF
-3148 LLGNIDADARYVT
+3148 ILGNIDADARYVT
-3161 VEVQHGGTKEVLTA
+3161 VEVQYGGTKEVLTA

-3324 IAMDSRDDT
+3324 ITMDSRDDT

-3353 DADAHSVILRIT
+3353 DSDAQSVILRIT

-3414 VVTVDTQTSITDIT
+3414 IVTVDTQTSITDIT

-3461 SIDGGANWVSATQG
+3461 SIDGGANWVSAAQG

-3619 QIAIDRIELV
+3619 QIAIDHIELV

-3713 TIDITLLT
+3713 TIDITLMT

-3846 RPVFDIHQVD
+3846 RPVFDIRQVD

-4303 KTSAELRIEIDT
+4303 KTSAELKIEIDT

-4532 SVTTPRFVIGNVP
+4532 SVTKPRFVIGNVP

-4560 SVTANGNN
+4560 PVTANGNN

-4831 TPTLI
+4831 TPTLV
-4836 GSTLPNTIVSIY
+4836 GNTLPNAIVSIY

-4968 GNYELTFKVEDVA
+4968 GNYVLTFKVEDVA

-5036 TIRNPQGVVIATLV
+5036 TIRSPQGVVIATLV

-5080 SQQKEILIEHDTQI
+5080 SQQKDILIEHDTQI

-5341 YQFDNAL
+5341 YQFDNVL

-5404 TRPTFSIFGEM
+5404 TRPTFSISGEM

-5580 THIKVFTS
+5580 THIQVFTS
-5588 ELDDNKSSSKTEWWS
+5588 ELDDNKSSSKTDWWS
-5603 NSDLITMRGTG
+5603 NSSTITMRGMG

-5636 TGRWELSTD
+5636 NGQWELSTD
-5645 KLPEGTY
+5645 QLPEGKY
-5652 DISLVIEDSAGNRWE
+5652 DITLSIEDNAGNRKE
-5667 DVREIFI
+5667 EVHEIFI

-5702 KSQLIITDSEGNT
+5702 KSQLIITDSNGNT

-5750 DDVPLDIMKE
+5750 DDVSLDIMKE

-5872 ASDSD
+5872 VSDSD

-5903 THNGVTDIYQ
+5903 THNGVTDTYQ

-5926 AAWNDGNYTL
+5926 AAWNDGTYTL

-5997 RTEPSA
+5997 RTVPSA
-6003 AEESVVKVT
+6003 AEESVVKET

-6109 NAMNVRGKTE
+6109 NAMNARGKTE

>member
-160 KQIEEMLQNFL
+160 KQMEEMLQEFL

-423 DSIITDTIAPEKPTI
+423 DSIITDTIPPEKPTI

-709 AGNKSST
+709 AGNKSSI

-1064 WDAMSDTQIGVAT
+1064 WDAASDTQIGVAT

-1113 AIFDFT
+1113 AVFDFT

-1175 EIELSHLNGSWLFIP
+1175 EIELSHLNGSWLFTP

-1215 APLTV
+1215 TPLTV

-1263 RLSIDGGNSWVQA
+1263 RLSIDGGHSWVQA

-1317 AVDTTLSVPVIVL
+1317 AVDSTLSVPVIVL
-1330 DSADD
+1330 NNADD
-1335 TGIQGDNMTNSTQ
+1335 TGIQGDNLTNRTQ
-1348 PTFALQHIDDDAVRV
+1348 PTFALQQIDDDAVRV

-1387 TPPTSWA
+1387 TPPALWA

-1474 ATQSATPGVWDYI
+1474 ATQGATPGAWDYI

-1505 EAGNKATQ
+1505 KAGNQTTQ
-1513 TLDFTIDTTLSVPTL
+1513 ELDFTIDTTLSVPTL

-1590 SDWADGDY
+1590 SDWGDGDY

-1697 TLMVEAS
+1697 TLMVEAT
-1704 DKAGNKTTQ
+1704 DKAGNQTTQ
-1713 KLDFTIDTILSEPTI
+1713 KLDFIIDTLLSEPTI

-2023 TIDHIELVNDSGIPD
+2023 AIDHIELVNDSGIPD
-2038 DNLTNNVRPH
+2038 DNLTNNVRPQ

-2085 WLADVGEGKHTLT
+2085 WLTDVANGSHTLT
-2098 VEATDKAGNKTTQQ
+2098 VEATDAAGNKATQN
-2112 LDFIIDT
+2112 LEFNIDT

-2125 IVLDNTDDSGTKGD
+2125 IALDSTDDSGTKGD
-2139 HLTNV
+2139 NLTNV
-2144 NKPTFLLGN
+2144 NKPTFILGN

-2173 LTATKDATGNW
+2173 LTATKGATGIW
-2184 SVTPTGTWADG
+2184 SVTPTGMWADG
-2195 DYTLTVRVED
+2195 SHTLTVRVED
-2205 EAGNEKHSASLTVTV
+2205 DAGNVKYSAPLTITV
-2220 DTQITIDVIELVNDN
+2220 DTQITIDDIELVNDS
-2235 GIPGDNMTNDAHPQF
+2235 GTKGDNLTNDANPHF
-2250 RVTVPGDVNE
+2250 RITVPGDVNE

-2268 VTWVKATQSATPGVW
+2268 VTWVKAMQSSTSGVW
-2283 NYTWPGTV
+2283 NYTWPKTLA
-2291 PDGDYTLNVKAT
+2291 DDDYTLTVKAT
-2303 DNAGNTVTETL
+2303 DNAGNTVTRTL
-2314 HFTIDTTLSTP
+2314 DFTIDTTLSTP
-2325 VIVLDSADDSG
+2325 VIVLDSADDTG
-2336 VHGDNMTNHTQ
+2336 VQGDNMTNRTQ
-2347 PTFALQHIDDDA
+2347 PTFNLQHIDDDA

-2371 TTTFDATKDAGG
+2371 TTTFDVTKDAGG
-2383 WTFTPTGA
+2383 WTFTPPTSWGA
-2391 WADGDYTLSVSVE
+2391 GDYTLSVSVE

-2446 RPHFQVTVP
+2446 RPQFQVKVP
-2455 TDVNVV
+2455 TDVN
-2461 RLSIDGGKTWFNATQ
+2461 
-2476 SATPGVWD
+2476 
-2484 YIWPDDVA
+2484 
-2492 DGGYTLTVEAT
+2492 E
-2503 DEAGNKATQT
+2503 
-2513 LDFTI
+2513 
-2518 DTTLSVPTLSLD
+2518 
-2530 SADDSGIAG
+2530 
-2539 DNITNVK
+2539 
-2546 TPGFT
+2546 
-2551 LNNIDTDVSRVIVEV
+2551 
-2566 MHNGIKQEVP
+2566 
-2576 LVQTGGQWR
+2576 
-2585 FAPTSDWADG
+2585 
-2595 DYILTVKVEDRAGNV
+2595 
-2610 KQSAPLTVTVD
+2610 
-2621 THIAIDRIEL
+2621 
-2631 VNDSGIPGDNLTNEA
+2631 
-2646 RPHFQVTVPADVN
+2646 
-2659 GVRLSIDGGKTWF
+2659 
-2672 DATQSA
+2672 
-2678 TSGVWDYTWL
+2678 
-2688 TNVANGPHTLMVE
+2688 
-2701 ASDKAGNKTTQKLD
+2701 
-2715 FTIDTILSEP
+2715 
-2725 TITLDSADDSAAGDN
+2725 
-2740 ITNVKMPGFTL
+2740 
-2751 GNIDADVTKV
+2751 
-2761 VVTVAHDGKNQQI
+2761 
-2774 ELIKNGGVWRFTPGA
+2774 
-2789 AWTDGDYTLTVKVED
+2789 
-2804 KAGNTNYSAPL
+2804 
-2815 TVTIDTQTSIDRIEL
+2815 
-2830 LNDTG
+2830 
-2835 IVGDNLTN
+2835 
-2843 EARPQFH
+2843 
-2850 ITVPTDVNSVQLSL
+2850 
-2864 DGGINWVNA
+2864 
-2873 TLTSDGVWEYIWP
+2873 
-2886 TDLVENTYT
+2886 
-2895 LTVKAT
+2895 
-2901 DVAGN
+2901 
-2906 TATETLNFIIDTTLS
+2906 
-2921 TPTITLDSADDSG
+2921 
-2934 TANDNKTNVKTP
+2934 
-2946 GFIIGGIDSDVTQ
+2946 
-2959 VVVQV
+2959 
-2964 MRDGHSEEVEL
+2964 
-2975 TQTNGQWRFVPGSAW
+2975 
-2990 TDGDYTLTVTVKDEA
+2990 
-3005 GNIRHSAPL
+3005 
-3014 TVTIDTQITIDH
+3014 
-3026 IELVNDSGIPD
+3026 
-3037 DNLTNN
+3037 
-3043 VRPHF
+3043 
-3048 QVTVPTDV
+3048 
-3056 NVVRLSIDG
+3056 VRLSIDG

-3097 VEATDKAGNKTTQQ
+3097 VEATDKAGNQTTQK

-3122 PTIVLDNTDDSGTK
+3122 PTIALDSTDDSGTK
-3136 GDNLTNVNKPTF
+3136 GDNLTSVNKPTF
-3148 LLGNIDADARYVT
+3148 ILGNIDADARYVT

-3187 TGTWADG
+3187 TGMWADG
-3194 DYTLTVRVEDDA
+3194 SHTLTVRVEDDA

-3212 APLTVTVDTQITI
+3212 APLTVTVDTHIAI
-3225 DVIELVNDNGIPGDN
+3225 DDIELVNDNGIPGDN

-3301 DKAGNKTTQ
+3301 DKAGNQTTQ

-3393 SYTLTVEVTDN
+3393 SYTLTVEVQDN

-3414 VVTVDTQTSITDIT
+3414 IVTVDTQTSITDIT

-3461 SIDGGANWVSATQG
+3461 SIDGGANWVSAAQG

-3817 IDGTLTT
+3817 IDGSLTT

-3835 GTVGDRLTNHD
+3835 GTVGDRLTKHD
-3846 RPVFDIHQVD
+3846 RPVFDIRQVD

-3915 FEVRIDTTTTIN
+3915 LEVRIDTTTTIN

-3947 PSFRIDVPGDVVQ
+3947 PSFRIDVPGDVIQ

-3980 QWIFDSPN
+3980 QWIFDTPN

-4001 TDEAGNIAN
+4001 TDQAGNIAN

-4303 KTSAELRIEIDT
+4303 KTSAELKIEIDT

-4362 NWTPISKNAAG
+4362 NWTPVSKNAAG
-4373 QWEFTAGSALPDG
+4373 QWQFTAGSALSDG

-4495 NKISKEVSFTID
+4495 NRISKEVSFTID
-4507 TIVSDPSIDLLD
+4507 TVVSDPRIDLLD

-4532 SVTTPRFVIGNVP
+4532 SVTKPRFVIGNVP

-4560 SVTANGNN
+4560 PVTANGNN

-4620 TGNSN
+4620 TGSSN

-4660 LKQTI
+4660 LKHTI

-4725 QHEATSLRP
+4725 QYEATSLRP
-4734 EFKGFAEA
+4734 EFKGLAEA

-4763 GEWSWTPPSVLAPGS
+4763 GEWSWTQPSVLAPGS

-4831 TPTLI
+4831 TPTLV
-4836 GSTLPNTIVSIY
+4836 GNTLPNAIVSIY

-5372 LVTIDTSTFIDNPA
+5372 LVTIDTSTFIDNPV
-5386 MVAGSDNGIFSND
+5386 MMAGSDNGIFSND

-5404 TRPTFSIFGEM
+5404 TRPAFSIYGEM

-5469 LNFTIDTFNTTP
+5469 LNFTIDTLNTTP

-5535 WVNEKGHW
+5535 WVNDKGHW

-5580 THIKVFTS
+5580 THIQVFTS
-5588 ELDDNKSSSKTEWWS
+5588 ELDDNKSSSKTDWWS
-5603 NSDLITMRGTG
+5603 NSSTITMRGMG

-5636 TGRWELSTD
+5636 NGQWELSTD
-5645 KLPEGTY
+5645 QLPEGKY
-5652 DISLVIEDSAGNRWE
+5652 DITLSIEDNAGNRKE
-5667 DVREIFI
+5667 EVHEIFI

-5702 KSQLIITDSEGNT
+5702 KSQLIITDSNGNT

-5781 DKQPTFIIGNLESD
+5781 DNQPTFIIGNLESD
-5795 VVVVQ
+5795 VVIVQ

-5877 NVTNHTQP
+5877 NVTNHNHTQP

-5926 AAWNDGNYTL
+5926 AAWNDGTYTL
-5936 SVTVVDRAGNSQQSA
+5936 SVTVVDRAGNSLQSA
-5951 SLAVTVDST
+5951 SLEVTVDST

-5997 RTEPSA
+5997 RTVPSA
-6003 AEESVVKVT
+6003 AEESVVKET

-6049 IMFEGEEFTLPITNQ
+6049 VMFEGEEFTLPITNQ

-6084 FIDKDNDF
+6084 FIDKDDDF

-6109 NAMNVRGKTE
+6109 NAMNARGKTE

>member
-438 ELDDSSDSGIKNDNI
+438 ELDDSSDSGIKNDSI

-540 TNDSGIVGDNV
+540 TDDSGIVEDNV

-636 LEDYVVLPNGI
+636 LEDFVVLPNGI

-1032 SDSGISD
+1032 SDSGIAD

-1064 WDAMSDTQIGVAT
+1064 WDAASDTQIGVAT

-1113 AIFDFT
+1113 AVFDFT

-1381 TGGWTF
+1381 TGGWSF
-1387 TPPTSWA
+1387 TPTGAWA

-1474 ATQSATPGVWDYI
+1474 ATQSATPGAWDYI

-1505 EAGNKATQ
+1505 KAGNKTTQ
-1513 TLDFTIDTTLSVPTL
+1513 ELDFTIDTTLSVPTL

-1637 IPGDNLTNEARPHF
+1637 IPDDNLTNEARPHF

-1697 TLMVEAS
+1697 TLMVEAT

-1785 FTPGAAWTDGDY
+1785 FTPGAAWTDGNY

-2023 TIDHIELVNDSGIPD
+2023 
-2038 DNLTNNVRPH
+2038 
-2048 FQVTVPTDVNV
+2048 
-2059 VRLSIDGGKTW
+2059 
-2070 FNATQSATPG
+2070 A
-2080 VWDYT
+2080 
-2085 WLADVGEGKHTLT
+2085 
-2098 VEATDKAGNKTTQQ
+2098 
-2112 LDFIIDT
+2112 
-2119 LLSEPT
+2119 
-2125 IVLDNTDDSGTKGD
+2125 
-2139 HLTNV
+2139 
-2144 NKPTFLLGN
+2144 
-2153 IDADARYVTVEVQ
+2153 
-2166 HGGTKEV
+2166 
-2173 LTATKDATGNW
+2173 
-2184 SVTPTGTWADG
+2184 
-2195 DYTLTVRVED
+2195 
-2205 EAGNEKHSASLTVTV
+2205 
-2220 DTQITIDVIELVNDN
+2220 
-2235 GIPGDNMTNDAHPQF
+2235 
-2250 RVTVPGDVNE
+2250 
-2260 VSLSIDGG
+2260 
-2268 VTWVKATQSATPGVW
+2268 
-2283 NYTWPGTV
+2283 
-2291 PDGDYTLNVKAT
+2291 
-2303 DNAGNTVTETL
+2303 
-2314 HFTIDTTLSTP
+2314 
-2325 VIVLDSADDSG
+2325 
-2336 VHGDNMTNHTQ
+2336 
-2347 PTFALQHIDDDA
+2347 
-2359 VRVTVSVEHGGV
+2359 
-2371 TTTFDATKDAGG
+2371 
-2383 WTFTPTGA
+2383 
-2391 WADGDYTLSVSVE
+2391 
-2404 DKAGNTSHSAS
+2404 
-2415 LTVTVDTQI
+2415 
-2424 AINNIELVNDSGIPD
+2424 
-2439 DNLTNNV
+2439 
-2446 RPHFQVTVP
+2446 
-2455 TDVNVV
+2455 
-2461 RLSIDGGKTWFNATQ
+2461 
-2476 SATPGVWD
+2476 
-2484 YIWPDDVA
+2484 
-2492 DGGYTLTVEAT
+2492 
-2503 DEAGNKATQT
+2503 
-2513 LDFTI
+2513 
-2518 DTTLSVPTLSLD
+2518 
-2530 SADDSGIAG
+2530 
-2539 DNITNVK
+2539 
-2546 TPGFT
+2546 
-2551 LNNIDTDVSRVIVEV
+2551 
-2566 MHNGIKQEVP
+2566 
-2576 LVQTGGQWR
+2576 
-2585 FAPTSDWADG
+2585 
-2595 DYILTVKVEDRAGNV
+2595 
-2610 KQSAPLTVTVD
+2610 
-2621 THIAIDRIEL
+2621 
-2631 VNDSGIPGDNLTNEA
+2631 
-2646 RPHFQVTVPADVN
+2646 
-2659 GVRLSIDGGKTWF
+2659 
-2672 DATQSA
+2672 
-2678 TSGVWDYTWL
+2678 
-2688 TNVANGPHTLMVE
+2688 
-2701 ASDKAGNKTTQKLD
+2701 
-2715 FTIDTILSEP
+2715 
-2725 TITLDSADDSAAGDN
+2725 
-2740 ITNVKMPGFTL
+2740 
-2751 GNIDADVTKV
+2751 
-2761 VVTVAHDGKNQQI
+2761 
-2774 ELIKNGGVWRFTPGA
+2774 
-2789 AWTDGDYTLTVKVED
+2789 
-2804 KAGNTNYSAPL
+2804 
-2815 TVTIDTQTSIDRIEL
+2815 
-2830 LNDTG
+2830 
-2835 IVGDNLTN
+2835 
-2843 EARPQFH
+2843 
-2850 ITVPTDVNSVQLSL
+2850 
-2864 DGGINWVNA
+2864 
-2873 TLTSDGVWEYIWP
+2873 
-2886 TDLVENTYT
+2886 
-2895 LTVKAT
+2895 
-2901 DVAGN
+2901 
-2906 TATETLNFIIDTTLS
+2906 
-2921 TPTITLDSADDSG
+2921 
-2934 TANDNKTNVKTP
+2934 
-2946 GFIIGGIDSDVTQ
+2946 
-2959 VVVQV
+2959 
-2964 MRDGHSEEVEL
+2964 
-2975 TQTNGQWRFVPGSAW
+2975 
-2990 TDGDYTLTVTVKDEA
+2990 
-3005 GNIRHSAPL
+3005 
-3014 TVTIDTQITIDH
+3014 IDH

-3175 TKGATGIWSVTP
+3175 TKDATGNWSVTPTGTWADGDYTLTVRVEDEAGNEKHSASLTVTVDTQITIDAIELVNDNGIPGDNMTNDAHPQFRVTVPGDVNEVSLSIDGGVTWVKATQSATPGVWNYTWPGTVPDGDYTLNVKATDNAGNTVTETLHFTIDTTLSVPVIVLNSADDTGVQGDNMTNSTQPTFALQHIDDDAVRVTVSVEHGGVTTTFDATKGVGGWSFTPTGAWADGDYTLSVSVEDKAGNTSHSASLTVTVDTQIAINNIELVNDSGIPDDNLTNNVRPHFQVKVPTDVNEVRLSIDGGKTWFNATQSATPGVWDYTWLADVGEGKHTLTVEATDKAGNQTTQKLDFIIDTMLSEPTIVLDSTDDSGTKGDNLTNANKPTFILGNIDADARYVTVEVQYGGTKEVLTATKGATGIWSVTP

-3194 DYTLTVRVEDDA
+3194 DYMLTVRVEDDA

-3324 IAMDSRDDT
+3324 ITMDSRDDT

-3353 DADAHSVILRIT
+3353 DSDAQSVILRIT

-3414 VVTVDTQTSITDIT
+3414 IVTVDTQTSITDIT

-3461 SIDGGANWVSATQG
+3461 SIDGGANWVSAAQG

-3619 QIAIDRIELV
+3619 QIAIDHIELV

-3713 TIDITLLT
+3713 TIDITLMT

-3846 RPVFDIHQVD
+3846 RPVFDIRQVD

-4303 KTSAELRIEIDT
+4303 KTSAELKIEIDT

-4532 SVTTPRFVIGNVP
+4532 SVTKPRFVIGNVP

-4560 SVTANGNN
+4560 PVTANGNN

-4890 ELRSTAVDVTIDT
+4890 ELRSTAVDLTIDT

-5301 ITNHNKPVLVGTA
+5301 ITSHNKPVLVGTA

-5372 LVTIDTSTFIDNPA
+5372 LVTIDTSTFIDNPV
-5386 MVAGSDNGIFSND
+5386 MMAGSDNGIFSND

-5580 THIKVFTS
+5580 THIQVFTS
-5588 ELDDNKSSSKTEWWS
+5588 ELDDNKSSSKTDWWS
-5603 NSDLITMRGTG
+5603 NSSTITMRGMG

-5636 TGRWELSTD
+5636 NGQWELSTD
-5645 KLPEGTY
+5645 QLPEGKY
-5652 DISLVIEDSAGNRWE
+5652 DITLSIEDNAGNRKE
-5667 DVREIFI
+5667 EVHEIFI

-5702 KSQLIITDSEGNT
+5702 KSQLIITDSNGNT

-5997 RTEPSA
+5997 RTVPSA
-6003 AEESVVKVT
+6003 AEESVVKET

-6049 IMFEGEEFTLPITNQ
+6049 VMFEGEEFTLPITNQ

-6084 FIDKDNDF
+6084 FIDKDDDF

-6109 NAMNVRGKTE
+6109 NAMNARGKTE

>member
-423 DSIITDTIAPEKPTI
+423 DSIITDTIPPEKPTI

-506 TATATDIAGH
+506 SATATDIAGH

-1064 WDAMSDTQIGVAT
+1064 WDAASDTQIGVAT

-1113 AIFDFT
+1113 AVFDFT

-1381 TGGWTF
+1381 TGGWSF
-1387 TPPTSWA
+1387 TPTGAWA

-1430 ELVNDSGIPD
+1430 ELVNDSGIPN

-1474 ATQSATPGVWDYI
+1474 ATQSATPGAWDYI

-1505 EAGNKATQ
+1505 KAGNKTTQ
-1513 TLDFTIDTTLSVPTL
+1513 ELDFTIDTTLSVPTL

-1637 IPGDNLTNEARPHF
+1637 IPDDNLTNEARPHF

-1697 TLMVEAS
+1697 TLMVEAT
-1704 DKAGNKTTQ
+1704 DKAGNQTTQ
-1713 KLDFTIDTILSEPTI
+1713 KLDFIIDTLLSEPTI

-2023 TIDHIELVNDSGIPD
+2023 AIDHIELVNDSGIPN
-2038 DNLTNNVRPH
+2038 DNLTNEARPH

-2112 LDFIIDT
+2112 LDFIVDT

-2125 IVLDNTDDSGTKGD
+2125 IVLDSTDDSGTKGD
-2139 HLTNV
+2139 NLTNV

-2325 VIVLDSADDSG
+2325 VIVLDSADDTG
-2336 VHGDNMTNHTQ
+2336 IQGDNMTNRTQ
-2347 PTFALQHIDDDA
+2347 PTFNLQHIDDDA

-2383 WTFTPTGA
+2383 WTFTPPTSWGA
-2391 WADGDYTLSVSVE
+2391 GDYTLSVSVE

-2446 RPHFQVTVP
+2446 RPHFQVKVP
-2455 TDVNVV
+2455 TDVN
-2461 RLSIDGGKTWFNATQ
+2461 
-2476 SATPGVWD
+2476 
-2484 YIWPDDVA
+2484 
-2492 DGGYTLTVEAT
+2492 E
-2503 DEAGNKATQT
+2503 
-2513 LDFTI
+2513 
-2518 DTTLSVPTLSLD
+2518 
-2530 SADDSGIAG
+2530 
-2539 DNITNVK
+2539 
-2546 TPGFT
+2546 
-2551 LNNIDTDVSRVIVEV
+2551 
-2566 MHNGIKQEVP
+2566 
-2576 LVQTGGQWR
+2576 
-2585 FAPTSDWADG
+2585 
-2595 DYILTVKVEDRAGNV
+2595 
-2610 KQSAPLTVTVD
+2610 
-2621 THIAIDRIEL
+2621 
-2631 VNDSGIPGDNLTNEA
+2631 
-2646 RPHFQVTVPADVN
+2646 
-2659 GVRLSIDGGKTWF
+2659 
-2672 DATQSA
+2672 
-2678 TSGVWDYTWL
+2678 
-2688 TNVANGPHTLMVE
+2688 
-2701 ASDKAGNKTTQKLD
+2701 
-2715 FTIDTILSEP
+2715 
-2725 TITLDSADDSAAGDN
+2725 
-2740 ITNVKMPGFTL
+2740 
-2751 GNIDADVTKV
+2751 
-2761 VVTVAHDGKNQQI
+2761 
-2774 ELIKNGGVWRFTPGA
+2774 
-2789 AWTDGDYTLTVKVED
+2789 
-2804 KAGNTNYSAPL
+2804 
-2815 TVTIDTQTSIDRIEL
+2815 
-2830 LNDTG
+2830 
-2835 IVGDNLTN
+2835 
-2843 EARPQFH
+2843 
-2850 ITVPTDVNSVQLSL
+2850 
-2864 DGGINWVNA
+2864 
-2873 TLTSDGVWEYIWP
+2873 
-2886 TDLVENTYT
+2886 
-2895 LTVKAT
+2895 
-2901 DVAGN
+2901 
-2906 TATETLNFIIDTTLS
+2906 
-2921 TPTITLDSADDSG
+2921 
-2934 TANDNKTNVKTP
+2934 
-2946 GFIIGGIDSDVTQ
+2946 
-2959 VVVQV
+2959 
-2964 MRDGHSEEVEL
+2964 
-2975 TQTNGQWRFVPGSAW
+2975 
-2990 TDGDYTLTVTVKDEA
+2990 
-3005 GNIRHSAPL
+3005 
-3014 TVTIDTQITIDH
+3014 
-3026 IELVNDSGIPD
+3026 
-3037 DNLTNN
+3037 
-3043 VRPHF
+3043 
-3048 QVTVPTDV
+3048 
-3056 NVVRLSIDG
+3056 VRLSIDG

-3097 VEATDKAGNKTTQQ
+3097 VEATDKAGNQTTQK

-3122 PTIVLDNTDDSGTK
+3122 PTIVLDSTDDSGTK
-3136 GDNLTNVNKPTF
+3136 GDNLTNANKPTF
-3148 LLGNIDADARYVT
+3148 ILGNIDADARYVT

-3266 GNTWVRATQGTAGIW
+3266 GNTWVRATQGTAGTW

-3353 DADAHSVILRIT
+3353 DSDAHSVILRIT

-3414 VVTVDTQTSITDIT
+3414 IVTVDTQTSITDIT

-3461 SIDGGANWVSATQG
+3461 SIDGGANWVSAAQG

-3493 TLTVMV
+3493 ILTVMV

-3619 QIAIDRIELV
+3619 QIAIDHIELV

-3713 TIDITLLT
+3713 TIDITLMT

-3846 RPVFDIHQVD
+3846 RPVFDIRQVD

-4190 QHTLLVDVTDI
+4190 KHTLLVDVTDI

-4303 KTSAELRIEIDT
+4303 KTSAELQIEIDT

-4560 SVTANGNN
+4560 PVTANGNN

-4660 LKQTI
+4660 LKHTI

-5301 ITNHNKPVLVGTA
+5301 ITSHNKPVLVGTA

-5372 LVTIDTSTFIDNPA
+5372 LVTIDTSTFIDNPV
-5386 MVAGSDNGIFSND
+5386 MIAGSDNGIFSND

-5535 WVNEKGHW
+5535 WANDKGHW

-5557 DITVKSTDRA
+5557 DINVKSTDRA

-5580 THIKVFTS
+5580 THIQVFTS
-5588 ELDDNKSSSKTEWWS
+5588 ELDDNKSSSKTDWWS
-5603 NSDLITMRGTG
+5603 NSSTITMRGMG

-5636 TGRWELSTD
+5636 NGQWELSTD
-5645 KLPEGTY
+5645 QLPEGKY
-5652 DISLVIEDSAGNRWE
+5652 DITLSIEDNAGNRKE
-5667 DVREIFI
+5667 EVHEIFI

-5702 KSQLIITDSEGNT
+5702 KSQLIITDSNGNT

-5903 THNGVTDIYQ
+5903 THNGVTDTYQ

-5926 AAWNDGNYTL
+5926 AAWNDGTYTL

-5951 SLAVTVDST
+5951 
-5960 VTVTADS
+5960 
-5967 QHDDASDDATAT
+5967 
-5979 AVTPPESE
+5979 
-5987 TVNAESATHL
+5987 
-5997 RTEPSA
+5997 
-6003 AEESVVKVT
+6003 
-6012 AYSITLLNADSG
+6012 
-6024 DEIDRSIS
+6024 
-6032 QTPSF
+6032 
-6037 EISVPENIVNVS
+6037 
-6049 IMFEGEEFTLPITNQ
+6049 
-6064 KAIFEVPLSLEDG
+6064 
-6077 EYTMDVK
+6077 
-6084 FIDKDNDF
+6084 
-6092 LIKEKT
+6092 
-6098 FSVDHSSADIV
+6098 
-6109 NAMNVRGKTE
+6109 
-6119 DDINDSPSTSSV
+6119 
-6131 GHNNNGAIDVFA
+6131 
-6143 VNEVTLPVDNQE
+6143 
-6155 EHA
+6155 

>member
-160 KQIEEMLQNFL
+160 KQMEEMLQEFL

-423 DSIITDTIAPEKPTI
+423 DSIITDTIPPEKPTI

-709 AGNKSST
+709 AGNKSSI

-1064 WDAMSDTQIGVAT
+1064 WDAASDTQIGVAT

-1113 AIFDFT
+1113 AVFDFT

-1175 EIELSHLNGSWLFIP
+1175 EIELSHLNGSWLFTP

-1215 APLTV
+1215 TPLTV

-1263 RLSIDGGNSWVQA
+1263 RLSIDGGHSWVQA

-1317 AVDTTLSVPVIVL
+1317 AVDSTLSVPVIVL
-1330 DSADD
+1330 NNADD
-1335 TGIQGDNMTNSTQ
+1335 TGIQGDNLTNRTQ
-1348 PTFALQHIDDDAVRV
+1348 PTFALQQIDDDAVRV

-1387 TPPTSWA
+1387 TPPALWA

-1474 ATQSATPGVWDYI
+1474 ATQGATPGAWDYI

-1505 EAGNKATQ
+1505 KAGNQTTQ
-1513 TLDFTIDTTLSVPTL
+1513 ELDFTIDTTLSVPTL

-1590 SDWADGDY
+1590 SDWGDGDY

-1697 TLMVEAS
+1697 TLMVEAT
-1704 DKAGNKTTQ
+1704 DKAGNQTTQ
-1713 KLDFTIDTILSEPTI
+1713 KLDFIIDTLLSEPTI

-2023 TIDHIELVNDSGIPD
+2023 AIDHIELVNDSGIPD
-2038 DNLTNNVRPH
+2038 DNLTNNVRPQ

-2085 WLADVGEGKHTLT
+2085 WLTDVANGSHTLT
-2098 VEATDKAGNKTTQQ
+2098 VEATDAAGNKATQN
-2112 LDFIIDT
+2112 LEFNIDT

-2125 IVLDNTDDSGTKGD
+2125 IALDSTDDSGTKGD
-2139 HLTNV
+2139 NLTNV
-2144 NKPTFLLGN
+2144 NKPTFILGN

-2173 LTATKDATGNW
+2173 LTATKGATGIW
-2184 SVTPTGTWADG
+2184 SVTPTGMWADG
-2195 DYTLTVRVED
+2195 SHTLTVRVED
-2205 EAGNEKHSASLTVTV
+2205 DAGNVKYSAPLTITV
-2220 DTQITIDVIELVNDN
+2220 DTQITIDDIELVNDS
-2235 GIPGDNMTNDAHPQF
+2235 GTKGDNLTNDANPHF
-2250 RVTVPGDVNE
+2250 RITVPGDVNE

-2268 VTWVKATQSATPGVW
+2268 VTWVKAMQSSTSGVW
-2283 NYTWPGTV
+2283 NYTWPKTLA
-2291 PDGDYTLNVKAT
+2291 DDDYTLTVKAT
-2303 DNAGNTVTETL
+2303 DNAGNTVTRTL
-2314 HFTIDTTLSTP
+2314 DFTIDTTLSTP
-2325 VIVLDSADDSG
+2325 VIVLDSADDTG
-2336 VHGDNMTNHTQ
+2336 VQGDNMTNRTQ
-2347 PTFALQHIDDDA
+2347 PTFNLQHIDDDA

-2371 TTTFDATKDAGG
+2371 TTTFDVTKDAGG
-2383 WTFTPTGA
+2383 WTFTPPTSWGA
-2391 WADGDYTLSVSVE
+2391 GDYTLSVSVE

-2446 RPHFQVTVP
+2446 RPQFQVKVP
-2455 TDVNVV
+2455 TDVN
-2461 RLSIDGGKTWFNATQ
+2461 
-2476 SATPGVWD
+2476 
-2484 YIWPDDVA
+2484 
-2492 DGGYTLTVEAT
+2492 E
-2503 DEAGNKATQT
+2503 
-2513 LDFTI
+2513 
-2518 DTTLSVPTLSLD
+2518 
-2530 SADDSGIAG
+2530 
-2539 DNITNVK
+2539 
-2546 TPGFT
+2546 
-2551 LNNIDTDVSRVIVEV
+2551 
-2566 MHNGIKQEVP
+2566 
-2576 LVQTGGQWR
+2576 
-2585 FAPTSDWADG
+2585 
-2595 DYILTVKVEDRAGNV
+2595 
-2610 KQSAPLTVTVD
+2610 
-2621 THIAIDRIEL
+2621 
-2631 VNDSGIPGDNLTNEA
+2631 
-2646 RPHFQVTVPADVN
+2646 
-2659 GVRLSIDGGKTWF
+2659 
-2672 DATQSA
+2672 
-2678 TSGVWDYTWL
+2678 
-2688 TNVANGPHTLMVE
+2688 
-2701 ASDKAGNKTTQKLD
+2701 
-2715 FTIDTILSEP
+2715 
-2725 TITLDSADDSAAGDN
+2725 
-2740 ITNVKMPGFTL
+2740 
-2751 GNIDADVTKV
+2751 
-2761 VVTVAHDGKNQQI
+2761 
-2774 ELIKNGGVWRFTPGA
+2774 
-2789 AWTDGDYTLTVKVED
+2789 
-2804 KAGNTNYSAPL
+2804 
-2815 TVTIDTQTSIDRIEL
+2815 
-2830 LNDTG
+2830 
-2835 IVGDNLTN
+2835 
-2843 EARPQFH
+2843 
-2850 ITVPTDVNSVQLSL
+2850 
-2864 DGGINWVNA
+2864 
-2873 TLTSDGVWEYIWP
+2873 
-2886 TDLVENTYT
+2886 
-2895 LTVKAT
+2895 
-2901 DVAGN
+2901 
-2906 TATETLNFIIDTTLS
+2906 
-2921 TPTITLDSADDSG
+2921 
-2934 TANDNKTNVKTP
+2934 
-2946 GFIIGGIDSDVTQ
+2946 
-2959 VVVQV
+2959 
-2964 MRDGHSEEVEL
+2964 
-2975 TQTNGQWRFVPGSAW
+2975 
-2990 TDGDYTLTVTVKDEA
+2990 
-3005 GNIRHSAPL
+3005 
-3014 TVTIDTQITIDH
+3014 
-3026 IELVNDSGIPD
+3026 
-3037 DNLTNN
+3037 
-3043 VRPHF
+3043 
-3048 QVTVPTDV
+3048 
-3056 NVVRLSIDG
+3056 VRLSIDG

-3097 VEATDKAGNKTTQQ
+3097 VEATDKAGNQTTQK

-3122 PTIVLDNTDDSGTK
+3122 PTIALDSTDDSGTK
-3136 GDNLTNVNKPTF
+3136 GDNLTSVNKPTF
-3148 LLGNIDADARYVT
+3148 ILGNIDADARYVT

-3187 TGTWADG
+3187 TGMWADG
-3194 DYTLTVRVEDDA
+3194 SHTLTVRVEDDA

-3212 APLTVTVDTQITI
+3212 APLTVTVDTHIAI
-3225 DVIELVNDNGIPGDN
+3225 DDIELVNDNGIPGDN

-3301 DKAGNKTTQ
+3301 DKAGNQTTQ

-3393 SYTLTVEVTDN
+3393 SYTLTVEVQDN

-3414 VVTVDTQTSITDIT
+3414 IVTVDTQTSITDIT

-3461 SIDGGANWVSATQG
+3461 SIDGGANWVSAAQG

-3817 IDGTLTT
+3817 IDGSLTT

-3835 GTVGDRLTNHD
+3835 GTVGDRLTKHD
-3846 RPVFDIHQVD
+3846 RPVFDIRQVD

-3915 FEVRIDTTTTIN
+3915 LEVRIDTTTTIN

-3947 PSFRIDVPGDVVQ
+3947 PSFRIDVPGDVIQ

-3980 QWIFDSPN
+3980 QWIFDTPN

-4001 TDEAGNIAN
+4001 TDQAGNIAN

-4150 TADDITHV
+4150 TADDITYV

-4303 KTSAELRIEIDT
+4303 KTSAELKIEIDT

-4362 NWTPISKNAAG
+4362 NWTPVSKNAAG
-4373 QWEFTAGSALPDG
+4373 QWQFTAGSALSDG

-4495 NKISKEVSFTID
+4495 NRISKEVSFTID
-4507 TIVSDPSIDLLD
+4507 TVVSDPRIDLLD

-4532 SVTTPRFVIGNVP
+4532 SVTKPRFVIGNVP

-4560 SVTANGNN
+4560 PVTANGNN

-4620 TGNSN
+4620 TGSSN

-4660 LKQTI
+4660 LKHTI

-4725 QHEATSLRP
+4725 QYEATSLRP
-4734 EFKGFAEA
+4734 EFKGLAEA

-4831 TPTLI
+4831 TPTLV
-4836 GSTLPNTIVSIY
+4836 GNTLPNAIVSIY

-5372 LVTIDTSTFIDNPA
+5372 LVTIDTSTFIDNPV
-5386 MVAGSDNGIFSND
+5386 MMAGSDNGIFSND

-5404 TRPTFSIFGEM
+5404 TRPAFSIYGEM

-5469 LNFTIDTFNTTP
+5469 LNFTIDTLNTTP

-5535 WVNEKGHW
+5535 WVNDKGHW

-5580 THIKVFTS
+5580 THIQVFTS
-5588 ELDDNKSSSKTEWWS
+5588 ELDDNKSSSKTDWWS
-5603 NSDLITMRGTG
+5603 NSSTITMRGMG

-5636 TGRWELSTD
+5636 NGQWELSTD
-5645 KLPEGTY
+5645 QLPEGKY
-5652 DISLVIEDSAGNRWE
+5652 DITLSIEDNAGNRKE
-5667 DVREIFI
+5667 EVHEIFI

-5702 KSQLIITDSEGNT
+5702 KSQLIITDSNGNT

-5781 DKQPTFIIGNLESD
+5781 DNQPTFIIGNLESD
-5795 VVVVQ
+5795 VVIVQ

-5877 NVTNHTQP
+5877 NVTNHNHTQP

-5926 AAWNDGNYTL
+5926 AAWNDGTYTL
-5936 SVTVVDRAGNSQQSA
+5936 SVTVVDRAGNSLQSA
-5951 SLAVTVDST
+5951 SLEVTVDST

-5997 RTEPSA
+5997 RTVPSA
-6003 AEESVVKVT
+6003 AEESVVKET

-6049 IMFEGEEFTLPITNQ
+6049 VMFEGEEFTLPITNQ

-6084 FIDKDNDF
+6084 FIDKDDDF

-6109 NAMNVRGKTE
+6109 NAMNARGKTE

>member
-40 TTPRGSVIIVN
+40 TTPHGSVIIVN

-540 TNDSGIVGDNV
+540 TDDSGIVGDNV

-589 WTFNFTSDSVEGI
+589 WTFNFTSDSVEGV

-613 GNKKDFSFSYVIDTI
+613 GNKKDFSFSYVIDTV

-636 LEDYVVLPNGI
+636 LEDFVVLPNGI

-1032 SDSGISD
+1032 SDSGIAD

-1113 AIFDFT
+1113 AVFDFT

-1381 TGGWTF
+1381 TGGWSF
-1387 TPPTSWA
+1387 TPTGAWA

-1430 ELVNDSGIPD
+1430 ELVNDSGIPN

-1474 ATQSATPGVWDYI
+1474 ATQSATPGAWDYI

-1505 EAGNKATQ
+1505 KAGNKTTQ
-1513 TLDFTIDTTLSVPTL
+1513 ELDFTIDTTLSVPTL

-2125 IVLDNTDDSGTKGD
+2125 IVLDSTDDSGTKGD
-2139 HLTNV
+2139 NLTNV

-2314 HFTIDTTLSTP
+2314 HFTIDTTLSVP
-2325 VIVLDSADDSG
+2325 VIVLNSADDTG
-2336 VHGDNMTNHTQ
+2336 VQGDNMTNSTQ

-2371 TTTFDATKDAGG
+2371 TTTFDATKGTGG
-2383 WTFTPTGA
+2383 WSFTPTGA

-2424 AINNIELVNDSGIPD
+2424 AINNIELVNDSGIPN

-2446 RPHFQVTVP
+2446 RPHFQVKVP
-2455 TDVNVV
+2455 TDVN
-2461 RLSIDGGKTWFNATQ
+2461 
-2476 SATPGVWD
+2476 
-2484 YIWPDDVA
+2484 
-2492 DGGYTLTVEAT
+2492 E
-2503 DEAGNKATQT
+2503 
-2513 LDFTI
+2513 
-2518 DTTLSVPTLSLD
+2518 
-2530 SADDSGIAG
+2530 
-2539 DNITNVK
+2539 
-2546 TPGFT
+2546 
-2551 LNNIDTDVSRVIVEV
+2551 
-2566 MHNGIKQEVP
+2566 
-2576 LVQTGGQWR
+2576 
-2585 FAPTSDWADG
+2585 
-2595 DYILTVKVEDRAGNV
+2595 
-2610 KQSAPLTVTVD
+2610 
-2621 THIAIDRIEL
+2621 
-2631 VNDSGIPGDNLTNEA
+2631 
-2646 RPHFQVTVPADVN
+2646 
-2659 GVRLSIDGGKTWF
+2659 
-2672 DATQSA
+2672 
-2678 TSGVWDYTWL
+2678 
-2688 TNVANGPHTLMVE
+2688 
-2701 ASDKAGNKTTQKLD
+2701 
-2715 FTIDTILSEP
+2715 
-2725 TITLDSADDSAAGDN
+2725 
-2740 ITNVKMPGFTL
+2740 
-2751 GNIDADVTKV
+2751 
-2761 VVTVAHDGKNQQI
+2761 
-2774 ELIKNGGVWRFTPGA
+2774 
-2789 AWTDGDYTLTVKVED
+2789 
-2804 KAGNTNYSAPL
+2804 
-2815 TVTIDTQTSIDRIEL
+2815 
-2830 LNDTG
+2830 
-2835 IVGDNLTN
+2835 
-2843 EARPQFH
+2843 
-2850 ITVPTDVNSVQLSL
+2850 
-2864 DGGINWVNA
+2864 
-2873 TLTSDGVWEYIWP
+2873 
-2886 TDLVENTYT
+2886 
-2895 LTVKAT
+2895 
-2901 DVAGN
+2901 
-2906 TATETLNFIIDTTLS
+2906 
-2921 TPTITLDSADDSG
+2921 
-2934 TANDNKTNVKTP
+2934 
-2946 GFIIGGIDSDVTQ
+2946 
-2959 VVVQV
+2959 
-2964 MRDGHSEEVEL
+2964 
-2975 TQTNGQWRFVPGSAW
+2975 
-2990 TDGDYTLTVTVKDEA
+2990 
-3005 GNIRHSAPL
+3005 
-3014 TVTIDTQITIDH
+3014 
-3026 IELVNDSGIPD
+3026 
-3037 DNLTNN
+3037 
-3043 VRPHF
+3043 
-3048 QVTVPTDV
+3048 
-3056 NVVRLSIDG
+3056 VRLSIDG

-3097 VEATDKAGNKTTQQ
+3097 VEATDKAGNQTTQK
-3111 LDFIIDTLLSE
+3111 LDFIIDTMLSE
-3122 PTIVLDNTDDSGTK
+3122 PTIVLDSTDDSGTK
-3136 GDNLTNVNKPTF
+3136 GDNLTNANKPTF
-3148 LLGNIDADARYVT
+3148 ILGNIDADARYVT
-3161 VEVQHGGTKEVLTA
+3161 VEVQYGGTKEVLTA

-3324 IAMDSRDDT
+3324 ITMDSRDDT

-3353 DADAHSVILRIT
+3353 DSDAQSVILRIT

-3414 VVTVDTQTSITDIT
+3414 IVTVDTQTSITDIT

-3461 SIDGGANWVSATQG
+3461 SIDGGANWVSAAQG

-3619 QIAIDRIELV
+3619 QIAIDHIELV

-3713 TIDITLLT
+3713 TIDITLMT

-3846 RPVFDIHQVD
+3846 RPVFDIRQVD

-4271 NTGGNLTFTP
+4271 NTWGNLTFTP

-4303 KTSAELRIEIDT
+4303 KTSAELKIEIDT
-4315 QVQIDSVT
+4315 QVQIDNVT

-4532 SVTTPRFVIGNVP
+4532 SVTKPRFVIGNVP

-4560 SVTANGNN
+4560 PVTANGNN

-4890 ELRSTAVDVTIDT
+4890 ELRSTAVDLTIDT

-5050 VGNDGRWSAELDLRE
+5050 VGNDGRWSAKLDLRE

-5301 ITNHNKPVLVGTA
+5301 ITSHNKPVLVGTA

-5372 LVTIDTSTFIDNPA
+5372 LVTIDTSTFIDNPV
-5386 MVAGSDNGIFSND
+5386 MMAGSDNGIFSND

-5404 TRPTFSIFGEM
+5404 TRPAFSIYGEM

-5469 LNFTIDTFNTTP
+5469 LNFTIDTLNTTP

-5535 WVNEKGHW
+5535 WVNDKGHW

-5580 THIKVFTS
+5580 THIQVFTS
-5588 ELDDNKSSSKTEWWS
+5588 ELDDNKSSSKTDWWS
-5603 NSDLITMRGTG
+5603 NSSTITMRGMG

-5636 TGRWELSTD
+5636 NGQWELSTD
-5645 KLPEGTY
+5645 QLPEGKY
-5652 DISLVIEDSAGNRWE
+5652 DITLSIEDNAGNRKE
-5667 DVREIFI
+5667 EVHEIFI

-5702 KSQLIITDSEGNT
+5702 KSQLIITDSNGNT

-5926 AAWNDGNYTL
+5926 AAWNDGTYTL

-5967 QHDDASDDATAT
+5967 QHNDASDDATAT

-5997 RTEPSA
+5997 RTVPSV
-6003 AEESVVKVT
+6003 AEESVVKET

-6049 IMFEGEEFTLPITNQ
+6049 VMFEGEEFTLPITNQ

-6084 FIDKDNDF
+6084 FIDKDDDF

-6109 NAMNVRGKTE
+6109 NAMNARGKAE

>member
-303 TLTDGTYNLE
+303 TLTDGAYNLE

-423 DSIITDTIAPEKPTI
+423 DSIITDTIPPEKPTI

-636 LEDYVVLPNGI
+636 LEDFVVLPNGI

-799 KITVESIDPLGR
+799 KITVESIDSLGR

-1032 SDSGISD
+1032 SDSGIAD

-1113 AIFDFT
+1113 AVFDFT

-1175 EIELSHLNGSWLFIP
+1175 EIELSHLNGSWLFTP

-1206 DKAGNTNYS
+1206 DKAGNTSYS

-1330 DSADD
+1330 NSADD
-1335 TGIQGDNMTNSTQ
+1335 TGVQGDNMTNRTQ

-1474 ATQSATPGVWDYI
+1474 ATQSATPGAWDYI

-1505 EAGNKATQ
+1505 KAGNKTTQ
-1513 TLDFTIDTTLSVPTL
+1513 ELDFTIDTTLSVPTL

-1713 KLDFTIDTILSEPTI
+1713 KLDFIIDTLLSEPTI

-2125 IVLDNTDDSGTKGD
+2125 IVLDSTDDSGTKGD
-2139 HLTNV
+2139 NLTNV

-2314 HFTIDTTLSTP
+2314 HFTIDTTLSVP
-2325 VIVLDSADDSG
+2325 VIVLNSADDTG
-2336 VHGDNMTNHTQ
+2336 VQGDNMTNSTQ

-2371 TTTFDATKDAGG
+2371 TTTFDATKGVGG
-2383 WTFTPTGA
+2383 WSFTPTGA

-2446 RPHFQVTVP
+2446 RPHFQVKVP
-2455 TDVNVV
+2455 TDVN
-2461 RLSIDGGKTWFNATQ
+2461 
-2476 SATPGVWD
+2476 
-2484 YIWPDDVA
+2484 
-2492 DGGYTLTVEAT
+2492 E
-2503 DEAGNKATQT
+2503 
-2513 LDFTI
+2513 
-2518 DTTLSVPTLSLD
+2518 
-2530 SADDSGIAG
+2530 
-2539 DNITNVK
+2539 
-2546 TPGFT
+2546 
-2551 LNNIDTDVSRVIVEV
+2551 
-2566 MHNGIKQEVP
+2566 
-2576 LVQTGGQWR
+2576 
-2585 FAPTSDWADG
+2585 
-2595 DYILTVKVEDRAGNV
+2595 
-2610 KQSAPLTVTVD
+2610 
-2621 THIAIDRIEL
+2621 
-2631 VNDSGIPGDNLTNEA
+2631 
-2646 RPHFQVTVPADVN
+2646 
-2659 GVRLSIDGGKTWF
+2659 
-2672 DATQSA
+2672 
-2678 TSGVWDYTWL
+2678 
-2688 TNVANGPHTLMVE
+2688 
-2701 ASDKAGNKTTQKLD
+2701 
-2715 FTIDTILSEP
+2715 
-2725 TITLDSADDSAAGDN
+2725 
-2740 ITNVKMPGFTL
+2740 
-2751 GNIDADVTKV
+2751 
-2761 VVTVAHDGKNQQI
+2761 
-2774 ELIKNGGVWRFTPGA
+2774 
-2789 AWTDGDYTLTVKVED
+2789 
-2804 KAGNTNYSAPL
+2804 
-2815 TVTIDTQTSIDRIEL
+2815 
-2830 LNDTG
+2830 
-2835 IVGDNLTN
+2835 
-2843 EARPQFH
+2843 
-2850 ITVPTDVNSVQLSL
+2850 
-2864 DGGINWVNA
+2864 
-2873 TLTSDGVWEYIWP
+2873 
-2886 TDLVENTYT
+2886 
-2895 LTVKAT
+2895 
-2901 DVAGN
+2901 
-2906 TATETLNFIIDTTLS
+2906 
-2921 TPTITLDSADDSG
+2921 
-2934 TANDNKTNVKTP
+2934 
-2946 GFIIGGIDSDVTQ
+2946 
-2959 VVVQV
+2959 
-2964 MRDGHSEEVEL
+2964 
-2975 TQTNGQWRFVPGSAW
+2975 
-2990 TDGDYTLTVTVKDEA
+2990 
-3005 GNIRHSAPL
+3005 
-3014 TVTIDTQITIDH
+3014 
-3026 IELVNDSGIPD
+3026 
-3037 DNLTNN
+3037 
-3043 VRPHF
+3043 
-3048 QVTVPTDV
+3048 
-3056 NVVRLSIDG
+3056 VRLSIDG

-3097 VEATDKAGNKTTQQ
+3097 VEATDKAGNQTTQK
-3111 LDFIIDTLLSE
+3111 LDFIIDTMLSE
-3122 PTIVLDNTDDSGTK
+3122 PTIVLDSTDDSGTK
-3136 GDNLTNVNKPTF
+3136 GDNLTNANKPTF
-3148 LLGNIDADARYVT
+3148 ILGNIDADARYVT
-3161 VEVQHGGTKEVLTA
+3161 VEVQYGGTKEVLTA

-3324 IAMDSRDDT
+3324 ITMDSRDDT

-3353 DADAHSVILRIT
+3353 DSDAQSVILRIT

-3414 VVTVDTQTSITDIT
+3414 IVTVDTQTSITDIT

-3461 SIDGGANWVSATQG
+3461 SIDGGANWVSAAQG

-3619 QIAIDRIELV
+3619 QIAIDHIELV

-3713 TIDITLLT
+3713 TIDITLMT

-3846 RPVFDIHQVD
+3846 RPVFDIRQVD

-4303 KTSAELRIEIDT
+4303 KTSAELKIEIDT

-4532 SVTTPRFVIGNVP
+4532 SVTKPRFVIGNVP

-4560 SVTANGNN
+4560 PVTANGNN

-4831 TPTLI
+4831 TPTLV
-4836 GSTLPNTIVSIY
+4836 GNTLPNAIVSIY

-4968 GNYELTFKVEDVA
+4968 GNYVLTFKVEDVA

-5036 TIRNPQGVVIATLV
+5036 TIRSPQGVVIATLV

-5080 SQQKEILIEHDTQI
+5080 SQQKDILIEHDTQI

-5341 YQFDNAL
+5341 YQFDNVL

-5404 TRPTFSIFGEM
+5404 TRPTFSISGEM

-5580 THIKVFTS
+5580 THIQVFTS
-5588 ELDDNKSSSKTEWWS
+5588 ELDDNKSSSKTDWWS
-5603 NSDLITMRGTG
+5603 NSSTITMRGMG

-5636 TGRWELSTD
+5636 NGQWELSTD
-5645 KLPEGTY
+5645 QLPEGKY
-5652 DISLVIEDSAGNRWE
+5652 DITLSIEDNAGNRKE
-5667 DVREIFI
+5667 EVHEIFI

-5702 KSQLIITDSEGNT
+5702 KSQLIITDSNGNT

-5750 DDVPLDIMKE
+5750 DDVSLDIMKE

-5872 ASDSD
+5872 VSDSD

-5903 THNGVTDIYQ
+5903 THNGVTDTYQ

-5926 AAWNDGNYTL
+5926 AAWNDGTYTL

-5997 RTEPSA
+5997 RTVPSA
-6003 AEESVVKVT
+6003 AEESVVKET

-6109 NAMNVRGKTE
+6109 NAMNARGKTE

>member
-2125 IVLDNTDDSGTKGD
+2125 IVLDSTDDSGTKGD

-2424 AINNIELVNDSGIPD
+2424 AINN
-2439 DNLTNNV
+2439 
-2446 RPHFQVTVP
+2446 
-2455 TDVNVV
+2455 
-2461 RLSIDGGKTWFNATQ
+2461 
-2476 SATPGVWD
+2476 
-2484 YIWPDDVA
+2484 
-2492 DGGYTLTVEAT
+2492 
-2503 DEAGNKATQT
+2503 
-2513 LDFTI
+2513 
-2518 DTTLSVPTLSLD
+2518 
-2530 SADDSGIAG
+2530 
-2539 DNITNVK
+2539 
-2546 TPGFT
+2546 
-2551 LNNIDTDVSRVIVEV
+2551 
-2566 MHNGIKQEVP
+2566 
-2576 LVQTGGQWR
+2576 
-2585 FAPTSDWADG
+2585 
-2595 DYILTVKVEDRAGNV
+2595 
-2610 KQSAPLTVTVD
+2610 
-2621 THIAIDRIEL
+2621 
-2631 VNDSGIPGDNLTNEA
+2631 
-2646 RPHFQVTVPADVN
+2646 
-2659 GVRLSIDGGKTWF
+2659 
-2672 DATQSA
+2672 
-2678 TSGVWDYTWL
+2678 
-2688 TNVANGPHTLMVE
+2688 
-2701 ASDKAGNKTTQKLD
+2701 
-2715 FTIDTILSEP
+2715 
-2725 TITLDSADDSAAGDN
+2725 
-2740 ITNVKMPGFTL
+2740 
-2751 GNIDADVTKV
+2751 
-2761 VVTVAHDGKNQQI
+2761 
-2774 ELIKNGGVWRFTPGA
+2774 
-2789 AWTDGDYTLTVKVED
+2789 
-2804 KAGNTNYSAPL
+2804 
-2815 TVTIDTQTSIDRIEL
+2815 
-2830 LNDTG
+2830 
-2835 IVGDNLTN
+2835 
-2843 EARPQFH
+2843 
-2850 ITVPTDVNSVQLSL
+2850 
-2864 DGGINWVNA
+2864 
-2873 TLTSDGVWEYIWP
+2873 
-2886 TDLVENTYT
+2886 
-2895 LTVKAT
+2895 
-2901 DVAGN
+2901 
-2906 TATETLNFIIDTTLS
+2906 
-2921 TPTITLDSADDSG
+2921 
-2934 TANDNKTNVKTP
+2934 
-2946 GFIIGGIDSDVTQ
+2946 
-2959 VVVQV
+2959 
-2964 MRDGHSEEVEL
+2964 
-2975 TQTNGQWRFVPGSAW
+2975 
-2990 TDGDYTLTVTVKDEA
+2990 
-3005 GNIRHSAPL
+3005 
-3014 TVTIDTQITIDH
+3014 

-4560 SVTANGNN
+4560 PVTANGNN

-4911 ISGMHEGGYINTVTP
+4911 ISGMHECGYINTVTP

>member
-40 TTPRGSVIIVN
+40 TTPHGSVIIVN

-423 DSIITDTIAPEKPTI
+423 DSIITDTIPPEKPTI

-613 GNKKDFSFSYVIDTI
+613 GNKKDFSFSYVIDTV

-636 LEDYVVLPNGI
+636 LEDFVVLPNGI

-1032 SDSGISD
+1032 SDSGIAD

-1113 AIFDFT
+1113 AVFDFT

-1175 EIELSHLNGSWLFIP
+1175 EIELSHLNGSWLFTP

-1206 DKAGNTNYS
+1206 DKAGNTSYS

-1330 DSADD
+1330 NSADD
-1335 TGIQGDNMTNSTQ
+1335 TGVQGDNMTNSTQ

-1381 TGGWTF
+1381 TGGWSF
-1387 TPPTSWA
+1387 TPTGAWA

-1474 ATQSATPGVWDYI
+1474 ATQSATTGVWDYI

-1536 GIAGDNITNVKTPG
+1536 GIAGDNITSVKTPG

-1637 IPGDNLTNEARPHF
+1637 IPDDNLTNEARPHF

-1697 TLMVEAS
+1697 TLMVEAT

-1713 KLDFTIDTILSEPTI
+1713 KLDFIIDTLLSEPTI

-2023 TIDHIELVNDSGIPD
+2023 AIDHIELVNDSGIP
-2038 DNLTNNVRPH
+2038 N
-2048 FQVTVPTDVNV
+2048 
-2059 VRLSIDGGKTW
+2059 
-2070 FNATQSATPG
+2070 
-2080 VWDYT
+2080 
-2085 WLADVGEGKHTLT
+2085 
-2098 VEATDKAGNKTTQQ
+2098 
-2112 LDFIIDT
+2112 
-2119 LLSEPT
+2119 
-2125 IVLDNTDDSGTKGD
+2125 
-2139 HLTNV
+2139 
-2144 NKPTFLLGN
+2144 
-2153 IDADARYVTVEVQ
+2153 
-2166 HGGTKEV
+2166 
-2173 LTATKDATGNW
+2173 
-2184 SVTPTGTWADG
+2184 
-2195 DYTLTVRVED
+2195 
-2205 EAGNEKHSASLTVTV
+2205 
-2220 DTQITIDVIELVNDN
+2220 
-2235 GIPGDNMTNDAHPQF
+2235 
-2250 RVTVPGDVNE
+2250 
-2260 VSLSIDGG
+2260 
-2268 VTWVKATQSATPGVW
+2268 
-2283 NYTWPGTV
+2283 
-2291 PDGDYTLNVKAT
+2291 
-2303 DNAGNTVTETL
+2303 
-2314 HFTIDTTLSTP
+2314 
-2325 VIVLDSADDSG
+2325 
-2336 VHGDNMTNHTQ
+2336 
-2347 PTFALQHIDDDA
+2347 
-2359 VRVTVSVEHGGV
+2359 
-2371 TTTFDATKDAGG
+2371 
-2383 WTFTPTGA
+2383 
-2391 WADGDYTLSVSVE
+2391 
-2404 DKAGNTSHSAS
+2404 
-2415 LTVTVDTQI
+2415 
-2424 AINNIELVNDSGIPD
+2424 
-2439 DNLTNNV
+2439 
-2446 RPHFQVTVP
+2446 
-2455 TDVNVV
+2455 
-2461 RLSIDGGKTWFNATQ
+2461 
-2476 SATPGVWD
+2476 
-2484 YIWPDDVA
+2484 
-2492 DGGYTLTVEAT
+2492 
-2503 DEAGNKATQT
+2503 
-2513 LDFTI
+2513 
-2518 DTTLSVPTLSLD
+2518 
-2530 SADDSGIAG
+2530 
-2539 DNITNVK
+2539 
-2546 TPGFT
+2546 
-2551 LNNIDTDVSRVIVEV
+2551 
-2566 MHNGIKQEVP
+2566 
-2576 LVQTGGQWR
+2576 
-2585 FAPTSDWADG
+2585 
-2595 DYILTVKVEDRAGNV
+2595 
-2610 KQSAPLTVTVD
+2610 
-2621 THIAIDRIEL
+2621 
-2631 VNDSGIPGDNLTNEA
+2631 
-2646 RPHFQVTVPADVN
+2646 
-2659 GVRLSIDGGKTWF
+2659 
-2672 DATQSA
+2672 
-2678 TSGVWDYTWL
+2678 
-2688 TNVANGPHTLMVE
+2688 
-2701 ASDKAGNKTTQKLD
+2701 
-2715 FTIDTILSEP
+2715 
-2725 TITLDSADDSAAGDN
+2725 
-2740 ITNVKMPGFTL
+2740 
-2751 GNIDADVTKV
+2751 
-2761 VVTVAHDGKNQQI
+2761 
-2774 ELIKNGGVWRFTPGA
+2774 
-2789 AWTDGDYTLTVKVED
+2789 
-2804 KAGNTNYSAPL
+2804 
-2815 TVTIDTQTSIDRIEL
+2815 
-2830 LNDTG
+2830 
-2835 IVGDNLTN
+2835 
-2843 EARPQFH
+2843 
-2850 ITVPTDVNSVQLSL
+2850 
-2864 DGGINWVNA
+2864 
-2873 TLTSDGVWEYIWP
+2873 
-2886 TDLVENTYT
+2886 
-2895 LTVKAT
+2895 
-2901 DVAGN
+2901 
-2906 TATETLNFIIDTTLS
+2906 
-2921 TPTITLDSADDSG
+2921 
-2934 TANDNKTNVKTP
+2934 
-2946 GFIIGGIDSDVTQ
+2946 
-2959 VVVQV
+2959 
-2964 MRDGHSEEVEL
+2964 
-2975 TQTNGQWRFVPGSAW
+2975 
-2990 TDGDYTLTVTVKDEA
+2990 
-3005 GNIRHSAPL
+3005 
-3014 TVTIDTQITIDH
+3014 
-3026 IELVNDSGIPD
+3026 

-3161 VEVQHGGTKEVLTA
+3161 VEVQHGGTKEVLTATKDATGNWSVTPTGTWADGDYTLTVRVEDEAGNEKHSASLTVTVDTQITIDAIELVNDNGIPGDNMTNDAHPQFRVTVPGDVNEVSLSIDGGVTWVKATQSATPGVWNYTWPGTVPDGDYTLNVKATDNAGNTVTETLHFTIDTTLSTPVIVLDSADDTGIQGDNMTNRTQPTFNLQHIDDDAVRVTVSVEHGGVTTTFDATKGVGGWTFTPPTSWGAGDYTLSVSVEDKAGNTSHSASLTVTVDTQIAINNIELVNDSGIPDDNLTNNVRPHFQVKVPTDVNEVRLSIDGGKTWFNATQSATPGVWDYTWLADVGEGKHTLTVEATDKAGNQTTQKLDFIIDTMLSEPTIVLDSTDDSGTKGDNLTNANKPTFILGNIDADARYVTVEVQYGGTKEVLTA

-3414 VVTVDTQTSITDIT
+3414 IVTVDTQTSITDIT

-3461 SIDGGANWVSATQG
+3461 SIDGGANWVSAAQG

-3619 QIAIDRIELV
+3619 QIAIDHIELV

-3695 TVEVTDGAGNKMT
+3695 IVEVTDGAGNKMT
-3708 ETLNF
+3708 GTLDF

-3846 RPVFDIHQVD
+3846 RPVFDIRQVD

-4303 KTSAELRIEIDT
+4303 KTSAELKIEIDT

-4532 SVTTPRFVIGNVP
+4532 SVTKPRFVIGNVP

-4560 SVTANGNN
+4560 PVTANGNN

-4890 ELRSTAVDVTIDT
+4890 ELRSTAVDLTIDT

-4968 GNYELTFKVEDVA
+4968 GNYVLTFKVEDVA

-5301 ITNHNKPVLVGTA
+5301 ITSHNKPVLVGTA

-5372 LVTIDTSTFIDNPA
+5372 LVTIDTSTFIDNPV
-5386 MVAGSDNGIFSND
+5386 MMAGSDNGIFSND

-5404 TRPTFSIFGEM
+5404 TRPAFSIYGEM

-5535 WVNEKGHW
+5535 WANDKGHW

-5557 DITVKSTDRA
+5557 DINVKSTDRA

-5580 THIKVFTS
+5580 THIQVFTS
-5588 ELDDNKSSSKTEWWS
+5588 ELDDNKSSSKTDWWS
-5603 NSDLITMRGTG
+5603 NSSTITMRGMG

-5636 TGRWELSTD
+5636 NGKWELSTD
-5645 KLPEGTY
+5645 QLPEGKY
-5652 DISLVIEDSAGNRWE
+5652 DITLSIEDNAGNRKE
-5667 DVREIFI
+5667 EVHEIFI

-5702 KSQLIITDSEGNT
+5702 KSQLIITDSNGNT

-5926 AAWNDGNYTL
+5926 AAWNDGTYTL

-5967 QHDDASDDATAT
+5967 QHNDASDDATAT

-5997 RTEPSA
+5997 RTVPSV
-6003 AEESVVKVT
+6003 AEESVVKET

-6049 IMFEGEEFTLPITNQ
+6049 VMFEGEEFTLPITNQ

-6084 FIDKDNDF
+6084 FIDKDDDF

-6109 NAMNVRGKTE
+6109 NAMNARGKTE

>member
-438 ELDDSSDSGIKNDNI
+438 ELDDSSDSGIKNDSI

-540 TNDSGIVGDNV
+540 TDDSGIVGDNV

-636 LEDYVVLPNGI
+636 LEDFVVLPNGI

-1064 WDAMSDTQIGVAT
+1064 WDAASDTQIGVAT

-1113 AIFDFT
+1113 AVFDFT

-1175 EIELSHLNGSWLFIP
+1175 EIELSHLNGSWLFTP

-1206 DKAGNTNYS
+1206 DKAGNTSYS

-1330 DSADD
+1330 NSADD
-1335 TGIQGDNMTNSTQ
+1335 TGVQGDNMTNRTQ

-1474 ATQSATPGVWDYI
+1474 ATQSATTGVWDYI

-1697 TLMVEAS
+1697 TLMVEAT

-2023 TIDHIELVNDSGIPD
+2023 AIDHIELVNDSGIPD

-2098 VEATDKAGNKTTQQ
+2098 VEATDKAGNQ
-2112 LDFIIDT
+2112 
-2119 LLSEPT
+2119 
-2125 IVLDNTDDSGTKGD
+2125 
-2139 HLTNV
+2139 
-2144 NKPTFLLGN
+2144 
-2153 IDADARYVTVEVQ
+2153 
-2166 HGGTKEV
+2166 
-2173 LTATKDATGNW
+2173 
-2184 SVTPTGTWADG
+2184 
-2195 DYTLTVRVED
+2195 
-2205 EAGNEKHSASLTVTV
+2205 
-2220 DTQITIDVIELVNDN
+2220 
-2235 GIPGDNMTNDAHPQF
+2235 
-2250 RVTVPGDVNE
+2250 
-2260 VSLSIDGG
+2260 
-2268 VTWVKATQSATPGVW
+2268 
-2283 NYTWPGTV
+2283 
-2291 PDGDYTLNVKAT
+2291 
-2303 DNAGNTVTETL
+2303 
-2314 HFTIDTTLSTP
+2314 
-2325 VIVLDSADDSG
+2325 
-2336 VHGDNMTNHTQ
+2336 
-2347 PTFALQHIDDDA
+2347 
-2359 VRVTVSVEHGGV
+2359 
-2371 TTTFDATKDAGG
+2371 
-2383 WTFTPTGA
+2383 
-2391 WADGDYTLSVSVE
+2391 
-2404 DKAGNTSHSAS
+2404 
-2415 LTVTVDTQI
+2415 
-2424 AINNIELVNDSGIPD
+2424 
-2439 DNLTNNV
+2439 
-2446 RPHFQVTVP
+2446 
-2455 TDVNVV
+2455 
-2461 RLSIDGGKTWFNATQ
+2461 
-2476 SATPGVWD
+2476 
-2484 YIWPDDVA
+2484 
-2492 DGGYTLTVEAT
+2492 
-2503 DEAGNKATQT
+2503 
-2513 LDFTI
+2513 
-2518 DTTLSVPTLSLD
+2518 
-2530 SADDSGIAG
+2530 
-2539 DNITNVK
+2539 
-2546 TPGFT
+2546 
-2551 LNNIDTDVSRVIVEV
+2551 
-2566 MHNGIKQEVP
+2566 
-2576 LVQTGGQWR
+2576 
-2585 FAPTSDWADG
+2585 
-2595 DYILTVKVEDRAGNV
+2595 
-2610 KQSAPLTVTVD
+2610 
-2621 THIAIDRIEL
+2621 
-2631 VNDSGIPGDNLTNEA
+2631 
-2646 RPHFQVTVPADVN
+2646 
-2659 GVRLSIDGGKTWF
+2659 
-2672 DATQSA
+2672 
-2678 TSGVWDYTWL
+2678 
-2688 TNVANGPHTLMVE
+2688 
-2701 ASDKAGNKTTQKLD
+2701 
-2715 FTIDTILSEP
+2715 
-2725 TITLDSADDSAAGDN
+2725 
-2740 ITNVKMPGFTL
+2740 
-2751 GNIDADVTKV
+2751 
-2761 VVTVAHDGKNQQI
+2761 
-2774 ELIKNGGVWRFTPGA
+2774 
-2789 AWTDGDYTLTVKVED
+2789 
-2804 KAGNTNYSAPL
+2804 
-2815 TVTIDTQTSIDRIEL
+2815 
-2830 LNDTG
+2830 
-2835 IVGDNLTN
+2835 
-2843 EARPQFH
+2843 
-2850 ITVPTDVNSVQLSL
+2850 
-2864 DGGINWVNA
+2864 
-2873 TLTSDGVWEYIWP
+2873 
-2886 TDLVENTYT
+2886 
-2895 LTVKAT
+2895 
-2901 DVAGN
+2901 
-2906 TATETLNFIIDTTLS
+2906 
-2921 TPTITLDSADDSG
+2921 
-2934 TANDNKTNVKTP
+2934 
-2946 GFIIGGIDSDVTQ
+2946 
-2959 VVVQV
+2959 
-2964 MRDGHSEEVEL
+2964 
-2975 TQTNGQWRFVPGSAW
+2975 
-2990 TDGDYTLTVTVKDEA
+2990 
-3005 GNIRHSAPL
+3005 
-3014 TVTIDTQITIDH
+3014 
-3026 IELVNDSGIPD
+3026 
-3037 DNLTNN
+3037 
-3043 VRPHF
+3043 
-3048 QVTVPTDV
+3048 
-3056 NVVRLSIDG
+3056 
-3065 GKTWFNATQS
+3065 
-3075 ATPGVWDYTW
+3075 
-3085 LADVGEGKHTLT
+3085 
-3097 VEATDKAGNKTTQQ
+3097 TTQQ

-3148 LLGNIDADARYVT
+3148 LLGNIDADARYVM

-3266 GNTWVRATQGTAGIW
+3266 GNTWVRATQGTAGTW

-3393 SYTLTVEVTDN
+3393 SYTLTVEVQDN

-3619 QIAIDRIELV
+3619 QIAIDHIELV

-3713 TIDITLLT
+3713 TIDITLMT

-3846 RPVFDIHQVD
+3846 RPVFDIRQVD

-4303 KTSAELRIEIDT
+4303 KTSAELKIEIDT

-4532 SVTTPRFVIGNVP
+4532 SVTKPRFVIGNVP

-4560 SVTANGNN
+4560 PVTANGNN

-4831 TPTLI
+4831 TPTLV
-4836 GSTLPNTIVSIY
+4836 GNTLPNAIVSIY

-4968 GNYELTFKVEDVA
+4968 GNYVLTFKVEDVA

-5036 TIRNPQGVVIATLV
+5036 TIRSPQGVVIATLV

-5080 SQQKEILIEHDTQI
+5080 SQQKDILIEHDTQI

-5404 TRPTFSIFGEM
+5404 TRPTFSISGEM

-5580 THIKVFTS
+5580 THIQVFTS
-5588 ELDDNKSSSKTEWWS
+5588 ELDDNKSSSKTDWWS
-5603 NSDLITMRGTG
+5603 NSSTITMRGMG

-5636 TGRWELSTD
+5636 NGQWELSTD
-5645 KLPEGTY
+5645 QLPEGKY
-5652 DISLVIEDSAGNRWE
+5652 DITLSIEDNAGNRKE
-5667 DVREIFI
+5667 EVHEIFI

-5702 KSQLIITDSEGNT
+5702 KSQLIITDSNGNT

-5750 DDVPLDIMKE
+5750 DDVSLDIMKE

-5872 ASDSD
+5872 VSDSD

-5903 THNGVTDIYQ
+5903 THNGVTDTYQ

-5926 AAWNDGNYTL
+5926 AAWNDGTYTL

-5997 RTEPSA
+5997 RTVPSA
-6003 AEESVVKVT
+6003 AEESVVKET

-6109 NAMNVRGKTE
+6109 NAMNARGKTE

>member
-40 TTPRGSVIIVN
+40 TTPHGSVIIVN

-120 QLDDA
+120 QLDEA

-234 SVKEPLKVTLALAA
+234 SVKEPLKVTLSLAA

-313 AEAKTADGSGSAK
+313 AEAKTADGSGSTK

-438 ELDDSSDSGIKNDNI
+438 ELDDSSDSGIKNDSI

-540 TNDSGIVGDNV
+540 TDDSGIVGDNV

-589 WTFNFTSDSVEGI
+589 WTFNFTSDSVEGV

-613 GNKKDFSFSYVIDTI
+613 GNKKDFSFSYVIDTV

-636 LEDYVVLPNGI
+636 LEDFVVLPNGI

-1064 WDAMSDTQIGVAT
+1064 WDAASDTQIGVAT

-1113 AIFDFT
+1113 AVFDFT

-1175 EIELSHLNGSWLFIP
+1175 EIELSHLNGSWLFTP

-1330 DSADD
+1330 NSADD
-1335 TGIQGDNMTNSTQ
+1335 TGVQGDNMTNSTQ

-1381 TGGWTF
+1381 VGGWSF
-1387 TPPTSWA
+1387 TPTGAWA

-1430 ELVNDSGIPD
+1430 ELVNDSGIPN

-1474 ATQSATPGVWDYI
+1474 ATQNATPGVWDYI

-1505 EAGNKATQ
+1505 EAGNKTTQ

-1562 VIVEVMHNGI
+1562 VTVEVMHNGI

-1713 KLDFTIDTILSEPTI
+1713 KLDFIIDTMLSEPTI

-2023 TIDHIELVNDSGIPD
+2023 AIDHIELVNDSGIPN

-2119 LLSEPT
+2119 MLSEPT

-2139 HLTNV
+2139 NLTNV

-2220 DTQITIDVIELVNDN
+2220 DTQITIDAIELVNDN

-2325 VIVLDSADDSG
+2325 VIVLDSADDTG
-2336 VHGDNMTNHTQ
+2336 IQGDNMTNRTQ
-2347 PTFALQHIDDDA
+2347 PTFNLQHIDDDA

-2371 TTTFDATKDAGG
+2371 TTTFDATKGVGG
-2383 WTFTPTGA
+2383 WTFTPPTSWGA
-2391 WADGDYTLSVSVE
+2391 GDYTLSVSVE

-2446 RPHFQVTVP
+2446 RPHFQVKVP
-2455 TDVNVV
+2455 TDVN
-2461 RLSIDGGKTWFNATQ
+2461 
-2476 SATPGVWD
+2476 
-2484 YIWPDDVA
+2484 
-2492 DGGYTLTVEAT
+2492 E
-2503 DEAGNKATQT
+2503 
-2513 LDFTI
+2513 
-2518 DTTLSVPTLSLD
+2518 
-2530 SADDSGIAG
+2530 
-2539 DNITNVK
+2539 
-2546 TPGFT
+2546 
-2551 LNNIDTDVSRVIVEV
+2551 
-2566 MHNGIKQEVP
+2566 
-2576 LVQTGGQWR
+2576 
-2585 FAPTSDWADG
+2585 
-2595 DYILTVKVEDRAGNV
+2595 
-2610 KQSAPLTVTVD
+2610 
-2621 THIAIDRIEL
+2621 
-2631 VNDSGIPGDNLTNEA
+2631 
-2646 RPHFQVTVPADVN
+2646 
-2659 GVRLSIDGGKTWF
+2659 
-2672 DATQSA
+2672 
-2678 TSGVWDYTWL
+2678 
-2688 TNVANGPHTLMVE
+2688 
-2701 ASDKAGNKTTQKLD
+2701 
-2715 FTIDTILSEP
+2715 
-2725 TITLDSADDSAAGDN
+2725 
-2740 ITNVKMPGFTL
+2740 
-2751 GNIDADVTKV
+2751 
-2761 VVTVAHDGKNQQI
+2761 
-2774 ELIKNGGVWRFTPGA
+2774 
-2789 AWTDGDYTLTVKVED
+2789 
-2804 KAGNTNYSAPL
+2804 
-2815 TVTIDTQTSIDRIEL
+2815 
-2830 LNDTG
+2830 
-2835 IVGDNLTN
+2835 
-2843 EARPQFH
+2843 
-2850 ITVPTDVNSVQLSL
+2850 
-2864 DGGINWVNA
+2864 
-2873 TLTSDGVWEYIWP
+2873 
-2886 TDLVENTYT
+2886 
-2895 LTVKAT
+2895 
-2901 DVAGN
+2901 
-2906 TATETLNFIIDTTLS
+2906 
-2921 TPTITLDSADDSG
+2921 
-2934 TANDNKTNVKTP
+2934 
-2946 GFIIGGIDSDVTQ
+2946 
-2959 VVVQV
+2959 
-2964 MRDGHSEEVEL
+2964 
-2975 TQTNGQWRFVPGSAW
+2975 
-2990 TDGDYTLTVTVKDEA
+2990 
-3005 GNIRHSAPL
+3005 
-3014 TVTIDTQITIDH
+3014 
-3026 IELVNDSGIPD
+3026 
-3037 DNLTNN
+3037 
-3043 VRPHF
+3043 
-3048 QVTVPTDV
+3048 
-3056 NVVRLSIDG
+3056 VRLSIDG

-3097 VEATDKAGNKTTQQ
+3097 VEATDKAGNQTTQK
-3111 LDFIIDTLLSE
+3111 LDFIIDTMLSE
-3122 PTIVLDNTDDSGTK
+3122 PTIVLDSTDDSGTK
-3136 GDNLTNVNKPTF
+3136 GDNLTNANKPTF
-3148 LLGNIDADARYVT
+3148 ILGNIDADARYVT

-3194 DYTLTVRVEDDA
+3194 DYTLTVRVEDEA

-3324 IAMDSRDDT
+3324 ITMDSRDDT

-3353 DADAHSVILRIT
+3353 DSDAQSVILRIT

-3414 VVTVDTQTSITDIT
+3414 IVTVDTQTSITDIT

-3461 SIDGGANWVSATQG
+3461 SIDGGANWVSAAQG

-3619 QIAIDRIELV
+3619 QIAIDHIELV
-3629 NDSGVPGDNVTKHVR
+3629 NDSGVPGDNITKHVR

-3695 TVEVTDGAGNKMT
+3695 IVEVTDGAGNKMT
-3708 ETLNF
+3708 GTLDF

-3846 RPVFDIHQVD
+3846 RPVFDIRQVD

-3915 FEVRIDTTTTIN
+3915 LEVRIDTTTTIN

-3947 PSFRIDVPGDVVQ
+3947 PSFRIDVPGDVIQ

-4190 QHTLLVDVTDI
+4190 KHTLLVDVTDI

-4303 KTSAELRIEIDT
+4303 KTSAELQIEIDT

-4532 SVTTPRFVIGNVP
+4532 SVTKPRFVIGNVP

-4560 SVTANGNN
+4560 PVTANGNN

-4620 TGNSN
+4620 TGSSN

-4660 LKQTI
+4660 LKHTI

-4725 QHEATSLRP
+4725 QYEATSLRP
-4734 EFKGFAEA
+4734 EFKGLAEA

-4831 TPTLI
+4831 TPTLV
-4836 GSTLPNTIVSIY
+4836 GNTLPNAIVSIY

-4968 GNYELTFKVEDVA
+4968 GNYVLTFKVEDVA

-5080 SQQKEILIEHDTQI
+5080 SQQKDILIEHDTQI

-5301 ITNHNKPVLVGTA
+5301 ITSHNKPVLVGTA

-5372 LVTIDTSTFIDNPA
+5372 LVTIDTSTFIDNPV
-5386 MVAGSDNGIFSND
+5386 MMAGSDNGIFSND

-5404 TRPTFSIFGEM
+5404 TRPAFSIYGEM

-5469 LNFTIDTFNTTP
+5469 LNFTIDTLNTTP

-5535 WVNEKGHW
+5535 WVNDKGHW

-5580 THIKVFTS
+5580 THIQVFTS
-5588 ELDDNKSSSKTEWWS
+5588 ELDDNKSSSKTDWWS
-5603 NSDLITMRGTG
+5603 NSSTITMRGMG

-5636 TGRWELSTD
+5636 NGQWELSTD
-5645 KLPEGTY
+5645 QLPEGKY
-5652 DISLVIEDSAGNRWE
+5652 DITLSIEDNAGNRKE
-5667 DVREIFI
+5667 EVHEIFI

-5702 KSQLIITDSEGNT
+5702 KSQLIITDSNGNT

-5760 VPVISLS
+5760 TPVISLS

-5781 DKQPTFIIGNLESD
+5781 DNQPTFIIGNLESD

-5859 VPEIALAAGEDNG
+5859 VPEIALAAGEGNG

-5877 NVTNHTQP
+5877 NVTNHNHTQP

-5926 AAWNDGNYTL
+5926 AAWNDGTYTL
-5936 SVTVVDRAGNSQQSA
+5936 SVTVVDRAGNSLQSA
-5951 SLAVTVDST
+5951 SLEVTVDST

-5967 QHDDASDDATAT
+5967 QHDDASDDATPT

-5997 RTEPSA
+5997 RTVPSA
-6003 AEESVVKVT
+6003 AEESVVKET

-6049 IMFEGEEFTLPITNQ
+6049 VMFEGEEFTLPITNQ

-6084 FIDKDNDF
+6084 FLDKDDDF

-6109 NAMNVRGKTE
+6109 NAMNARGKTE

-6131 GHNNNGAIDVFA
+6131 GHNNNGAIEVFA

>member
-40 TTPRGSVIIVN
+40 TTPHGSVIIVN

-120 QLDDA
+120 QLDEA

-132 DKAKEEAEKAK
+132 DKAKEEAEKTK

-313 AEAKTADGSGSAK
+313 AEAKTADGSGSTK

-438 ELDDSSDSGIKNDNI
+438 ELDDSSDSGIKNDSI

-540 TNDSGIVGDNV
+540 TDDSGIVGDNV

-589 WTFNFTSDSVEGI
+589 WTFNFTSDSVEGV

-613 GNKKDFSFSYVIDTI
+613 GNKKDFSFSYVIDTV

-636 LEDYVVLPNGI
+636 LEDFVVLPNGI

-1064 WDAMSDTQIGVAT
+1064 WDAASDTQIGVAT

-1113 AIFDFT
+1113 AVFDFT

-1175 EIELSHLNGSWLFIP
+1175 EIELSHLNGSWLFTP

-1330 DSADD
+1330 NSADD
-1335 TGIQGDNMTNSTQ
+1335 TGVQGDNMTNSTQ

-1381 TGGWTF
+1381 VGGWSF
-1387 TPPTSWA
+1387 TPTGAWA

-1415 SLTVTVDTQIAINNI
+1415 SLTVTVDTQIAINSI
-1430 ELVNDSGIPD
+1430 ELVNDSGIPN

-1474 ATQSATPGVWDYI
+1474 ATQNATPGGWDYI

-1505 EAGNKATQ
+1505 EAGNKTTQ

-1562 VIVEVMHNGI
+1562 VTVEVMHNGI

-1676 QSATSGVWDYTWLTN
+1676 QSATPGVWDYTWLTN

-1713 KLDFTIDTILSEPTI
+1713 KLDFIIDTMLSEPTI

-1876 TSDGVWEYIWPTDLV
+1876 TPDGVWEYIWPTDLV

-2023 TIDHIELVNDSGIPD
+2023 
-2038 DNLTNNVRPH
+2038 
-2048 FQVTVPTDVNV
+2048 
-2059 VRLSIDGGKTW
+2059 
-2070 FNATQSATPG
+2070 A
-2080 VWDYT
+2080 
-2085 WLADVGEGKHTLT
+2085 
-2098 VEATDKAGNKTTQQ
+2098 
-2112 LDFIIDT
+2112 
-2119 LLSEPT
+2119 
-2125 IVLDNTDDSGTKGD
+2125 
-2139 HLTNV
+2139 
-2144 NKPTFLLGN
+2144 
-2153 IDADARYVTVEVQ
+2153 
-2166 HGGTKEV
+2166 
-2173 LTATKDATGNW
+2173 
-2184 SVTPTGTWADG
+2184 
-2195 DYTLTVRVED
+2195 
-2205 EAGNEKHSASLTVTV
+2205 
-2220 DTQITIDVIELVNDN
+2220 
-2235 GIPGDNMTNDAHPQF
+2235 
-2250 RVTVPGDVNE
+2250 
-2260 VSLSIDGG
+2260 
-2268 VTWVKATQSATPGVW
+2268 
-2283 NYTWPGTV
+2283 
-2291 PDGDYTLNVKAT
+2291 
-2303 DNAGNTVTETL
+2303 
-2314 HFTIDTTLSTP
+2314 
-2325 VIVLDSADDSG
+2325 
-2336 VHGDNMTNHTQ
+2336 
-2347 PTFALQHIDDDA
+2347 
-2359 VRVTVSVEHGGV
+2359 
-2371 TTTFDATKDAGG
+2371 
-2383 WTFTPTGA
+2383 
-2391 WADGDYTLSVSVE
+2391 
-2404 DKAGNTSHSAS
+2404 
-2415 LTVTVDTQI
+2415 
-2424 AINNIELVNDSGIPD
+2424 
-2439 DNLTNNV
+2439 
-2446 RPHFQVTVP
+2446 
-2455 TDVNVV
+2455 
-2461 RLSIDGGKTWFNATQ
+2461 
-2476 SATPGVWD
+2476 
-2484 YIWPDDVA
+2484 
-2492 DGGYTLTVEAT
+2492 
-2503 DEAGNKATQT
+2503 
-2513 LDFTI
+2513 
-2518 DTTLSVPTLSLD
+2518 
-2530 SADDSGIAG
+2530 
-2539 DNITNVK
+2539 
-2546 TPGFT
+2546 
-2551 LNNIDTDVSRVIVEV
+2551 
-2566 MHNGIKQEVP
+2566 
-2576 LVQTGGQWR
+2576 
-2585 FAPTSDWADG
+2585 
-2595 DYILTVKVEDRAGNV
+2595 
-2610 KQSAPLTVTVD
+2610 
-2621 THIAIDRIEL
+2621 
-2631 VNDSGIPGDNLTNEA
+2631 
-2646 RPHFQVTVPADVN
+2646 
-2659 GVRLSIDGGKTWF
+2659 
-2672 DATQSA
+2672 
-2678 TSGVWDYTWL
+2678 
-2688 TNVANGPHTLMVE
+2688 
-2701 ASDKAGNKTTQKLD
+2701 
-2715 FTIDTILSEP
+2715 
-2725 TITLDSADDSAAGDN
+2725 
-2740 ITNVKMPGFTL
+2740 
-2751 GNIDADVTKV
+2751 
-2761 VVTVAHDGKNQQI
+2761 
-2774 ELIKNGGVWRFTPGA
+2774 
-2789 AWTDGDYTLTVKVED
+2789 
-2804 KAGNTNYSAPL
+2804 
-2815 TVTIDTQTSIDRIEL
+2815 
-2830 LNDTG
+2830 
-2835 IVGDNLTN
+2835 
-2843 EARPQFH
+2843 
-2850 ITVPTDVNSVQLSL
+2850 
-2864 DGGINWVNA
+2864 
-2873 TLTSDGVWEYIWP
+2873 
-2886 TDLVENTYT
+2886 
-2895 LTVKAT
+2895 
-2901 DVAGN
+2901 
-2906 TATETLNFIIDTTLS
+2906 
-2921 TPTITLDSADDSG
+2921 
-2934 TANDNKTNVKTP
+2934 
-2946 GFIIGGIDSDVTQ
+2946 
-2959 VVVQV
+2959 
-2964 MRDGHSEEVEL
+2964 
-2975 TQTNGQWRFVPGSAW
+2975 
-2990 TDGDYTLTVTVKDEA
+2990 
-3005 GNIRHSAPL
+3005 
-3014 TVTIDTQITIDH
+3014 IDH

-3175 TKGATGIWSVTP
+3175 TKDATGNWSVTP

-3194 DYTLTVRVEDDA
+3194 DYTLTVRVEDEA
-3206 GNVKYS
+3206 GNEKHS
-3212 APLTVTVDTQITI
+3212 ASLTVTVDTQITI
-3225 DVIELVNDNGIPGDN
+3225 DAIELVNDNGIPGDNMTNDAHPQFRVTVPGDVNEVSLSIDGGVTWVKATQSATPGVWNYTWPGTVPDGDYTLNVKATDNAGNTVTETLHFTIDTTLSTPVIVLDSADDTGIQGDNMTNRTQPTFNLQHIDDDAVRVTVSVEHGGVTTTFDATKGVGGWTFTPPTSWGAGDYTLSVSVEDKAGNTSHSASLTVTVDTQIAINNIELVNDSGIPDDNLTNNVRPQFQVKVPTDVNEVRLSIDGGKTWFNATQSATPGVWDYTWLADVGEGKHTLTVEATDKAGNQTTQQLDFIIDTLLSEPTIVLDNTDDSGTKGDNLTNVNKPTFLLGNIDADARYVTVEVQHGGTKEVLTATKDATGNWSVTPTGTWADGDYTLTVRVEDEAGNEKHSASLTVTVDTQITIDAIELVNDNGIPGDN

-3324 IAMDSRDDT
+3324 ITMDSRDDT

-3353 DADAHSVILRIT
+3353 DSDAQSVILRIT

-3393 SYTLTVEVTDN
+3393 SYTLTVEVQDN

-3414 VVTVDTQTSITDIT
+3414 IVTVDTQTSITDIT

-3461 SIDGGANWVSATQG
+3461 SIDGGANWVSAAQG

-3619 QIAIDRIELV
+3619 QIAIDHIELV
-3629 NDSGVPGDNVTKHVR
+3629 NDSGVPGDNITKHVR

-3695 TVEVTDGAGNKMT
+3695 IVEVTDGAGNKMT
-3708 ETLNF
+3708 GTLDF

-3742 VTQPVFV
+3742 VTQPIFV

-3817 IDGTLTT
+3817 IDGSLTT

-3835 GTVGDRLTNHD
+3835 GTVGDRLTKHD
-3846 RPVFDIHQVD
+3846 RPVFDIRQVD

-3915 FEVRIDTTTTIN
+3915 LEVRIDTTTTIN

-3947 PSFRIDVPGDVVQ
+3947 PSFRIDVPGDVIQ

-3980 QWIFDSPN
+3980 QWIFDTPN

-4001 TDEAGNIAN
+4001 TDQAGNIAN

-4303 KTSAELRIEIDT
+4303 KTSAELKIEIDT

-4362 NWTPISKNAAG
+4362 NWTPVSKNAAG
-4373 QWEFTAGSALPDG
+4373 QWQFTAGSALSDG

-4495 NKISKEVSFTID
+4495 NRISKEVSFTID
-4507 TIVSDPSIDLLD
+4507 TVVSDPRIDLLD

-4532 SVTTPRFVIGNVP
+4532 SVTKPRFVIGNVP

-4560 SVTANGNN
+4560 PVTANGNN

-4620 TGNSN
+4620 TGSSN

-4660 LKQTI
+4660 LKHTI

-4725 QHEATSLRP
+4725 QYEATSLRP
-4734 EFKGFAEA
+4734 EFKGLAEA

-4831 TPTLI
+4831 TPTLV
-4836 GSTLPNTIVSIY
+4836 GNTLPNAIVSIY

-4968 GNYELTFKVEDVA
+4968 GNYVLTFKVEDVA

-5080 SQQKEILIEHDTQI
+5080 SQQKDILIEHDTQI

-5301 ITNHNKPVLVGTA
+5301 ITSHNKPVLVGTA

-5372 LVTIDTSTFIDNPA
+5372 LVTIDTSTFIDNPV
-5386 MVAGSDNGIFSND
+5386 MMAGSDNGIFSND

-5404 TRPTFSIFGEM
+5404 TRPAFSIYGEM

-5535 WVNEKGHW
+5535 WVNDKGHW

-5580 THIKVFTS
+5580 THIQVFTS
-5588 ELDDNKSSSKTEWWS
+5588 ELDDNKSSSKTDWWS
-5603 NSDLITMRGTG
+5603 NSSTITMRGMG

-5636 TGRWELSTD
+5636 NGQWELSTD
-5645 KLPEGTY
+5645 QLPEGKY
-5652 DISLVIEDSAGNRWE
+5652 DITLSIEDNAGNRKE
-5667 DVREIFI
+5667 EVHEIFI

-5702 KSQLIITDSEGNT
+5702 KSQLIITDSNGNT

-5760 VPVISLS
+5760 TPVISLS

-5781 DKQPTFIIGNLESD
+5781 DNQPTFIIGNLESD

-5859 VPEIALAAGEDNG
+5859 VPEIALAAGEGNG

-5877 NVTNHTQP
+5877 NVTNHNHTQP

-5926 AAWNDGNYTL
+5926 AAWNDGTYTL
-5936 SVTVVDRAGNSQQSA
+5936 SVTVVDRAGNSLQSA
-5951 SLAVTVDST
+5951 SLEVTVDST

-5997 RTEPSA
+5997 RTVPSA
-6003 AEESVVKVT
+6003 AEESVVKET

-6049 IMFEGEEFTLPITNQ
+6049 VMFEGEEFTLPITNQ

-6084 FIDKDNDF
+6084 FLDKDDDF

-6109 NAMNVRGKTE
+6109 NAMNARGKTE

-6131 GHNNNGAIDVFA
+6131 GHNNNGAIEVFA

>member
-40 TTPRGSVIIVN
+40 TTPHGSVIIVN

-540 TNDSGIVGDNV
+540 TDDSGIVGDNV

-589 WTFNFTSDSVEGI
+589 WTFNFTSDSVEGV

-613 GNKKDFSFSYVIDTI
+613 GNKKDFSFSYVIDTV

-636 LEDYVVLPNGI
+636 LEDFVVLPNGI

-694 FLQGAYDIEIISQDA
+694 FLQGSYDIEIISQDA

-1032 SDSGISD
+1032 SDSGIAD

-1113 AIFDFT
+1113 AVFDFT

-1175 EIELSHLNGSWLFIP
+1175 EIELSHLNGSWLFTP

-1206 DKAGNTNYS
+1206 DKAGNTSYS

-1381 TGGWTF
+1381 TGGWSF
-1387 TPPTSWA
+1387 TPTGAWA

-1430 ELVNDSGIPD
+1430 ELVNDSGIPN

-1474 ATQSATPGVWDYI
+1474 ATQSATPGAWDYI

-1505 EAGNKATQ
+1505 KAGNKTTQ
-1513 TLDFTIDTTLSVPTL
+1513 ELDFTIDTTLSVPTL

-1562 VIVEVMHNGI
+1562 VIVEIMHNGI

-2125 IVLDNTDDSGTKGD
+2125 IVLDSTDDSGTKGD

-2314 HFTIDTTLSTP
+2314 HFTIDTTLSVP
-2325 VIVLDSADDSG
+2325 VIVLNSADDTG
-2336 VHGDNMTNHTQ
+2336 VQGDNMTNSTQ

-2371 TTTFDATKDAGG
+2371 TTTFDATKGVGG
-2383 WTFTPTGA
+2383 WSFTPTGA

-2446 RPHFQVTVP
+2446 RPHFQVKVP
-2455 TDVNVV
+2455 TDVN
-2461 RLSIDGGKTWFNATQ
+2461 
-2476 SATPGVWD
+2476 
-2484 YIWPDDVA
+2484 
-2492 DGGYTLTVEAT
+2492 E
-2503 DEAGNKATQT
+2503 
-2513 LDFTI
+2513 
-2518 DTTLSVPTLSLD
+2518 
-2530 SADDSGIAG
+2530 
-2539 DNITNVK
+2539 
-2546 TPGFT
+2546 
-2551 LNNIDTDVSRVIVEV
+2551 
-2566 MHNGIKQEVP
+2566 
-2576 LVQTGGQWR
+2576 
-2585 FAPTSDWADG
+2585 
-2595 DYILTVKVEDRAGNV
+2595 
-2610 KQSAPLTVTVD
+2610 
-2621 THIAIDRIEL
+2621 
-2631 VNDSGIPGDNLTNEA
+2631 
-2646 RPHFQVTVPADVN
+2646 
-2659 GVRLSIDGGKTWF
+2659 
-2672 DATQSA
+2672 
-2678 TSGVWDYTWL
+2678 
-2688 TNVANGPHTLMVE
+2688 
-2701 ASDKAGNKTTQKLD
+2701 
-2715 FTIDTILSEP
+2715 
-2725 TITLDSADDSAAGDN
+2725 
-2740 ITNVKMPGFTL
+2740 
-2751 GNIDADVTKV
+2751 
-2761 VVTVAHDGKNQQI
+2761 
-2774 ELIKNGGVWRFTPGA
+2774 
-2789 AWTDGDYTLTVKVED
+2789 
-2804 KAGNTNYSAPL
+2804 
-2815 TVTIDTQTSIDRIEL
+2815 
-2830 LNDTG
+2830 
-2835 IVGDNLTN
+2835 
-2843 EARPQFH
+2843 
-2850 ITVPTDVNSVQLSL
+2850 
-2864 DGGINWVNA
+2864 
-2873 TLTSDGVWEYIWP
+2873 
-2886 TDLVENTYT
+2886 
-2895 LTVKAT
+2895 
-2901 DVAGN
+2901 
-2906 TATETLNFIIDTTLS
+2906 
-2921 TPTITLDSADDSG
+2921 
-2934 TANDNKTNVKTP
+2934 
-2946 GFIIGGIDSDVTQ
+2946 
-2959 VVVQV
+2959 
-2964 MRDGHSEEVEL
+2964 
-2975 TQTNGQWRFVPGSAW
+2975 
-2990 TDGDYTLTVTVKDEA
+2990 
-3005 GNIRHSAPL
+3005 
-3014 TVTIDTQITIDH
+3014 
-3026 IELVNDSGIPD
+3026 
-3037 DNLTNN
+3037 
-3043 VRPHF
+3043 
-3048 QVTVPTDV
+3048 
-3056 NVVRLSIDG
+3056 VRLSIDG

-3097 VEATDKAGNKTTQQ
+3097 VEATDKAGNQTTQK
-3111 LDFIIDTLLSE
+3111 LDFIIDTMLSE
-3122 PTIVLDNTDDSGTK
+3122 PTIVLDSTDDSGTK
-3136 GDNLTNVNKPTF
+3136 GDNLTNANKPTF
-3148 LLGNIDADARYVT
+3148 ILGNIDADARYVT
-3161 VEVQHGGTKEVLTA
+3161 VEVQYGGTKEVLTA

-3393 SYTLTVEVTDN
+3393 SYTLTVEVQDN

-3521 PTIAL
+3521 PTIEL

-3713 TIDITLLT
+3713 TIDITLMT

-3846 RPVFDIHQVD
+3846 RPVFDIRQVD

-4303 KTSAELRIEIDT
+4303 KTSAELKIEIDT

-4532 SVTTPRFVIGNVP
+4532 SVTKPRFVIGNVP

-4560 SVTANGNN
+4560 PVTANGNN

-4831 TPTLI
+4831 TPTLV
-4836 GSTLPNTIVSIY
+4836 GNTLPNAIVSIY

-4968 GNYELTFKVEDVA
+4968 GNYVLTFKVEDVA

-5036 TIRNPQGVVIATLV
+5036 TIRSPQGVVIATLV

-5080 SQQKEILIEHDTQI
+5080 SQQKDILIEHDTQI

-5404 TRPTFSIFGEM
+5404 TRPTFSISGEM

-5580 THIKVFTS
+5580 THIQVFTS
-5588 ELDDNKSSSKTEWWS
+5588 ELDDNKSSSKTDWWS
-5603 NSDLITMRGTG
+5603 NSSTITMRGMG

-5636 TGRWELSTD
+5636 NGQWELSTD
-5645 KLPEGTY
+5645 QLPEGKY
-5652 DISLVIEDSAGNRWE
+5652 DITLSIEDNAGNRKE
-5667 DVREIFI
+5667 EVHEIFI

-5702 KSQLIITDSEGNT
+5702 KSQLIITDSNGNT

-5824 PLADGSYTISVIASD
+5824 PLTDGSYTISVIASD

-5926 AAWNDGNYTL
+5926 AAWNDGTYTL

-5997 RTEPSA
+5997 RTVPSA
-6003 AEESVVKVT
+6003 AEESVVKET

-6049 IMFEGEEFTLPITNQ
+6049 VMFEGEEFTLPITNQ

>member
-40 TTPRGSVIIVN
+40 TTPHGSVIIVN

-120 QLDDA
+120 QLDEA

-438 ELDDSSDSGIKNDNI
+438 ELDDSSDSGIKNDSI

-540 TNDSGIVGDNV
+540 TDDSGIVGDNV

-589 WTFNFTSDSVEGI
+589 WTFNFTSDSVEGV

-613 GNKKDFSFSYVIDTI
+613 GNKKDFSFSYVIDTV

-636 LEDYVVLPNGI
+636 LEDFVVLPNGI

-1032 SDSGISD
+1032 SDSGIAD

-1113 AIFDFT
+1113 AVFDFT

-1175 EIELSHLNGSWLFIP
+1175 EIELSHLNGSWLFTP

-1206 DKAGNTNYS
+1206 DKAGNTSYS

-1330 DSADD
+1330 NSADD
-1335 TGIQGDNMTNSTQ
+1335 TGVQGDNMTNRTQ

-1430 ELVNDSGIPD
+1430 ELVNDSGIPN

-1536 GIAGDNITNVKTPG
+1536 GIAGDNITNIKTPG

-1697 TLMVEAS
+1697 TLMVEAT

-1713 KLDFTIDTILSEPTI
+1713 KLDFIIDTLLSEPTI

-2119 LLSEPT
+2119 MLSEPT

-2139 HLTNV
+2139 NLTNV

-2220 DTQITIDVIELVNDN
+2220 DTQITIDAIELVNDN

-2314 HFTIDTTLSTP
+2314 HFTIDTTLSVP
-2325 VIVLDSADDSG
+2325 VIVLNSADDTG
-2336 VHGDNMTNHTQ
+2336 VQGDNMTNSSQ

-2371 TTTFDATKDAGG
+2371 TTTFDATKGVGG
-2383 WTFTPTGA
+2383 WSFTPTGA

-2446 RPHFQVTVP
+2446 RPHFQVKVP
-2455 TDVNVV
+2455 TDVN
-2461 RLSIDGGKTWFNATQ
+2461 
-2476 SATPGVWD
+2476 
-2484 YIWPDDVA
+2484 
-2492 DGGYTLTVEAT
+2492 E
-2503 DEAGNKATQT
+2503 
-2513 LDFTI
+2513 
-2518 DTTLSVPTLSLD
+2518 
-2530 SADDSGIAG
+2530 
-2539 DNITNVK
+2539 
-2546 TPGFT
+2546 
-2551 LNNIDTDVSRVIVEV
+2551 
-2566 MHNGIKQEVP
+2566 
-2576 LVQTGGQWR
+2576 
-2585 FAPTSDWADG
+2585 
-2595 DYILTVKVEDRAGNV
+2595 
-2610 KQSAPLTVTVD
+2610 
-2621 THIAIDRIEL
+2621 
-2631 VNDSGIPGDNLTNEA
+2631 
-2646 RPHFQVTVPADVN
+2646 
-2659 GVRLSIDGGKTWF
+2659 
-2672 DATQSA
+2672 
-2678 TSGVWDYTWL
+2678 
-2688 TNVANGPHTLMVE
+2688 
-2701 ASDKAGNKTTQKLD
+2701 
-2715 FTIDTILSEP
+2715 
-2725 TITLDSADDSAAGDN
+2725 
-2740 ITNVKMPGFTL
+2740 
-2751 GNIDADVTKV
+2751 
-2761 VVTVAHDGKNQQI
+2761 
-2774 ELIKNGGVWRFTPGA
+2774 
-2789 AWTDGDYTLTVKVED
+2789 
-2804 KAGNTNYSAPL
+2804 
-2815 TVTIDTQTSIDRIEL
+2815 
-2830 LNDTG
+2830 
-2835 IVGDNLTN
+2835 
-2843 EARPQFH
+2843 
-2850 ITVPTDVNSVQLSL
+2850 
-2864 DGGINWVNA
+2864 
-2873 TLTSDGVWEYIWP
+2873 
-2886 TDLVENTYT
+2886 
-2895 LTVKAT
+2895 
-2901 DVAGN
+2901 
-2906 TATETLNFIIDTTLS
+2906 
-2921 TPTITLDSADDSG
+2921 
-2934 TANDNKTNVKTP
+2934 
-2946 GFIIGGIDSDVTQ
+2946 
-2959 VVVQV
+2959 
-2964 MRDGHSEEVEL
+2964 
-2975 TQTNGQWRFVPGSAW
+2975 
-2990 TDGDYTLTVTVKDEA
+2990 
-3005 GNIRHSAPL
+3005 
-3014 TVTIDTQITIDH
+3014 
-3026 IELVNDSGIPD
+3026 
-3037 DNLTNN
+3037 
-3043 VRPHF
+3043 
-3048 QVTVPTDV
+3048 
-3056 NVVRLSIDG
+3056 VRLSIDG

-3097 VEATDKAGNKTTQQ
+3097 VEATDKAGNQTTQK
-3111 LDFIIDTLLSE
+3111 LDFIIDTMLSE
-3122 PTIVLDNTDDSGTK
+3122 PTIVLDSTDDSGTK
-3136 GDNLTNVNKPTF
+3136 GDNLTNANKPTF
-3148 LLGNIDADARYVT
+3148 ILGNIDADARYVT
-3161 VEVQHGGTKEVLTA
+3161 VEVQYGGTKEVLTA

-3194 DYTLTVRVEDDA
+3194 DYMLTVRVEDDA

-3324 IAMDSRDDT
+3324 ITMDSRDDT

-3353 DADAHSVILRIT
+3353 DSDAQSVILRIT

-3414 VVTVDTQTSITDIT
+3414 IVTVDTQTSITDIT

-3461 SIDGGANWVSATQG
+3461 SIDGGANWVSAAQG

-3619 QIAIDRIELV
+3619 QIAIDHIELV

-3713 TIDITLLT
+3713 TIDITLMT

-3846 RPVFDIHQVD
+3846 RPVFDIRQVD

-4303 KTSAELRIEIDT
+4303 KTSAELKIEIDT

-4532 SVTTPRFVIGNVP
+4532 SVTKPRFVIGNVP

-4560 SVTANGNN
+4560 PVTANGNN

-4831 TPTLI
+4831 TPTLV
-4836 GSTLPNTIVSIY
+4836 GNTLPNAIVSIY

-4968 GNYELTFKVEDVA
+4968 GNYVLTFKVEDVA

-5036 TIRNPQGVVIATLV
+5036 TIRSPQGVVIATLV

-5080 SQQKEILIEHDTQI
+5080 SQQKDILIEHDTQI

-5404 TRPTFSIFGEM
+5404 TRPTFSISGEM

-5580 THIKVFTS
+5580 THIQVFTS
-5588 ELDDNKSSSKTEWWS
+5588 ELDDNKSSSKTDWWS
-5603 NSDLITMRGTG
+5603 NSSTITMRGMG

-5636 TGRWELSTD
+5636 NGQWELSTD
-5645 KLPEGTY
+5645 QLPEGKY
-5652 DISLVIEDSAGNRWE
+5652 DITLSIEDNAGNRKE
-5667 DVREIFI
+5667 EVHEIFI

-5702 KSQLIITDSEGNT
+5702 KSQLIITDSNGNT

-5824 PLADGSYTISVIASD
+5824 PLTDGSYTISVIASD

-5926 AAWNDGNYTL
+5926 AAWNDGTYTL

-5967 QHDDASDDATAT
+5967 QHNDASDDATAT

-5997 RTEPSA
+5997 RTVPSV
-6003 AEESVVKVT
+6003 AEESVVKET

-6049 IMFEGEEFTLPITNQ
+6049 VMFEGEEFTLPITNQ

-6109 NAMNVRGKTE
+6109 NAMNARGKTE

>member
-160 KQIEEMLQNFL
+160 KQMEEMLQEFL

-193 KATQASKQND
+193 KASQASKQND

-423 DSIITDTIAPEKPTI
+423 DSIITDTIPPEKPTI

-540 TNDSGIVGDNV
+540 TDDSGIVGDNV

-574 ETGEEVIFKANDKGE
+574 ETGEEVVFKANDQGE
-589 WTFNFTSDSVEGI
+589 WTFNFTSDSVEGV

-613 GNKKDFSFSYVIDTI
+613 GNKKDFSFSYVIDTV

-636 LEDYVVLPNGI
+636 LEDFVVLPNGI

-962 YIDGALI
+962 YVDGALI

-1113 AIFDFT
+1113 AVFDFT

-1175 EIELSHLNGSWLFIP
+1175 EIELSHLNGSWLFTP

-1206 DKAGNTNYS
+1206 DKAGNTSYS

-1330 DSADD
+1330 NSADD
-1335 TGIQGDNMTNSTQ
+1335 TGVQGDNMTNRTQ

-1387 TPPTSWA
+1387 TPTGAWA

-1430 ELVNDSGIPD
+1430 ELVNDSGIPN

-1468 GKTWFN
+1468 GKTWVT
-1474 ATQSATPGVWDYI
+1474 AAQKAAGVWEYI
-1487 WPDDVA
+1487 WPDDVT
-1493 DGGYTLTVEATD
+1493 DGSHTLTVEATD

-1536 GIAGDNITNVKTPG
+1536 GIAGDNITSVKTPG

-1637 IPGDNLTNEARPHF
+1637 IPDDNLTNEARPHF

-1697 TLMVEAS
+1697 TLMVEAT

-1713 KLDFTIDTILSEPTI
+1713 KLDFIIDTLLSEPTI

-2023 TIDHIELVNDSGIPD
+2023 AIDHIELVNDSGIPD
-2038 DNLTNNVRPH
+2038 DNLTNNVRPQ

-2070 FNATQSATPG
+2070 FNATQS
-2080 VWDYT
+2080 
-2085 WLADVGEGKHTLT
+2085 
-2098 VEATDKAGNKTTQQ
+2098 
-2112 LDFIIDT
+2112 
-2119 LLSEPT
+2119 S
-2125 IVLDNTDDSGTKGD
+2125 
-2139 HLTNV
+2139 
-2144 NKPTFLLGN
+2144 
-2153 IDADARYVTVEVQ
+2153 
-2166 HGGTKEV
+2166 
-2173 LTATKDATGNW
+2173 
-2184 SVTPTGTWADG
+2184 
-2195 DYTLTVRVED
+2195 
-2205 EAGNEKHSASLTVTV
+2205 
-2220 DTQITIDVIELVNDN
+2220 
-2235 GIPGDNMTNDAHPQF
+2235 
-2250 RVTVPGDVNE
+2250 
-2260 VSLSIDGG
+2260 
-2268 VTWVKATQSATPGVW
+2268 
-2283 NYTWPGTV
+2283 
-2291 PDGDYTLNVKAT
+2291 
-2303 DNAGNTVTETL
+2303 
-2314 HFTIDTTLSTP
+2314 
-2325 VIVLDSADDSG
+2325 
-2336 VHGDNMTNHTQ
+2336 
-2347 PTFALQHIDDDA
+2347 
-2359 VRVTVSVEHGGV
+2359 
-2371 TTTFDATKDAGG
+2371 
-2383 WTFTPTGA
+2383 
-2391 WADGDYTLSVSVE
+2391 
-2404 DKAGNTSHSAS
+2404 
-2415 LTVTVDTQI
+2415 
-2424 AINNIELVNDSGIPD
+2424 
-2439 DNLTNNV
+2439 
-2446 RPHFQVTVP
+2446 
-2455 TDVNVV
+2455 
-2461 RLSIDGGKTWFNATQ
+2461 
-2476 SATPGVWD
+2476 
-2484 YIWPDDVA
+2484 
-2492 DGGYTLTVEAT
+2492 
-2503 DEAGNKATQT
+2503 
-2513 LDFTI
+2513 
-2518 DTTLSVPTLSLD
+2518 
-2530 SADDSGIAG
+2530 
-2539 DNITNVK
+2539 
-2546 TPGFT
+2546 
-2551 LNNIDTDVSRVIVEV
+2551 
-2566 MHNGIKQEVP
+2566 
-2576 LVQTGGQWR
+2576 
-2585 FAPTSDWADG
+2585 
-2595 DYILTVKVEDRAGNV
+2595 
-2610 KQSAPLTVTVD
+2610 
-2621 THIAIDRIEL
+2621 
-2631 VNDSGIPGDNLTNEA
+2631 
-2646 RPHFQVTVPADVN
+2646 
-2659 GVRLSIDGGKTWF
+2659 
-2672 DATQSA
+2672 
-2678 TSGVWDYTWL
+2678 
-2688 TNVANGPHTLMVE
+2688 
-2701 ASDKAGNKTTQKLD
+2701 
-2715 FTIDTILSEP
+2715 
-2725 TITLDSADDSAAGDN
+2725 
-2740 ITNVKMPGFTL
+2740 
-2751 GNIDADVTKV
+2751 
-2761 VVTVAHDGKNQQI
+2761 
-2774 ELIKNGGVWRFTPGA
+2774 
-2789 AWTDGDYTLTVKVED
+2789 
-2804 KAGNTNYSAPL
+2804 
-2815 TVTIDTQTSIDRIEL
+2815 
-2830 LNDTG
+2830 
-2835 IVGDNLTN
+2835 
-2843 EARPQFH
+2843 
-2850 ITVPTDVNSVQLSL
+2850 
-2864 DGGINWVNA
+2864 
-2873 TLTSDGVWEYIWP
+2873 
-2886 TDLVENTYT
+2886 
-2895 LTVKAT
+2895 
-2901 DVAGN
+2901 
-2906 TATETLNFIIDTTLS
+2906 
-2921 TPTITLDSADDSG
+2921 
-2934 TANDNKTNVKTP
+2934 
-2946 GFIIGGIDSDVTQ
+2946 
-2959 VVVQV
+2959 
-2964 MRDGHSEEVEL
+2964 
-2975 TQTNGQWRFVPGSAW
+2975 
-2990 TDGDYTLTVTVKDEA
+2990 
-3005 GNIRHSAPL
+3005 
-3014 TVTIDTQITIDH
+3014 
-3026 IELVNDSGIPD
+3026 
-3037 DNLTNN
+3037 
-3043 VRPHF
+3043 
-3048 QVTVPTDV
+3048 
-3056 NVVRLSIDG
+3056 
-3065 GKTWFNATQS
+3065 
-3075 ATPGVWDYTW
+3075 TPGVWDYTW

-3175 TKGATGIWSVTP
+3175 TKDATGNWSVTPTGTWADGDYTLTVRVEDDAGNVKHSASLTVTVDTQITIDDIELVNDSGTRGDNLTNNANPHFRITVPGDVNEVSLSIDGGVTWVKATQSVTPGVWNYTWPGTVPDGDYTLNVKATDNAGNTVTETLHFTIDTTLSTPVIVLDSADDSGVHGDNMTNRTQPTFALQQIDDDAVRVTVSVEHGGVTTTFDATKGTGGWTFTPTASWTDGDYTLSVSVEDKAGNTSHSASLTVTVDTQIAINNIELVNDSGIPDDNLTNNVRPQFQVKVPTDVNEVRLSIDGGKTWFNATQSATPGVWDYTWLADVEEGKHTLTVEATDKAGNQTTQKLDFIIDTLLSEPTIALDSTDDSGTKGDNLTNVNKPTFILGNIDADARYVTVEVQHGGTGTKEVLTATKGATGIWSVTP

-3225 DVIELVNDNGIPGDN
+3225 DDIELVNDNGIPGDN

-3266 GNTWVRATQGTAGIW
+3266 GNTWVRATQGTAGTW

-3324 IAMDSRDDT
+3324 ITMDSRDDT

-3353 DADAHSVILRIT
+3353 DSDAHSVILRIT

-3372 VTLTQV
+3372 VTLTQA

-3393 SYTLTVEVTDN
+3393 SYTLTVEVQDN

-3414 VVTVDTQTSITDIT
+3414 IVTVDTQTSITDIT

-3461 SIDGGANWVSATQG
+3461 SIDGGANWVSAAQG

-3512 FFIDTRLST
+3512 FSIDTRLST

-4018 TNIQVPTI
+4018 TNIQAPTI

-4303 KTSAELRIEIDT
+4303 KTSAELKIEIDT

-4373 QWEFTAGSALPDG
+4373 QWQFTAGSALPDG

-4532 SVTTPRFVIGNVP
+4532 SVTKPRFVIGNVP

-4560 SVTANGNN
+4560 PVTANGNN

-4890 ELRSTAVDVTIDT
+4890 ELRSTAVDLTIDT

-5372 LVTIDTSTFIDNPA
+5372 LVTIDTSTFIDNPV
-5386 MVAGSDNGIFSND
+5386 MMAGSDNGIFSND

-5404 TRPTFSIFGEM
+5404 TRPAFSIYGEM

-5469 LNFTIDTFNTTP
+5469 LNFTIDTLNTTP

-5535 WVNEKGHW
+5535 WVNDKGHW

-5580 THIKVFTS
+5580 THIQVFTS
-5588 ELDDNKSSSKTEWWS
+5588 ELDDNKSSSKTDWWS
-5603 NSDLITMRGTG
+5603 NSSTITMRGMG

-5636 TGRWELSTD
+5636 NGQWELSTD
-5645 KLPEGTY
+5645 QLPEGKY
-5652 DISLVIEDSAGNRWE
+5652 DITLSIEDNAGNRKE
-5667 DVREIFI
+5667 EVHEIFI

-5702 KSQLIITDSEGNT
+5702 KSQLIITDSNGNT

-5760 VPVISLS
+5760 TPVISLS

-5913 ATQGADGWTFTPP
+5913 ATLGADGWTFTPP

-5967 QHDDASDDATAT
+5967 QHNDASDDATAT

-5987 TVNAESATHL
+5987 TVNAESDTHL
-5997 RTEPSA
+5997 RTVPSA
-6003 AEESVVKVT
+6003 AEESVVKET

-6049 IMFEGEEFTLPITNQ
+6049 VMFEGEEFTLPITNQ

-6084 FIDKDNDF
+6084 FIDKDDDF

-6109 NAMNVRGKTE
+6109 NAMNARGKTE

>member
-1051 LKDIDPD
+1051 LKDIDQD

-2125 IVLDNTDDSGTKGD
+2125 IVLDSTDDSGTKGD

-2424 AINNIELVNDSGIPD
+2424 AINN
-2439 DNLTNNV
+2439 
-2446 RPHFQVTVP
+2446 
-2455 TDVNVV
+2455 
-2461 RLSIDGGKTWFNATQ
+2461 
-2476 SATPGVWD
+2476 
-2484 YIWPDDVA
+2484 
-2492 DGGYTLTVEAT
+2492 
-2503 DEAGNKATQT
+2503 
-2513 LDFTI
+2513 
-2518 DTTLSVPTLSLD
+2518 
-2530 SADDSGIAG
+2530 
-2539 DNITNVK
+2539 
-2546 TPGFT
+2546 
-2551 LNNIDTDVSRVIVEV
+2551 
-2566 MHNGIKQEVP
+2566 
-2576 LVQTGGQWR
+2576 
-2585 FAPTSDWADG
+2585 
-2595 DYILTVKVEDRAGNV
+2595 
-2610 KQSAPLTVTVD
+2610 
-2621 THIAIDRIEL
+2621 
-2631 VNDSGIPGDNLTNEA
+2631 
-2646 RPHFQVTVPADVN
+2646 
-2659 GVRLSIDGGKTWF
+2659 
-2672 DATQSA
+2672 
-2678 TSGVWDYTWL
+2678 
-2688 TNVANGPHTLMVE
+2688 
-2701 ASDKAGNKTTQKLD
+2701 
-2715 FTIDTILSEP
+2715 
-2725 TITLDSADDSAAGDN
+2725 
-2740 ITNVKMPGFTL
+2740 
-2751 GNIDADVTKV
+2751 
-2761 VVTVAHDGKNQQI
+2761 
-2774 ELIKNGGVWRFTPGA
+2774 
-2789 AWTDGDYTLTVKVED
+2789 
-2804 KAGNTNYSAPL
+2804 
-2815 TVTIDTQTSIDRIEL
+2815 
-2830 LNDTG
+2830 
-2835 IVGDNLTN
+2835 
-2843 EARPQFH
+2843 
-2850 ITVPTDVNSVQLSL
+2850 
-2864 DGGINWVNA
+2864 
-2873 TLTSDGVWEYIWP
+2873 
-2886 TDLVENTYT
+2886 
-2895 LTVKAT
+2895 
-2901 DVAGN
+2901 
-2906 TATETLNFIIDTTLS
+2906 
-2921 TPTITLDSADDSG
+2921 
-2934 TANDNKTNVKTP
+2934 
-2946 GFIIGGIDSDVTQ
+2946 
-2959 VVVQV
+2959 
-2964 MRDGHSEEVEL
+2964 
-2975 TQTNGQWRFVPGSAW
+2975 
-2990 TDGDYTLTVTVKDEA
+2990 
-3005 GNIRHSAPL
+3005 
-3014 TVTIDTQITIDH
+3014 

-4560 SVTANGNN
+4560 PVTANGNN